1 MKNKEPKKKWT
12 GKKQIWYGA
21 AGLFCLVAA
30 VLVLILGNGMGAQ
43 AESLTMGDK
52 TLDFTLD
59 SKDNYYEIK
68 NPAQLSALGNA
79 TADQTSGKHFKLVN
93 DLKVSSI
100 TAASTG
106 TFAGTFDGK
115 GYVITITEL
124 QISDSTPGQAAQGVL
139 FGTVTGTVRN
149 VIVNI
154 TDDDATYK
162 RTSDAGVTISEQ
174 TSADKVVSGG
184 ETLDQPPKPYVSSA
198 LVSELDDES
207 EYKNAYNQIKGYK
220 DTVDKNNGKVTGK
233 ELEWQVIS
241 ETVKTKTPNSAG
253 EDSFGIICGEL
264 SGSGTVEQVLVD
276 GKDLTVT
283 QKGTEYKD
291 QVVTTTTTTTE
302 SVFYTKEEN
311 YEFKGLNNIE
321 VSLPKPTFY
330 QKEVS
335 EPGANAEVGKRFSI
349 TASAPAY
356 EVAVDSENEY
366 KYSIMYDVTVTS
378 KDNEPHTVQVTPA
391 LSGMTGGTW
400 VQSDVTLT
408 TDGTTKTATA
418 SFTYRGSCTTDSTVV
433 KAHFKASEMVEEQ
446 TVTATTSDLTTT
458 VNKQNEVESEES
470 TPAVQADE
478 LQVTVT
484 GRDEIGTAVSSLSY
498 TVTVKNNSNADI
510 KDVKLNYEGTGWTIT
525 DSSGSANPISVGTL
539 NKGASKSYTF
549 SRTGSF
555 SGRTDP
561 SLTVSASG
569 TKVTENGEQKLVT
582 GNATKTTEVK
592 KSPDGTLSTVTSYG
606 KVDGTAAL
614 QVTINGQNEA
624 VAGTSANGLTYTATI
639 TNLTKQAM
647 SNLKLNWTGPL
658 MKRTGTLPLGAK
670 ETNGVITVDSL
681 GADASITISFTNSS
695 ALTKEKDPLLS
706 ITATADLLNSTS
718 GTEEGG
724 TTPGGTTTSTSV
736 RTDVCT
742 KTTNVLASIASTQ
755 NTVQVGNTAI
765 SPGNLSLKVTAPKY
779 TAKNA
784 EVIYTIEVT
793 SGKAQTVTLSTPAN
807 FLNGTW
813 HDENNALSGAPTIT
827 FTESGRKTYTYQVI
841 PTAAE
846 DLVKVSAWNLTAA
859 TADNAETLSLS
870 VPEVSVYNNEKKS
883 LGTAAENATIKKDE
897 LKFTVS
903 APAVSAASNGTA
915 EIVYTLQNVPKGT
928 VLTASPSGGTWTQGS
943 QTLTADAFTTSGS
956 GAVTY
961 TRSVSELPSGT
972 EHRTVETSFTARQQ
986 KTKTSLYAATNKL
999 STDIY
1004 AENAM
1009 LKEESKTTQRELK
1022 VTVTTLAWTT
1032 SDKPEYTLTLQNTI
1046 ADKRIYIGAISDDW
1060 TLKTGAWD
1068 EESYRSIKNNASVD
1082 TLKGNILAANATVIL
1097 GKSIAE
1103 QDIKAGQK
1111 VTLSGI
1117 QTIREA
1123 DAYRYAKRETKN
1135 LTPEVS
1141 KDNPSILVAN
1151 SLSVGMIAGK
1161 SSSGTIQEIS
1171 GRLNLKAVAATGL
1184 ASNGASLYAGGI
1196 AGHAEGTGLHDLY
1209 VRGSVS
1215 GGNYLLS
1222 TGSVKELQH
1231 VIVTGTSD
1239 VANLGVSNPD
1249 DTVLVGTAAKP
1260 AAGWEKWKD
1269 YSYYQSESDQAGGF
1283 DLEWL
1288 VKEDAFSITPPG
1300 TNAQTVVQ
1308 TKIKNAASGRSYDYY
1323 MAYSARREQ
1332 TDQDHQIYYC
1342 TEPNL
1347 DLGSSGYYKII
1358 KLYATDGYYHYLK
1371 EEDTSYSYPFMTG
1384 NQKPQFFEPG
1394 GWKVVRKDKTSLEDE
1409 IQLTIQDNV
1418 KALTLYYYDEK
1429 QSGWT
1434 ESGAET
1440 IEGKTVKTFP
1450 FQTAAVSIR
1459 TLPQYEQKFYE
1470 EETKKFAVTDHL
1482 PLPAPGV
1489 QVSDFYQ
1496 EGGKENIVD
1505 FKNGN
1510 IYGNQAKMSLTE
1522 GNTKCSY
1529 QYYIAKEEMKENW
1542 RAGQSMQNALG
1553 YVMDLGSFSSVEW
1566 TDITSGF
1573 QMPENSGTWYL
1584 YLKVSADGYAPI
1596 VYQYGSFQ
1604 TAPAATAEI
1613 TVYLDDGTKLEEND
1627 RVASGD
1633 RFRFAFT
1640 MTESEALGM
1649 THLQYLTSVSSLTG
1663 DNLHMADEWKAYTD
1677 TPVTINRPNGA
1688 DEYYIYARIHN
1699 GNGKYQEIKT
1709 YHYTFEDA
1717 AGTVTISPRTVS
1729 VESIADTSAAST
1741 ISSSA
1746 PIYLNAQEEGARILY
1761 LISDRLEDKF
1771 SFTRVTEN
1779 LSGLTDGE
1787 KGYFKVG
1794 SRWYRTDENV
1804 QVYKDSISLYNDG
1817 SRTKPQYIHTAVLGS
1832 GGEPGET
1839 ITYAYQVSPMEQTF
1853 APEAAMDTLHFP
1865 GGEDKDSTKV
1875 RKGASLSFQSLTPG
1889 AEIYYIIGDGSTEV
1903 LDHEEGETHR
1913 YDDKNGIEITG
1924 DYGNQFVIRMKAVKW
1939 STDGTGR
1946 KELKD
1951 SETVRFIYTIADQE
1965 QTVAPTATPST
1976 SDQEPTV
1983 ITPGDKIL
1991 LSTPTKAASI
2001 YYTADGSAPSVTK
2014 SEDGTFDPAGSTL
2027 LYDAGQGIMAP
2038 PSGNGYFTVRAI
2050 AVHPELAN
2058 SPEAKYTY
2066 SFPSDVGI
2074 PYANI
2079 PSGDVDMGTAVIL
2092 KNKTE
2097 GAEIYYTVSR
2107 DGTTPEDPTIS
2118 SSVFDATQPII
2129 INGATVIKAIA
2140 VKDGV
2145 KSGILTLTY
2154 NSREQLS
2161 VPTASIDSG
2170 AMVSRGTRLKLKAAD
2185 GASIY
2190 YTMDGSDPSDQS
2202 NASVISGSELIL
2214 DGAAGSTVT
2223 VKACA
2228 RKDGKSVSEV
2238 VTFTYQISQSAGGV
2252 TADVPNGTL
2261 VSIGSKINLLTD
2273 VTDAEIRYTTDGSS
2287 PADSGI
2293 KGTVVTV
2300 EGTSGSS
2307 FMIKAVAVVD
2317 GDAGTVCTFTYK
2329 IKEKPS
2335 APTASPSGGTLTVAT
2350 RVELNSSAEKIYYTT
2365 DGVTPTES
2373 SSLYKEPILINKT
2386 TNLKAIA
2393 VSADGEVSEVASFQ
2407 YTAALK
2413 AEKPTASHDTGTVLE
2428 PGTVV
2433 ALHTD
2438 TSGAEIYYSTD
2449 GTEPTRDNLDS
2460 LTVYT
2465 EEGITI
2471 NRTVT
2476 IQAVAYREDMQLSA
2490 VTELYYQV
2498 DTIPAVEQKKAEEA
2512 LLEEQQLKD
2521 TDSSGLTRTEE
2532 QQQSTSY
2539 QSRVLRERDCNTVV
2553 SSTWESIPSD
2563 AVLVTEKQEYGQE
2576 ALANVR
2582 QLFGDD
2588 YTIISSYN
2596 MYLMRGSTIAQPQ
2609 GEVEIGMPIPETYE
2623 NAAVT
2628 IVYIDKNNK
2637 ITKKETR
2644 RQDGMAYAKTDHF
2657 SHYALVGLE
2666 EAASDGWTVSYLLL
2680 LEAAAAGTVITGLG
2694 YYISRKWKKM
2704 KRDR

>member
-43 AESLTMGDK
+43 AEPLHMGDK

-59 SKDNYYEIK
+59 STDHYYEIK
-68 NPAQLSALGNA
+68 NSAQLSALGNA
-79 TADQTSGKHFKLVN
+79 TADQTKDKNFKLVK
-93 DLKVSSI
+93 DLKISSI

-115 GYVITITEL
+115 GYVITIEKL
-124 QISDSTPGQAAQGVL
+124 GISDATPGTSSQGVL

-154 TDDDATYK
+154 TDDEATYK
-162 RTSDAGVTISEQ
+162 RTSDAGVTSSEQ
-174 TSADKVVSGG
+174 TPVERVVSGG
-184 ETLDQPPKPYVSSA
+184 KTLDQPPKPYVSSD
-198 LVSELDDES
+198 LVSELDTKN
-207 EYKNAYNQIKGYK
+207 EYRTAYNQIKNYK
-220 DTVDKNNGKVTGK
+220 DTVDGTGK

-241 ETVKTKTPNSAG
+241 ETVKTKTPNSAR

-283 QKGTEYKD
+283 QEGTEHKD
-291 QVVTTTTTTTE
+291 QVVTTTKTTTE
-302 SVFYTKEEN
+302 SVFYKKEEN
-311 YEFKGLNNIE
+311 YEFKGLDNIE
-321 VSLPKPTFY
+321 VSLPTPAFY
-330 QKEVS
+330 EKDVS
-335 EPGANAEVGKRFSI
+335 ETGTNAEVGQRFSI
-349 TASAPAY
+349 TASAPVY
-356 EVAVDSENEY
+356 EVAAYSENEY
-366 KYSIMYDVTVTS
+366 KYSITYDITVTS
-378 KDNEPHTVQVTPA
+378 LDNAQHTVQVTPA
-391 LSGMTGGTW
+391 LSGLTGGTW
-400 VQSDVTLT
+400 DQGNTTLT
-408 TDGTTKTATA
+408 TDATTKKATTK
-418 SFTYRGSCTTDSTVV
+418 FIYKGSCTADSTVV
-433 KAHFKASEMVEEQ
+433 KAHFKASETVGEQ
-446 TVTATTSDLTTT
+446 TVMATTSDLATT
-458 VNKQNEVESEES
+458 VNKQAEVSSTDS
-470 TPAVQADE
+470 TPAVGRNE

-484 GRDEIGTAVSSLSY
+484 GRDEIGTAESSLSY
-498 TVTVKNNSNADI
+498 TVTVKNNSGAAL
-510 KDVKLNYEGTGWTIT
+510 KDVKLNYEGTGWTVT
-525 DSSGSANPISVGTL
+525 NSSGTSVSDTEINIGEL
-539 NKGASKSYTF
+539 SEGRYARYTF

-555 SGRTDP
+555 SVGTNP

-569 TKVTENGEQKLVT
+569 IKVTRNGEQKLVT
-582 GNATKTTEVK
+582 EKVTKTTTVK
-592 KSPDGTLSTVTSYG
+592 QSPNTTSSPVTVSG
-606 KVDGTAAL
+606 KVNGTDAL
-614 QVTINGQNEA
+614 QVTITGPKEA
-624 VAGTSANGLTYTATI
+624 AAGTSANGLTYTATI
-639 TNLTKQAM
+639 TNLTEQAM
-647 SNLKLNWTGPL
+647 SGLKLTWSGPL
-658 MKRTGTLPLGAK
+658 LKTGTLPLGAT
-670 ETNGVITVDSL
+670 ESIGTITVNNL
-681 GADASITISFTNSS
+681 GANASITIPFTNSS
-695 ALTKEKDPLLS
+695 ALTEGNDPSLS
-706 ITATADLLNSTS
+706 ITATANLLNSTS

-724 TTPGGTTTSTSV
+724 TTSGGTSTSTSV
-736 RTDVCT
+736 TTGLCT
-742 KTTNVLASIASTQ
+742 KTTTVLP
-755 NTVQVGNTAI
+755 TVVKTPSSVNAGNAAI
-765 SPGNLSLKVTAPKY
+765 SSGNLTLKVTAPKY

-784 EVIYTIEVT
+784 EVIYTVEVT

-807 FLNGTW
+807 FSNGTW
-813 HDENNALSGAPTIT
+813 YDGNTALSGAPTM
-827 FTESGRKTYTYQVI
+827 TESGTKTYTYQVT
-841 PTAAE
+841 PTAAG
-846 DLVKVSAWNLTAA
+846 DLVNVNAWNLTAA
-859 TADNAETLSLS
+859 SENAETLSLS
-870 VPEVSVYNNEKKS
+870 VPEVSVYNNGKKETS
-883 LGTAAENATIKKDE
+883 PVTNKTIAANELQFTA
-897 LKFTVS
+897 S
-903 APAVSAASNGTA
+903 APAVAAASNGTA
-915 EIVYTLQNVPKGT
+915 EIVYKLKSVPDGT
-928 VLTASPSGGTWTQGS
+928 VLTASTSGGTWKQGS
-943 QTLTADAFTTSGS
+943 QTSTDAAFTTSGS

-961 TRSVSELPSGT
+961 TLSVSELPSGT
-972 EHRTVETSFTARQQ
+972 EYRTVKTSFAARQP
-986 KTKTSLYAATNKL
+986 KTAATLYAATKEL

-1009 LKEESKTTQRELK
+1009 LKGESQTTNGELK
-1022 VTVTTLAWTT
+1022 ATVTTQAWTT
-1032 SDKPEYTLTLQNTI
+1032 SNSAEYTLTLQNTI
-1046 ADKRIYIGAISDDW
+1046 TGKRIYIEAISDDW
-1060 TLKTGAWD
+1060 TLKTGTWD
-1068 EESYRSIKNNASVD
+1068 KGSYTSIKDNAPLG
-1082 TLKGNILAANATVIL
+1082 TLKGKILADNAAVVL
-1097 GKSIAE
+1097 KKSIA
-1103 QDIKAGQK
+1103 KNSVNGQK

-1123 DAYRYAKRETKN
+1123 DAYRYTKRKTKN
-1135 LTPEVS
+1135 QPSEDS
-1141 KDNPSILVAN
+1141 KNNPSILVAN

-1161 SSSGTIQEIS
+1161 SNGGKIQEIS
-1171 GRLNLKAVAATGL
+1171 GQLNLKAVAATGL
-1184 ASNGASLYAGGI
+1184 ASNGASLRAGGI
-1196 AGHAEGTGLHDLY
+1196 VGHAEKTELHDLY

-1215 GGNYLLS
+1215 GGNYLLG
-1222 TGSVKELQH
+1222 TGSVENLQH

-1239 VANLGVSNPD
+1239 VANLGVSNPG
-1249 DTVLVGTAAKP
+1249 DTVLAGTAAEP
-1260 AAGWEKWKD
+1260 ADGWKNWKR

-1283 DLEWL
+1283 DLGWL
-1288 VKEDAFSITPPG
+1288 VKEDAFSITPPV
-1300 TNAQTVVQ
+1300 TNSQTVVQ
-1308 TKIKNAASGRSYDYY
+1308 TKIKDAASGRNYSYY

-1342 TEPNL
+1342 TESNL
-1347 DLGSSGYYKII
+1347 NLGSSGYYKII

-1371 EEDTSYSYPFMTG
+1371 EEDTSYSYPFMTD
-1384 NQKPQFFEPG
+1384 NQKPQFFEAG
-1394 GWKVVRKDKTSLEDE
+1394 GWKVVRKNKTSLEDE
-1409 IQLTIQDNV
+1409 IQLTIHDNV
-1418 KALTLYYYDEK
+1418 KDLTLYYYNEK

-1434 ESGAET
+1434 ESSAET

-1450 FQTAAVSIR
+1450 FQTAEVSIR

-1522 GNTKCSY
+1522 ENTKCSY
-1529 QYYIAKEEMKENW
+1529 QYYIANEEIEENW

-1553 YVMDLGSFSSVEW
+1553 YVMDLSSFSSVEW

-1573 QMPENSGTWYL
+1573 QMPENAGTWYL

-1604 TAPAATAEI
+1604 TAPEATAEI

-1663 DNLHMADEWKAYTD
+1663 DNLHMADEWKSYTD
-1677 TPVTINRPNGA
+1677 TPVTINRPAGA
-1688 DEYYIYARIHN
+1688 DEYYIYARINN

-1729 VESIADTSAAST
+1729 VESIEDTSAAST

-1787 KGYFKVG
+1787 NGYFKVG

-1804 QVYKDSISLYNDG
+1804 QVYTDSISLYNDR
-1817 SRTKPQYIHTAVLGS
+1817 SSTKAQYIHTAVLGS

-1839 ITYAYQVSPMEQTF
+1839 ITYAYQVSPMGQTP
-1853 APEAAMDTLHFP
+1853 APEATMDTLHFP

-1875 RKGASLSFQSLTPG
+1875 QKGTSLSFQSLTSG
-1889 AEIYYIIGDGSTEV
+1889 AELYYIIGDGSTEV
-1903 LDHEEGETHR
+1903 LDHEEGETRR
-1913 YDDKNGIEITG
+1913 YDDKNGIEVTG

-1983 ITPGDKIL
+1983 IRPGDKIL

-2001 YYTADGSAPSVTK
+2001 YYTADGSVPSVTK
-2014 SEDGTFDPAGSTL
+2014 SEDGTFAPEGSTL

-2161 VPTASIDSG
+2161 APTASIDSG

-2185 GASIY
+2185 RASIY

-2261 VSIGSKINLLTD
+2261 VSIGSKINLMTD

-2287 PADSGI
+2287 PADNGI

-2300 EGTSGSS
+2300 DGTSGSS

-2365 DGVTPTES
+2365 DGVTPTEG

-2460 LTVYT
+2460 MTLYT
-2465 EEGITI
+2465 EDGITV

-2476 IQAVAYREDMQLSA
+2476 ILAAAYREDMQLSA

-2609 GEVEIGMPIPETYE
+2609 GEVEIGMPIPEAYE

-2666 EAASDGWTVSYLLL
+2666 EVASDGWTVSYLLI
-2680 LEAAAAGTVITGLG
+2680 LEAAAAVTVIAGLG

>member
-43 AESLTMGDK
+43 AEPLHMGDK

-59 SKDNYYEIK
+59 STDHYYEIK
-68 NPAQLSALGNA
+68 NSAQLSALGNA
-79 TADQTSGKHFKLVN
+79 TADQTKDKNFKLVK
-93 DLKVSSI
+93 DLKISSI

-115 GYVITITEL
+115 GYVITIGKL
-124 QISDSTPGQAAQGVL
+124 QISDATSGTSSQGVL

-154 TDDDATYK
+154 TDDEATYK
-162 RTSDAGVTISEQ
+162 RTSDAGVTSSEQ
-174 TSADKVVSGG
+174 TPVERVVSGG
-184 ETLDQPPKPYVSSA
+184 KTLDQPPKPYVSSD
-198 LVSELDDES
+198 LVSELDTKN
-207 EYKNAYNQIKGYK
+207 EYRTAYNQIKNYK
-220 DTVDKNNGKVTGK
+220 DTVDGTGK

-241 ETVKTKTPNSAG
+241 ETVTTKTPNSAG

-283 QKGTEYKD
+283 QEGTEHKD

-302 SVFYTKEEN
+302 SVFYKKEDN
-311 YEFKGLNNIE
+311 YKFNGLNNIE
-321 VSLPKPTFY
+321 VSLPTPAFY
-330 QKEVS
+330 EKDVS
-335 EPGANAEVGKRFSI
+335 ETGTNAEVGQRFSI
-349 TASAPAY
+349 TASAPVY
-356 EVAVDSENEY
+356 EVAAYSENEY
-366 KYSIMYDVTVTS
+366 KYSITYDVTVTS
-378 KDNEPHTVQVTPA
+378 LNDLQHTVQVTPA
-391 LSGMTGGTW
+391 LSSTTGGTW
-400 VQSDVTLT
+400 NQSNATLT
-408 TDGTTKTATA
+408 TDVTTKKATTT
-418 SFTYRGSCTTDSTVV
+418 FIYKGSCTADSTTV
-433 KAHFKASEMVEEQ
+433 KAHFKASEMVGEQ
-446 TVTATTSDLTTT
+446 TVTATTSDLATT
-458 VNKQNEVESEES
+458 VNKQAEVSRTDS
-470 TPAVQADE
+470 TPAVGANE

-484 GRDEIGTAVSSLSY
+484 GRDEIGTAENSLSY
-498 TVTVKNNSNADI
+498 TVTVKNNSGTTL
-510 KDVKLNYEGTGWTIT
+510 KDVKLNYEETGWTVPN
-525 DSSGSANPISVGTL
+525 SSGTSVSDTEINIGELSKGSSA
-539 NKGASKSYTF
+539 SYTF
-549 SRTGSF
+549 KWTGSF
-555 SGRTDP
+555 SVETDP

-569 TKVTENGEQKLVT
+569 TKVTGNGEQELVT
-582 GNATKTTEVK
+582 KKVTKTTTVK
-592 KSPDGTLSTVTSYG
+592 KSPNKNPSTETFYG
-606 KVDGTAAL
+606 KVDGATENAL
-614 QVTINGQNEA
+614 KVEIKGQNEA

-639 TNLTKQAM
+639 TNLTEQAM
-647 SNLKLNWTGPL
+647 SNLVLNWYGPL
-658 MKRTGTLPLGAK
+658 MERTGTLPPGAT
-670 ETNGVITVDSL
+670 ETKGMITVKSL
-681 GADASITISFTNSS
+681 EAGASITISFTNAS
-695 ALTKEKDPLLS
+695 ALTKGNDPLLS
-706 ITATADLLNSTS
+706 ITATANLLNSTS
-718 GTEEGG
+718 GTSEDG
-724 TTPGGTTTSTSV
+724 TTPGGTITSTPV
-736 RTDVCT
+736 KTDACT
-742 KTTNVLASIASTQ
+742 KTTNVLASIASTPS
-755 NTVQVGNTAI
+755 TVEAGNTAI
-765 SPGNLSLKVTAPKY
+765 LSGNLSLKVTAPKY
-779 TAKNA
+779 TAKNTA
-784 EVIYTIEVT
+784 VIYTIEVR
-793 SGKAQTVTLSTPAN
+793 SKKAQTVTLSTPDI

-813 HDENNALSGAPTIT
+813 YDGNTALSGAPTIT
-827 FTESGRKTYTYQVI
+827 FTESGTKTYTYQVT
-841 PTAAE
+841 PTASAG
-846 DLVKVSAWNLTAA
+846 DLVNAWNLTAA
-859 TADNAETLSLS
+859 TSENAETLSLS
-870 VPEVSVYNNEKKS
+870 VPEVSVYNNGKK
-883 LGTAAENATIKKDE
+883 GTSPVTNKTIAANE
-897 LKFTVS
+897 LQFTVS
-903 APAVSAASNGTA
+903 APAVAAASNGTA
-915 EIVYTLQNVPKGT
+915 EIVYRLANVPKGT
-928 VLTASPSGGTWTQGS
+928 VLTAFPSGGTWKQGS
-943 QTLTADAFTTSGS
+943 QTSTDAAFTASGS
-956 GAVTY
+956 EEVSY
-961 TRSVSELPSGT
+961 TLSVSELPSGT
-972 EHRTVETSFTARQQ
+972 KHRTVKTSFTASQ
-986 KTKTSLYAATNKL
+986 TKIATTLYAATKEL

-1009 LKEESKTTQRELK
+1009 LKGESQTTNGELK
-1022 VTVTTLAWTT
+1022 ATVTTQAWTT
-1032 SDKPEYTLTLQNTI
+1032 SDSTEYTLTLQNTI
-1046 ADKRIYIGAISDDW
+1046 TGKRIYIEAISDDW
-1060 TLKTGAWD
+1060 TLKTGTWD
-1068 EESYRSIKNNASVD
+1068 KGSYTSIKDNAPLG
-1082 TLKGNILAANATVIL
+1082 TLKGKILADNAAVVL
-1097 GKSIAE
+1097 KKSIA
-1103 QDIKAGQK
+1103 KNSVNGQK

-1123 DAYRYAKRETKN
+1123 DAYRYTKRKTKN
-1135 LTPEVS
+1135 PPSEDS
-1141 KDNPSILVAN
+1141 KNNPSILVAN
-1151 SLSVGMIAGK
+1151 SLSVGMIVGK
-1161 SSSGTIQEIS
+1161 SNGGKIQEIS
-1171 GRLNLKAVAATGL
+1171 GQLNLKAVAATGL
-1184 ASNGASLYAGGI
+1184 ASNGASLRAGGI
-1196 AGHAEGTGLHDLY
+1196 VGHAEKTELHDLY

-1215 GGNYLLS
+1215 GGNYLLG
-1222 TGSVKELQH
+1222 TGSVENLQH

-1239 VANLGVSNPD
+1239 VANLGVSNPG
-1249 DTVLVGTAAKP
+1249 DTVLAGMAAEP
-1260 AAGWEKWKD
+1260 ADGWEKWKR

-1283 DLEWL
+1283 DLGWL
-1288 VKEDAFSITPPG
+1288 VKKDAFSITPPV

-1308 TKIKNAASGRSYDYY
+1308 TKIKDAASGRNYSYY

-1347 DLGSSGYYKII
+1347 NLGSSGYYKII

-1371 EEDTSYSYPFMTG
+1371 EEDTSYSYPFMTD
-1384 NQKPQFFEPG
+1384 NQKPQFFEAG
-1394 GWKVVRKDKTSLEDE
+1394 GWKVVRKNKTSLEDE
-1409 IQLTIQDNV
+1409 IQLTIFDNV
-1418 KALTLYYYDEK
+1418 KDLTLYYYNEK

-1434 ESGAET
+1434 ESSAET

-1450 FQTAAVSIR
+1450 FQTAEVSIR

-1522 GNTKCSY
+1522 ENTKCSY
-1529 QYYIAKEEMKENW
+1529 QYYIAKEEIKENW

-1573 QMPENSGTWYL
+1573 QMPENAGTWYL

-1677 TPVTINRPNGA
+1677 TPVTINRPAGA
-1688 DEYYIYARIHN
+1688 DEYYIYARINN

-1729 VESIADTSAAST
+1729 VESIEDTSAAST

-1787 KGYFKVG
+1787 NGYFKVG

-1804 QVYKDSISLYNDG
+1804 QVYTDSISLYNDR
-1817 SRTKPQYIHTAVLGS
+1817 SSTKAQYIHTAVLGS

-1839 ITYAYQVSPMEQTF
+1839 ITYAYQVSPMGQTP
-1853 APEAAMDTLHFP
+1853 APEATMDTLHFP

-1875 RKGASLSFQSLTPG
+1875 QKGASLSFQSLTSG
-1889 AEIYYIIGDGSTEV
+1889 AELYYIIGDGSTEV
-1903 LDHEEGETHR
+1903 LDHEEGETRR
-1913 YDDKNGIEITG
+1913 YDDKNGIEVTG

-1965 QTVAPTATPST
+1965 RAVAPTATPST
-1976 SDQEPTV
+1976 FDQEPTV

-1991 LSTPTKAASI
+1991 LSTPTKGASI

-2014 SEDGTFDPAGSTL
+2014 SEDGTFAPAGSTL
-2027 LYDAGQGIMAP
+2027 LYNAGQGIMAP
-2038 PSGNGYFTVRAI
+2038 SSGNGYFTVRAI

-2079 PSGDVDMGTAVIL
+2079 PSGDVDMGTEVIL

-2185 GASIY
+2185 RSSIY

-2261 VSIGSKINLLTD
+2261 VSIGSKINLMTD

-2287 PADSGI
+2287 PADNGI

-2300 EGTSGSS
+2300 DGTSGSS

-2365 DGVTPTES
+2365 DGVTPTEG

-2460 LTVYT
+2460 MTLYT
-2465 EEGITI
+2465 EDGITV

-2476 IQAVAYREDMQLSA
+2476 ILAAAYREDMQLSA

-2609 GEVEIGMPIPETYE
+2609 GEVEIGMPIPEAYE

-2666 EAASDGWTVSYLLL
+2666 EAASDGWTVSYLLI
-2680 LEAAAAGTVITGLG
+2680 LEAAAAVTVIAGLG

>member
-43 AESLTMGDK
+43 AEPLHMGDK

-59 SKDNYYEIK
+59 STDSYYEIK
-68 NPAQLSALGNA
+68 NSAQLSALGNA
-79 TADQTSGKHFKLVN
+79 TADQTKDKNFKLVK
-93 DLKVSSI
+93 DLKISSI

-115 GYVITITEL
+115 GYVITIGKL
-124 QISDSTPGQAAQGVL
+124 QISDATSGTSSQGVL

-154 TDDDATYK
+154 TDDEATYK
-162 RTSDAGVTISEQ
+162 RTSDAGVTSSEQ
-174 TSADKVVSGG
+174 TPVERVVSGG
-184 ETLDQPPKPYVSSA
+184 KTLDQPPKPYVSSD
-198 LVSELDDES
+198 LVSELDTKN
-207 EYKNAYNQIKGYK
+207 EYRTAYNQIKNYK
-220 DTVDKNNGKVTGK
+220 DTVDGTGK

-241 ETVKTKTPNSAG
+241 ETVTTKTPNSAG

-283 QKGTEYKD
+283 QEGTEHKD

-302 SVFYTKEEN
+302 SVFYKKEDN
-311 YEFKGLNNIE
+311 YKFNGLNNIE
-321 VSLPKPTFY
+321 VSLPTPAFY
-330 QKEVS
+330 EKDVS
-335 EPGANAEVGKRFSI
+335 ETGTNAEVGQRFSI
-349 TASAPAY
+349 TASAPVY
-356 EVAVDSENEY
+356 EVAAYSENEY
-366 KYSIMYDVTVTS
+366 KYSITYDVTVTS
-378 KDNEPHTVQVTPA
+378 LNDLQHTVQVTPA
-391 LSGMTGGTW
+391 LSSTTGGTW
-400 VQSDVTLT
+400 NQSNATLT
-408 TDGTTKTATA
+408 TDVTTKKATTT
-418 SFTYRGSCTTDSTVV
+418 FIYKGSCTADSTTV
-433 KAHFKASEMVEEQ
+433 KAHFKASEMVGEQ
-446 TVTATTSDLTTT
+446 TVTATTSDLATT
-458 VNKQNEVESEES
+458 VNKQAEVSRTDS
-470 TPAVQADE
+470 TPAVGANE

-484 GRDEIGTAVSSLSY
+484 GRDEIGTAENSLSY
-498 TVTVKNNSNADI
+498 TVTVKNNSGTTL
-510 KDVKLNYEGTGWTIT
+510 KDVKLNYEETGWTVPN
-525 DSSGSANPISVGTL
+525 SSGTSVSDTEINIGELSKGSSA
-539 NKGASKSYTF
+539 SYTF
-549 SRTGSF
+549 KWTGSF
-555 SGRTDP
+555 SVETDP

-569 TKVTENGEQKLVT
+569 TKVTGNGEQELVT
-582 GNATKTTEVK
+582 KKVTKTTTVK
-592 KSPDGTLSTVTSYG
+592 KSPNKNPSTETFYG
-606 KVDGTAAL
+606 KVDGATENAL
-614 QVTINGQNEA
+614 KVEIKGQNEA

-639 TNLTKQAM
+639 TNLTEQAM
-647 SNLKLNWTGPL
+647 SNLVLNWYGPL
-658 MKRTGTLPLGAK
+658 MERTGTLPPGAT
-670 ETNGVITVDSL
+670 ETKGMITVKSL
-681 GADASITISFTNSS
+681 EAGASITISFTNAS
-695 ALTKEKDPLLS
+695 ALTKGNDPLLS
-706 ITATADLLNSTS
+706 ITATANLLNSTS
-718 GTEEGG
+718 GTSEDG
-724 TTPGGTTTSTSV
+724 TTPGGTITSTPV
-736 RTDVCT
+736 KTDACT
-742 KTTNVLASIASTQ
+742 KTTNVLASIASTPS
-755 NTVQVGNTAI
+755 TVEAGNTAI
-765 SPGNLSLKVTAPKY
+765 LSGNLSLKVTAPKY
-779 TAKNA
+779 TAKNTA
-784 EVIYTIEVT
+784 VIYTIEVR
-793 SGKAQTVTLSTPAN
+793 SKKAQTVTLSTPDI

-813 HDENNALSGAPTIT
+813 YDGNTALSGAPTIT
-827 FTESGRKTYTYQVI
+827 FTESGTKTYTYQVT
-841 PTAAE
+841 PTASAG
-846 DLVKVSAWNLTAA
+846 DLVNAWNLTAA
-859 TADNAETLSLS
+859 TSENAETLSLS
-870 VPEVSVYNNEKKS
+870 VPEVSVYNNGKK
-883 LGTAAENATIKKDE
+883 GTSPVTNKTIAANE
-897 LKFTVS
+897 LQFTVS
-903 APAVSAASNGTA
+903 APAVAAASNGTA
-915 EIVYTLQNVPKGT
+915 EIVYRLANVPKGT
-928 VLTASPSGGTWTQGS
+928 VLTAFPSGGTWKQGS
-943 QTLTADAFTTSGS
+943 QTSTDAAFTASGS
-956 GAVTY
+956 EEVSY
-961 TRSVSELPSGT
+961 TLSVSELPSGT
-972 EHRTVETSFTARQQ
+972 KHRTVKTSFTASQ
-986 KTKTSLYAATNKL
+986 TKIATTLYAATKEL

-1009 LKEESKTTQRELK
+1009 LKGESQTTNGELK
-1022 VTVTTLAWTT
+1022 ATVTTQAWTT
-1032 SDKPEYTLTLQNTI
+1032 SDSTEYTLTLQNTI
-1046 ADKRIYIGAISDDW
+1046 TGKRIYIEAISDDW
-1060 TLKTGAWD
+1060 TLKTGTWD
-1068 EESYRSIKNNASVD
+1068 KGSYTSIKDNAPLG
-1082 TLKGNILAANATVIL
+1082 TLKGKILADNAAVVL
-1097 GKSIAE
+1097 KKSIA
-1103 QDIKAGQK
+1103 KNSVNGQK

-1123 DAYRYAKRETKN
+1123 DAYRYTKRKTKN
-1135 LTPEVS
+1135 PPSEDS
-1141 KDNPSILVAN
+1141 KNNPSILVAN
-1151 SLSVGMIAGK
+1151 SLSVGMIVGK
-1161 SSSGTIQEIS
+1161 SNGGKIQEIS
-1171 GRLNLKAVAATGL
+1171 GQLNLKAVAATGL
-1184 ASNGASLYAGGI
+1184 ASNGASLRAGGI
-1196 AGHAEGTGLHDLY
+1196 VGHAEKTELHDLY

-1215 GGNYLLS
+1215 GGNYLLG
-1222 TGSVKELQH
+1222 TGSVENLQH

-1239 VANLGVSNPD
+1239 VANLGVSNPG
-1249 DTVLVGTAAKP
+1249 DTVLAGMAAEP
-1260 AAGWEKWKD
+1260 ADGWEKWKR

-1283 DLEWL
+1283 DLGWL
-1288 VKEDAFSITPPG
+1288 VKKDAFSITPPV

-1308 TKIKNAASGRSYDYY
+1308 TKIKDAASGRNYSYY

-1347 DLGSSGYYKII
+1347 NLGSSGYYKII

-1371 EEDTSYSYPFMTG
+1371 EEDTSYSYPFMTD
-1384 NQKPQFFEPG
+1384 NQKPQFFEAG
-1394 GWKVVRKDKTSLEDE
+1394 GWKVVRKNKTSLEDE
-1409 IQLTIQDNV
+1409 IQLTIFDNV
-1418 KALTLYYYDEK
+1418 KDLTLYYYNEK

-1434 ESGAET
+1434 ESSAET

-1450 FQTAAVSIR
+1450 FQTAEVSIR

-1522 GNTKCSY
+1522 ENTKCSY
-1529 QYYIAKEEMKENW
+1529 QYYIAKEEIKENW

-1573 QMPENSGTWYL
+1573 QMPENAGTWYL

-1677 TPVTINRPNGA
+1677 TPVTINRPAGA
-1688 DEYYIYARIHN
+1688 DEYYIYARINN

-1729 VESIADTSAAST
+1729 VESIEDTSAAST

-1787 KGYFKVG
+1787 NGYFKVG

-1804 QVYKDSISLYNDG
+1804 QVYTDSISLYNDR
-1817 SRTKPQYIHTAVLGS
+1817 SSTKAQYIHTAVLGS

-1839 ITYAYQVSPMEQTF
+1839 ITYAYQVSPMGQTP
-1853 APEAAMDTLHFP
+1853 APEATMDTLHFP

-1875 RKGASLSFQSLTPG
+1875 QKGASLSFQSLTSG
-1889 AEIYYIIGDGSTEV
+1889 AELYYIIGDGSTEV
-1903 LDHEEGETHR
+1903 LDHEEGETRR
-1913 YDDKNGIEITG
+1913 YDDKNGIEVTG

-1965 QTVAPTATPST
+1965 RAVAPTATPST

-1991 LSTPTKAASI
+1991 LSTPTKGASI

-2014 SEDGTFDPAGSTL
+2014 SEDGTFAPAGSTL
-2027 LYDAGQGIMAP
+2027 LYNAGQGIMAP
-2038 PSGNGYFTVRAI
+2038 SSGNGYFTVRAI

-2079 PSGDVDMGTAVIL
+2079 PSGDVDMGTEVIL

-2185 GASIY
+2185 RSSIY

-2261 VSIGSKINLLTD
+2261 VSIGSKINLMTD

-2287 PADSGI
+2287 PADNGI

-2300 EGTSGSS
+2300 DGTSGSS

-2365 DGVTPTES
+2365 DGVTPTEG

-2460 LTVYT
+2460 MTLYT
-2465 EEGITI
+2465 EDGITV

-2476 IQAVAYREDMQLSA
+2476 ILAAAYREDMQLSA

-2609 GEVEIGMPIPETYE
+2609 GEVEIGMPIPEAYE

-2666 EAASDGWTVSYLLL
+2666 EAASDGWTVSYLLI
-2680 LEAAAAGTVITGLG
+2680 LEAAAAVTVIAGLG

>member
-30 VLVLILGNGMGAQ
+30 VLILILGNGMGAQ
-43 AESLTMGDK
+43 AEPLHMGDK

-59 SKDNYYEIK
+59 STDHYYEIK
-68 NPAQLSALGNA
+68 NSAQLSALGNA
-79 TADQTSGKHFKLVN
+79 TADQTKDKNFKLVK
-93 DLKVSSI
+93 DLKISSI

-115 GYVITITEL
+115 GYVITIEKL
-124 QISDSTPGQAAQGVL
+124 GISDATPGTSSQGVL

-154 TDDDATYK
+154 TDDEATYK
-162 RTSDAGVTISEQ
+162 RTSDAGVTSSEQ
-174 TSADKVVSGG
+174 TPVERVVSGG
-184 ETLDQPPKPYVSSA
+184 KTLDQPPKPYVSSD
-198 LVSELDDES
+198 LVSELDTKN
-207 EYKNAYNQIKGYK
+207 EYRTAYNQIKNYK
-220 DTVDKNNGKVTGK
+220 DTVDGTGK

-241 ETVKTKTPNSAG
+241 ETVTTKTPNSAG

-283 QKGTEYKD
+283 QEGTEHKD

-302 SVFYTKEEN
+302 SVFYKKEEN
-311 YEFKGLNNIE
+311 YKFNGLNNIE
-321 VSLPKPTFY
+321 VSLPTPAFY
-330 QKEVS
+330 EKDVS
-335 EPGANAEVGKRFSI
+335 ETGTNAEVGQRFSI
-349 TASAPAY
+349 TASAPVY
-356 EVAVDSENEY
+356 EVAAYSENEY
-366 KYSIMYDVTVTS
+366 KYSITYDVTVTS
-378 KDNEPHTVQVTPA
+378 LNDLQHTVQVTPA
-391 LSGMTGGTW
+391 LSSTTGGTW
-400 VQSDVTLT
+400 NQSNATLT
-408 TDGTTKTATA
+408 TDVTTKKATTTFIYKGPCTA
-418 SFTYRGSCTTDSTVV
+418 DSTTV
-433 KAHFKASEMVEEQ
+433 KAHFKASEMVGEQ
-446 TVTATTSDLTTT
+446 TVTATTSDLATT
-458 VNKQNEVESEES
+458 VNKQAEVSS
-470 TPAVQADE
+470 TDSIPAVGTNE

-484 GRDEIGTAVSSLSY
+484 GRDEIGTAESSLSY
-498 TVTVKNNSNADI
+498 TVTVKNNSGATL
-510 KDVKLNYEGTGWTIT
+510 KDVKLNYEGTEWTVA
-525 DSSGSANPISVGTL
+525 DSSGSTNPISVGTL
-539 NKGASKSYTF
+539 NADVSKEYTF
-549 SRTGSF
+549 TRTDSF
-555 SGRTDP
+555 SVGTNP
-561 SLTVSASG
+561 SLSVSASG
-569 TKVTENGEQKLVT
+569 TKVTGNGEQKLVT

-592 KSPDGTLSTVTSYG
+592 KSPDGTPSTVTSYG
-606 KVDGTAAL
+606 KVNGTTGNVL
-614 QVTINGQNEA
+614 QVTIEGQKEA
-624 VAGTSANGLTYTATI
+624 VTGTKAGSLTYTATI
-639 TNLTKQAM
+639 TNLTEQAM
-647 SNLKLNWTGPL
+647 SNLVLNWYGPL
-658 MKRTGTLPLGAK
+658 MERTGTLPPGAT
-670 ETNGVITVDSL
+670 ETKGMITVKSL
-681 GADASITISFTNSS
+681 EAGASITISFTNAS
-695 ALTKEKDPLLS
+695 ALTKGNDPLLS
-706 ITATADLLNSTS
+706 ITATANLLNSTS
-718 GTEEGG
+718 GTSEDG
-724 TTPGGTTTSTSV
+724 TTPGGTITSTPV
-736 RTDVCT
+736 KTDACT
-742 KTTNVLASIASTQ
+742 KTTNVLASIASTPS
-755 NTVQVGNTAI
+755 TVEAGNTAI
-765 SPGNLSLKVTAPKY
+765 LSGNLSLKVTAPKY
-779 TAKNA
+779 TAKNTA
-784 EVIYTIEVT
+784 VIYTIEVR
-793 SGKAQTVTLSTPAN
+793 SKKAQTVTLSTPDI

-813 HDENNALSGAPTIT
+813 YDGNTALSGAPTIT
-827 FTESGRKTYTYQVI
+827 FTESGTKTYTYQVT
-841 PTAAE
+841 PTASAG
-846 DLVKVSAWNLTAA
+846 DLVNAWNLTAA
-859 TADNAETLSLS
+859 TSENAETLSLS
-870 VPEVSVYNNEKKS
+870 VPEVSVYNNGKK
-883 LGTAAENATIKKDE
+883 GTSPVTNKTIAANE
-897 LKFTVS
+897 LQFTVS
-903 APAVSAASNGTA
+903 APAVAAASNGTA
-915 EIVYTLQNVPKGT
+915 EIVYRLANVPKGT
-928 VLTASPSGGTWTQGS
+928 VLTAFPSGGTWKQGS
-943 QTLTADAFTTSGS
+943 QTSTDAAFTASGS
-956 GAVTY
+956 EEVSY
-961 TRSVSELPSGT
+961 TLSVSELPSGT
-972 EHRTVETSFTARQQ
+972 KHRTVKTSFTASQ
-986 KTKTSLYAATNKL
+986 TKIATTLYAATKEL

-1009 LKEESKTTQRELK
+1009 LKGESQTTNGELK
-1022 VTVTTLAWTT
+1022 ATVTTQAWTT
-1032 SDKPEYTLTLQNTI
+1032 SDSTEYTLTLQNTI
-1046 ADKRIYIGAISDDW
+1046 TGKRIYIEAISDDW
-1060 TLKTGAWD
+1060 TLKTGTWD
-1068 EESYRSIKNNASVD
+1068 KGSYTSIKDNAPLG
-1082 TLKGNILAANATVIL
+1082 TLKGKILADNAAVVL
-1097 GKSIAE
+1097 KKSIA
-1103 QDIKAGQK
+1103 KNSVNGQK

-1123 DAYRYAKRETKN
+1123 DAYRYTKRKTKN
-1135 LTPEVS
+1135 PPSEDS
-1141 KDNPSILVAN
+1141 KNNPSILVAN

-1161 SSSGTIQEIS
+1161 SNGGKIQEIS
-1171 GRLNLKAVAATGL
+1171 GQLNLKAVAATGL
-1184 ASNGASLYAGGI
+1184 ASNGASLRAGGI
-1196 AGHAEGTGLHDLY
+1196 VGHAEKTELHDLY

-1215 GGNYLLS
+1215 GGNYLLG
-1222 TGSVKELQH
+1222 TGSVENLQH

-1239 VANLGVSNPD
+1239 VANLGVSNPG
-1249 DTVLVGTAAKP
+1249 DTVLAGMAAEP
-1260 AAGWEKWKD
+1260 ADGWEKWKR

-1283 DLEWL
+1283 DLGWL
-1288 VKEDAFSITPPG
+1288 VKKDAFSITPPV

-1308 TKIKNAASGRSYDYY
+1308 TKIKDAASGRNYSYY

-1347 DLGSSGYYKII
+1347 NLGSSGYYKII

-1371 EEDTSYSYPFMTG
+1371 EEDTSYSYPFMTD
-1384 NQKPQFFEPG
+1384 NQKPQFFEAG
-1394 GWKVVRKDKTSLEDE
+1394 GWKVVRKNKTSLEDE
-1409 IQLTIQDNV
+1409 IQLTIFDNV
-1418 KALTLYYYDEK
+1418 KDLTLYYYNEK

-1434 ESGAET
+1434 ESSAET

-1450 FQTAAVSIR
+1450 FQTAEVSIR

-1522 GNTKCSY
+1522 ENTKCSY
-1529 QYYIAKEEMKENW
+1529 QYYIAKEEIKENW

-1573 QMPENSGTWYL
+1573 QMPENAGTWYL

-1677 TPVTINRPNGA
+1677 TPVTINRPAGA
-1688 DEYYIYARIHN
+1688 DEYYIYARINN

-1729 VESIADTSAAST
+1729 VESIEDTSAAST

-1787 KGYFKVG
+1787 NGYFKVG

-1804 QVYKDSISLYNDG
+1804 QVYTDSISLYNDR
-1817 SRTKPQYIHTAVLGS
+1817 SSTKAQYIHTAVLGS

-1839 ITYAYQVSPMEQTF
+1839 ITYAYQVSPMGQTP
-1853 APEAAMDTLHFP
+1853 APEATMDTLHFP

-1875 RKGASLSFQSLTPG
+1875 QKGASLSFQSLTSG
-1889 AEIYYIIGDGSTEV
+1889 AELYYIIGDGSTEV
-1903 LDHEEGETHR
+1903 LDHEEGETRR
-1913 YDDKNGIEITG
+1913 YDDKNGIEVTG

-1983 ITPGDKIL
+1983 IRPGDKIL

-2001 YYTADGSAPSVTK
+2001 YYTADGSVPSVTK
-2014 SEDGTFDPAGSTL
+2014 SEDGTFAPEGSTL

-2161 VPTASIDSG
+2161 APTASIDSG

-2185 GASIY
+2185 RASIY

-2261 VSIGSKINLLTD
+2261 VSIGSKINLMTD

-2287 PADSGI
+2287 PADNGI

-2300 EGTSGSS
+2300 DGTSGSS

-2365 DGVTPTES
+2365 DGVTPTEG

-2460 LTVYT
+2460 MTLYT
-2465 EEGITI
+2465 EDGITV

-2476 IQAVAYREDMQLSA
+2476 ILAAAYREDMQLSA

-2609 GEVEIGMPIPETYE
+2609 GEVEIGMPIPEAYE

-2666 EAASDGWTVSYLLL
+2666 EVASDGWTVSYLLI
-2680 LEAAAAGTVITGLG
+2680 LEAAAAVTVIAGLG

>member
-43 AESLTMGDK
+43 AEPLTMGDK

-59 SKDNYYEIK
+59 STDNYYEIK
-68 NPAQLSALGNA
+68 NSAQLSALGNA
-79 TADQTSGKHFKLVN
+79 TEEQTKGKNFKLVN

-106 TFAGTFDGK
+106 IFAGTFDGK
-115 GYVITITEL
+115 GYVITIGKL
-124 QISDSTPGQAAQGVL
+124 QISDATSGTSSQGVL

-162 RTSDAGVTISEQ
+162 RTSDAGVTSSEQ
-174 TSADKVVSGG
+174 TPVERVVSGG
-184 ETLDQPPKPYVSSA
+184 ETLEQPPKPYVSSD
-198 LVSELDDES
+198 LVSELDTEDEY
-207 EYKNAYNQIKGYK
+207 ETAYEQIKNYK
-220 DTVDKNNGKVTGK
+220 DTVDGTGK

-241 ETVKTKTPNSAG
+241 ETVKTKTPNSAR

-283 QKGTEYKD
+283 QEGTEHKD
-291 QVVTTTTTTTE
+291 QVVTTTKTTTE

-311 YEFKGLNNIE
+311 YEFNRLGDGDIE
-321 VSLPKPTFY
+321 VSLPVPAFY
-330 QKEVS
+330 ET
-335 EPGANAEVGKRFSI
+335 EALETGTNAEVRQRFSI
-349 TASAPAY
+349 TASAPVY
-356 EVAVDSENEY
+356 EVAAYSENEY
-366 KYSIMYDVTVTS
+366 KYSITYDVTVTS
-378 KDNEPHTVQVTPA
+378 VDNAQHTVQVTPA
-391 LSGMTGGTW
+391 LSGLTGGTW
-400 VQSDVTLT
+400 DQGNTTLT
-408 TDGTTKTATA
+408 TDATTKKATTK
-418 SFTYRGSCTTDSTVV
+418 FIYKGSCTADSTVV
-433 KAHFKASEMVEEQ
+433 KAHFKASETVGEQ
-446 TVTATTSDLTTT
+446 TVTATTSDLATT
-458 VNKQNEVESEES
+458 VNKQAEVSSTDS
-470 TPAVQADE
+470 TPAVGTNE

-484 GRDEIGTAVSSLSY
+484 GRDEIGTAESSLSY
-498 TVTVKNNSNADI
+498 TVTVKNNSGAAL
-510 KDVKLNYEGTGWTIT
+510 KDVKLNYEGTGWTVN
-525 DSSGSANPISVGTL
+525 DSSGSTTSISVGTL
-539 NKGASKSYTF
+539 NTGASKEYTF
-549 SRTGSF
+549 IKRGSF
-555 SGRTDP
+555 SVETNP

-569 TKVTENGEQKLVT
+569 TKVTGNGEQKLVT
-582 GNATKTTEVK
+582 EKVTKTTTVK
-592 KSPDGTLSTVTSYG
+592 QSPNTTSSPVTVSGT
-606 KVDGTAAL
+606 VDGTAAL
-614 QVTINGQNEA
+614 QVTIKGQNEA

-639 TNLTKQAM
+639 TNLTEQAM
-647 SNLKLNWTGPL
+647 SGLKLTWSGPL
-658 MKRTGTLPLGAK
+658 LKTGTLPLGAT
-670 ETNGVITVDSL
+670 ESIGTITVNSL
-681 GADASITISFTNSS
+681 GANASITIPFTNSS
-695 ALTKEKDPLLS
+695 ALTEGNDPSLS
-706 ITATADLLNSTS
+706 ITATVNLLNSTS
-718 GTEEGG
+718 GTGEGG
-724 TTPGGTTTSTSV
+724 TTSGGTSTSTSV
-736 RTDVCT
+736 TTGPCI
-742 KTTNVLASIASTQ
+742 KTTNVLASIAPTQSTV
-755 NTVQVGNTAI
+755 NAGNTAI
-765 SPGNLSLKVTAPKY
+765 SSENLTLKVTAPKY
-779 TAKNA
+779 TEKNA
-784 EVIYTIEVT
+784 AVIYTIEVT

-807 FLNGTW
+807 FSTGIW
-813 HDENNALSGAPTIT
+813 HGGNTALTGVPTII
-827 FTESGRKTYTYQVI
+827 FTESGTKTYTYQVT
-841 PTAAE
+841 PTVAE
-846 DLVKVSAWNLTAA
+846 DLVKVNPWNLTAA
-859 TADNAETLSLS
+859 TSENAETLSLS
-870 VPEVSVYNNEKKS
+870 VPEVSVYNNEKKETS
-883 LGTAAENATIKKDE
+883 SVTNETIAANELQFTA
-897 LKFTVS
+897 S
-903 APAVSAASNGTA
+903 APAVTAASNGTA
-915 EIVYTLQNVPKGT
+915 EIVYRLANVPKGT
-928 VLTASPSGGTWTQGS
+928 VLTASTSGGTWKQGRL
-943 QTLTADAFTTSGS
+943 TLTDAAFTTPGS
-956 GAVTY
+956 EEVTY
-961 TRSVSELPSGT
+961 TLPVSELPSGT
-972 EHRTVETSFTARQQ
+972 KYRTVKTSFTARQP
-986 KTKTSLYAATNKL
+986 KTAATLYAATEEL

-1009 LKEESKTTQRELK
+1009 LKGESQTTNGELK
-1022 VTVTTLAWTT
+1022 ATVTTQAWTT
-1032 SDKPEYTLTLQNTI
+1032 SDSAEYTLTLQNTI
-1046 ADKRIYIGAISDDW
+1046 TGKRIYIKEILTDW
-1060 TLKTGAWD
+1060 ALKTGTWD
-1068 EESYRSIKNNASVD
+1068 NGSYKSIKNNASLG
-1082 TLKGNILAANATVIL
+1082 TLKGKILADNDTVVL
-1097 GKSIAE
+1097 KKSIA
-1103 QDIKAGQK
+1103 KNSVNGQK

-1123 DAYRYAKRETKN
+1123 DAYRYKKRETQNSPSEDSKN
-1135 LTPEVS
+1135 
-1141 KDNPSILVAN
+1141 NPSILVAN

-1161 SSSGTIQEIS
+1161 SNGGKIQEIS
-1171 GRLNLKAVAATGL
+1171 GQLNLKAVAATGL
-1184 ASNGASLYAGGI
+1184 ASNGASLHAGGI
-1196 AGHAEGTGLHDLY
+1196 VGHAEKTKLHDLY

-1215 GGNYLLS
+1215 GGNYLLG
-1222 TGSVKELQH
+1222 TGSVENLQY

-1239 VANLGVSNPD
+1239 VANLGVSDPG
-1249 DTVLVGTAAKP
+1249 DTVLAGTAAEP
-1260 AAGWEKWKD
+1260 ADGWEKWKR

-1283 DLEWL
+1283 DLGWL
-1288 VKEDAFSITPPG
+1288 VKEDAFSITPPV

-1308 TKIKNAASGRSYDYY
+1308 TKIKDAASGRNYSYY

-1342 TEPNL
+1342 TGPNL

-1371 EEDTSYSYPFMTG
+1371 EEDTSYSYPFMTD
-1384 NQKPQFFEPG
+1384 NQKPQFFEAG
-1394 GWKVVRKDKTSLEDE
+1394 GWKVVRKNKTSLEDE
-1409 IQLTIQDNV
+1409 IQLTIHDNV
-1418 KALTLYYYDEK
+1418 KDLTLYYYNEK

-1434 ESGAET
+1434 ESSAET

-1450 FQTAAVSIR
+1450 FQTAEVSIR

-1522 GNTKCSY
+1522 ENTKCSY
-1529 QYYIAKEEMKENW
+1529 QYYIANEEIEENW

-1553 YVMDLGSFSSVEW
+1553 YVMDLSSFSSVEW

-1573 QMPENSGTWYL
+1573 QMPENAGTWYL

-1604 TAPAATAEI
+1604 TAPEATAEI

-1649 THLQYLTSVSSLTG
+1649 THLQYLTSVSSLIG

-1677 TPVTINRPNGA
+1677 TPVTINRPAGA
-1688 DEYYIYARIHN
+1688 DEYYIYARINN

-1729 VESIADTSAAST
+1729 VESIEDTSAAST

-1787 KGYFKVG
+1787 NGYFKVG

-1804 QVYKDSISLYNDG
+1804 QVYTDSISLYNDR
-1817 SRTKPQYIHTAVLGS
+1817 SSTKAQYIHTAVLGS

-1839 ITYAYQVSPMEQTF
+1839 ITYAYQVSPMGQTP
-1853 APEAAMDTLHFP
+1853 APEATMDTLHFP

-1875 RKGASLSFQSLTPG
+1875 QKGASLSFQSLTSG
-1889 AEIYYIIGDGSTEV
+1889 AELYYIIGDGSTEV
-1903 LDHEEGETHR
+1903 LDHEEGETRR
-1913 YDDKNGIEITG
+1913 YDDKNGIEVTG

-1991 LSTPTKAASI
+1991 LSTPTKGASI

-2014 SEDGTFDPAGSTL
+2014 SEDGTFAPAGSTL

-2118 SSVFDATQPII
+2118 SSVFDTTQPII

-2161 VPTASIDSG
+2161 APTASIDSG

-2185 GASIY
+2185 RASIY

-2261 VSIGSKINLLTD
+2261 VSIGSKINLMTD

-2287 PADSGI
+2287 PADNGI

-2300 EGTSGSS
+2300 DGTSGSS

-2365 DGVTPTES
+2365 DGVTPTEG

-2393 VSADGEVSEVASFQ
+2393 VSADGEVSEVAYFQ

-2460 LTVYT
+2460 MTLYT
-2465 EEGITI
+2465 EDGITV

-2476 IQAVAYREDMQLSA
+2476 ILAAAYREDMQLSA

-2609 GEVEIGMPIPETYE
+2609 GEVEIGMPIPEAYE

-2666 EAASDGWTVSYLLL
+2666 EAASDGWTVSYLLI
-2680 LEAAAAGTVITGLG
+2680 LEAAAAVTVIAGLG

>member
-30 VLVLILGNGMGAQ
+30 VLILILGNGMGAQ
-43 AESLTMGDK
+43 AEPLHMGDK

-59 SKDNYYEIK
+59 STDHYYEIK
-68 NPAQLSALGNA
+68 NSAQLSALGNA
-79 TADQTSGKHFKLVN
+79 TADQTKDKNFKLVK
-93 DLKVSSI
+93 DLKISSI

-115 GYVITITEL
+115 GYVITIGKLE
-124 QISDSTPGQAAQGVL
+124 ISDATSGTSSQGIL

-154 TDDDATYK
+154 TDDEATYK
-162 RTSDAGVTISEQ
+162 RTSDAGVTSSEQ
-174 TSADKVVSGG
+174 TPVERVVSGG
-184 ETLDQPPKPYVSSA
+184 ETLEQPPKPYVSSD
-198 LVSELDDES
+198 LVSELDTED
-207 EYKNAYNQIKGYK
+207 EYKTAYEQIKNYK
-220 DTVDKNNGKVTGK
+220 DTVDGTGK

-241 ETVKTKTPNSAG
+241 ETVKTKTPNSAR

-283 QKGTEYKD
+283 QEGTEYED
-291 QVVTTTTTTTE
+291 QVVTTTKTTTE
-302 SVFYTKEEN
+302 SVFYKKEEN
-311 YEFKGLNNIE
+311 YEFKGLDNIE
-321 VSLPKPTFY
+321 VSLPTPAFY
-330 QKEVS
+330 EKDVS
-335 EPGANAEVGKRFSI
+335 ETGTNAEVGQRFSI
-349 TASAPAY
+349 TASAPVY
-356 EVAVDSENEY
+356 EVAAYSENEY
-366 KYSIMYDVTVTS
+366 KYSITYDVTVTS
-378 KDNEPHTVQVTPA
+378 VDNAQHTVQVTPA
-391 LSGMTGGTW
+391 LSGITSGTW
-400 VQSDVTLT
+400 DKSNATLT
-408 TDGTTKTATA
+408 TEATTKKVTTT
-418 SFTYRGSCTTDSTVV
+418 FTYKGSCTADSTVV
-433 KAHFKASEMVEEQ
+433 KAHFKASETVGEQ
-446 TVTATTSDLTTT
+446 TVTATTSDLATT
-458 VNKQNEVESEES
+458 VNKQAEVSSTDS
-470 TPAVQADE
+470 TPAAGTNE

-484 GRDEIGTAVSSLSY
+484 GRDEIGTAESSLSY
-498 TVTVKNNSNADI
+498 TVTVKNNSGATL
-510 KDVKLNYEGTGWTIT
+510 KDVKLNYEGTGWTVT
-525 DSSGSANPISVGTL
+525 NSSGTSVSDTEINIGEL
-539 NKGASKSYTF
+539 SEGRYARYTF

-555 SGRTDP
+555 SVGTNP

-569 TKVTENGEQKLVT
+569 RKVTGNVEQKLVT
-582 GNATKTTEVK
+582 EKVTKTTTVK
-592 KSPDGTLSTVTSYG
+592 QSPNTTSSPVTVSGT
-606 KVDGTAAL
+606 VDGTAAL
-614 QVTINGQNEA
+614 QVTIKGQNEA
-624 VAGTSANGLTYTATI
+624 VAETSANGLTYTATI
-639 TNLTKQAM
+639 TNLTEQAM
-647 SNLKLNWTGPL
+647 SGLKLTWSGPL
-658 MKRTGTLPLGAK
+658 LKTGTLPLGAT
-670 ETNGVITVDSL
+670 ESIGTITVNSL
-681 GADASITISFTNSS
+681 GANASITIPFTNSS
-695 ALTKEKDPLLS
+695 ALTEGNDPSLS
-706 ITATADLLNSTS
+706 ITATVNLLNSTS
-718 GTEEGG
+718 GTGEGG
-724 TTPGGTTTSTSV
+724 TTPGGTSTSTFV
-736 RTDVCT
+736 TTGPCT

-755 NTVQVGNTAI
+755 STVNAGNTAI
-765 SPGNLSLKVTAPKY
+765 SSGNLTLKVTAPKY

-784 EVIYTIEVT
+784 AVIYRIEVT

-807 FLNGTW
+807 FSNGTW
-813 HDENNALSGAPTIT
+813 YDGNTALSSVPTIT
-827 FTESGRKTYTYQVI
+827 FTESGTKTYTYQVT
-841 PTAAE
+841 PTASAG
-846 DLVKVSAWNLTAA
+846 DLVNAWNLTAA
-859 TADNAETLSLS
+859 TSENAETLSLS
-870 VPEVSVYNNEKKS
+870 VPEVSVYNNGKK
-883 LGTAAENATIKKDE
+883 GTSPVTNETIAANE
-897 LKFTVS
+897 LQFTVS
-903 APAVSAASNGTA
+903 APAVTAASNGTA
-915 EIVYTLQNVPKGT
+915 EIVYRLANVPKGT
-928 VLTASPSGGTWTQGS
+928 VLTASTSGGTWKQGRV
-943 QTLTADAFTTSGS
+943 TLTDAAFTTSGS
-956 GAVTY
+956 EEVTY
-961 TRSVSELPSGT
+961 TLPVSELPSRT
-972 EHRTVETSFTARQQ
+972 EYRTVKTSFTARQP
-986 KTKTSLYAATNKL
+986 KTAATLYAATEEL

-1009 LKEESKTTQRELK
+1009 LKGESQTTNGELK
-1022 VTVTTLAWTT
+1022 ATVTTQAWTT
-1032 SDKPEYTLTLQNTI
+1032 SDSAEYTLTLQNTI
-1046 ADKRIYIGAISDDW
+1046 TGKRIYIKEILTDW
-1060 TLKTGAWD
+1060 ALKTGIWD
-1068 EESYRSIKNNASVD
+1068 NGSYTSIKNNASLG
-1082 TLKGNILAANATVIL
+1082 TLKGKILADNAAVVL
-1097 GKSIAE
+1097 KKSIAN
-1103 QDIKAGQK
+1103 DSVNGQK

-1123 DAYRYAKRETKN
+1123 DAYRYTKRKTKN
-1135 LTPEVS
+1135 QPSEDS
-1141 KDNPSILVAN
+1141 KNNPSILVAN
-1151 SLSVGMIAGK
+1151 SLSVGMIVGK
-1161 SSSGTIQEIS
+1161 SNGGKIQEIS
-1171 GRLNLKAVAATGL
+1171 GQLNLKAVAATGL
-1184 ASNGASLYAGGI
+1184 ASNGASLRAGGI
-1196 AGHAEGTGLHDLY
+1196 VGHAEKTELHDLY

-1215 GGNYLLS
+1215 GGNYLLG
-1222 TGSVKELQH
+1222 TGSVENLQH

-1239 VANLGVSNPD
+1239 VANLGVSNPG
-1249 DTVLVGTAAKP
+1249 DTVLAGTAAEP
-1260 AAGWEKWKD
+1260 ADGWKNWKR

-1283 DLEWL
+1283 DLGWL
-1288 VKEDAFSITPPG
+1288 VKEDAFSITPPV

-1308 TKIKNAASGRSYDYY
+1308 TKIKDAASGRNYSYY

-1342 TEPNL
+1342 TESNL
-1347 DLGSSGYYKII
+1347 NLGSSGYYKII

-1371 EEDTSYSYPFMTG
+1371 EEDTSYSYPFMTD
-1384 NQKPQFFEPG
+1384 NQKPQFFEAG
-1394 GWKVVRKDKTSLEDE
+1394 GWKVVRKNKTFLEDE
-1409 IQLTIQDNV
+1409 IQLTIFDNV
-1418 KALTLYYYDEK
+1418 KDLTLYYYNEK

-1434 ESGAET
+1434 ESSAET

-1450 FQTAAVSIR
+1450 FQTAEVSIR

-1522 GNTKCSY
+1522 ENTKCSY
-1529 QYYIAKEEMKENW
+1529 QYYIAKEEIKENW

-1573 QMPENSGTWYL
+1573 QMPENAGTWYL

-1604 TAPAATAEI
+1604 TAPEATAEI

-1663 DNLHMADEWKAYTD
+1663 DNLHMADEWKSYTD
-1677 TPVTINRPNGA
+1677 TPVTINRPAGA
-1688 DEYYIYARIHN
+1688 DEYYIYARINN

-1729 VESIADTSAAST
+1729 VESIEDTSAAST

-1787 KGYFKVG
+1787 NGYFKVG

-1804 QVYKDSISLYNDG
+1804 QVYTDSISLYNDR
-1817 SRTKPQYIHTAVLGS
+1817 SSTKAQYIHTAVLGS

-1839 ITYAYQVSPMEQTF
+1839 ITYAYQVSPMGQTP
-1853 APEAAMDTLHFP
+1853 APEATMDTLHFP

-1875 RKGASLSFQSLTPG
+1875 QKGASLSFQSLTSG
-1889 AEIYYIIGDGSTEV
+1889 AELYYIIGDGSTEV

-1913 YDDKNGIEITG
+1913 YDDKNGIEVTG

-1939 STDGTGR
+1939 SMDGTGR

-1983 ITPGDKIL
+1983 IMPGDKIL
-1991 LSTPTKAASI
+1991 LSTPTKGASI

-2014 SEDGTFDPAGSTL
+2014 SEDGTFAPEGSTL

-2161 VPTASIDSG
+2161 APTASIDSG

-2185 GASIY
+2185 RASIY

-2214 DGAAGSTVT
+2214 DGAAGSTVI

-2261 VSIGSKINLLTD
+2261 VSIGSKINLMTD

-2287 PADSGI
+2287 PADNGI

-2300 EGTSGSS
+2300 DGTSGSS

-2365 DGVTPTES
+2365 DGVTPTEG

-2460 LTVYT
+2460 MTLYT
-2465 EEGITI
+2465 EDGITV

-2476 IQAVAYREDMQLSA
+2476 ILAAAYREDMQLSA

-2609 GEVEIGMPIPETYE
+2609 GEVEIGMPIPEAYE

-2657 SHYALVGLE
+2657 SNYALVGLE
-2666 EAASDGWTVSYLLL
+2666 EAASDGWTVSYLLI
-2680 LEAAAAGTVITGLG
+2680 LEAAAAVTVIAGLG

>member
-43 AESLTMGDK
+43 AEPLHMGDK

-59 SKDNYYEIK
+59 STDHYYEIK
-68 NPAQLSALGNA
+68 NSAQLSALGNA
-79 TADQTSGKHFKLVN
+79 TADQTKDKNFKLVK
-93 DLKVSSI
+93 DLKISSI

-106 TFAGTFDGK
+106 IFAGTFDGK
-115 GYVITITEL
+115 GYVITIGKL
-124 QISDSTPGQAAQGVL
+124 QISDATSGTSSQGVL

-154 TDDDATYK
+154 TDDEATYK
-162 RTSDAGVTISEQ
+162 RTSDAGVTSSEQ
-174 TSADKVVSGG
+174 TPVERVVSGG
-184 ETLDQPPKPYVSSA
+184 ETLEQPPKPYVSSD
-198 LVSELDDES
+198 LVSELDTEG
-207 EYKNAYNQIKGYK
+207 EYKTAYEQIKNYK
-220 DTVDKNNGKVTGK
+220 DTVDGTGK

-241 ETVKTKTPNSAG
+241 ETVKTKTPNSAR

-283 QKGTEYKD
+283 QEGTEHKD
-291 QVVTTTTTTTE
+291 QVVTTTKTTTE

-311 YEFKGLNNIE
+311 YEFNRLGDGDIE
-321 VSLPKPTFY
+321 VSLPVPAFY
-330 QKEVS
+330 EKEAS
-335 EPGANAEVGKRFSI
+335 ETGTNAEVGQRFSI
-349 TASAPAY
+349 TASAPVY
-356 EVAVDSENEY
+356 EVAASSENEY
-366 KYSIMYDVTVTS
+366 KYSITYDVTVTS
-378 KDNEPHTVQVTPA
+378 VDDAQHTVQVTPA
-391 LSGMTGGTW
+391 LSGLTGGTW
-400 VQSDVTLT
+400 DKGNVTLT
-408 TDGTTKTATA
+408 MDRAQKTETA
-418 SFTYRGSCTTDSTVV
+418 SFTYQGSCTADSTVV
-433 KAHFKASEMVEEQ
+433 KAHFKASETVGEQ
-446 TVTATTSDLTTT
+446 TVTATTSDLATT
-458 VNKQNEVESEES
+458 VNKQAEVSSTDS
-470 TPAVQADE
+470 TPAVGTNE

-484 GRDEIGTAVSSLSY
+484 GRDEIGTAESSLSY
-498 TVTVKNNSNADI
+498 TVTVKNNSGATL
-510 KDVKLNYEGTGWTIT
+510 KDVKLNYEETGWTVPN
-525 DSSGSANPISVGTL
+525 SSGTSVSDTEINIGELSKGSSA
-539 NKGASKSYTF
+539 SYTF
-549 SRTGSF
+549 KWTGSF
-555 SGRTDP
+555 SVETDP

-569 TKVTENGEQKLVT
+569 TKVTGNGEQELVT
-582 GNATKTTEVK
+582 KKVTKTTTVK
-592 KSPDGTLSTVTSYG
+592 KSPNKNPSTETFYG
-606 KVDGTAAL
+606 KVDGATENAL
-614 QVTINGQNEA
+614 KVEIKGQNEA

-639 TNLTKQAM
+639 TNLTEQAM
-647 SNLKLNWTGPL
+647 SGLKLTWSGPL
-658 MKRTGTLPLGAK
+658 LKTGTLPLGAT
-670 ETNGVITVDSL
+670 ESIGTITVNSL
-681 GADASITISFTNSS
+681 GANASITIPFTNSS
-695 ALTKEKDPLLS
+695 ALTEGNDPSLS
-706 ITATADLLNSTS
+706 ITATVNLLNSTS
-718 GTEEGG
+718 GTGEGG
-724 TTPGGTTTSTSV
+724 TTPGGTSTSTSV
-736 RTDVCT
+736 TTGPCT
-742 KTTNVLASIASTQ
+742 KTTNVLASIAPTQSTV
-755 NTVQVGNTAI
+755 NAGNAAI
-765 SPGNLSLKVTAPKY
+765 SSGNLTLKVTAPKY

-784 EVIYTIEVT
+784 AVIYTVEVI

-807 FLNGTW
+807 FSNGTW
-813 HDENNALSGAPTIT
+813 YDGNTALSGAPTIT
-827 FTESGRKTYTYQVI
+827 FTESGTKTYTYQVT
-841 PTAAE
+841 PTASAG
-846 DLVKVSAWNLTAA
+846 DLVNAWNLTAA
-859 TADNAETLSLS
+859 TSENAETLSLS
-870 VPEVSVYNNEKKS
+870 VPEVSVYNNGKK
-883 LGTAAENATIKKDE
+883 GTSPVTNKTIAANE
-897 LKFTVS
+897 LQFTVS
-903 APAVSAASNGTA
+903 APAVAAASNGTA
-915 EIVYTLQNVPKGT
+915 EIVYRLANVPKGT
-928 VLTASPSGGTWTQGS
+928 VLTAFPSGGTWKQGS
-943 QTLTADAFTTSGS
+943 QTSTDAAFTASGS
-956 GAVTY
+956 EEVSY
-961 TRSVSELPSGT
+961 TLSVSELPSGT
-972 EHRTVETSFTARQQ
+972 KHRTVKTSFTASQ
-986 KTKTSLYAATNKL
+986 TKIATTLYAATKEL

-1009 LKEESKTTQRELK
+1009 LKEESQTTNGELK
-1022 VTVTTLAWTT
+1022 ATVTTLAWTT
-1032 SDKPEYTLTLQNTI
+1032 SDRPEYTLILQNTI
-1046 ADKRIYIGAISDDW
+1046 TDKRIYIEAISDDW
-1060 TLKTGAWD
+1060 TLKTGTWD
-1068 EESYRSIKNNASVD
+1068 KGSYKSIKDNAPLG
-1082 TLKGNILAANATVIL
+1082 TLKGKILADNAAVVL
-1097 GKSIAE
+1097 KKSIA
-1103 QDIKAGQK
+1103 KNSVNGQK

-1123 DAYRYAKRETKN
+1123 DAYRYTKRKTKN
-1135 LTPEVS
+1135 QPSEDS
-1141 KDNPSILVAN
+1141 KNNPSILVAN

-1161 SSSGTIQEIS
+1161 SNGGKIQEIS
-1171 GRLNLKAVAATGL
+1171 GQLNLKAVAATGL
-1184 ASNGASLYAGGI
+1184 ASNGASLRAGGI
-1196 AGHAEGTGLHDLY
+1196 VGHAEKTELHDLY

-1215 GGNYLLS
+1215 GGNYLLG
-1222 TGSVKELQH
+1222 TGSVEKLQH

-1239 VANLGVSNPD
+1239 VANLGVSNPG
-1249 DTVLVGTAAKP
+1249 DTVLAGTAAEP
-1260 AAGWEKWKD
+1260 ADGWENWKR

-1283 DLEWL
+1283 DLGWL
-1288 VKEDAFSITPPG
+1288 VKKDAFSITPPV

-1308 TKIKNAASGRSYDYY
+1308 TKIKDAASGRNYSYY

-1342 TEPNL
+1342 TGPNL

-1371 EEDTSYSYPFMTG
+1371 EEDTSYSYPFMTD
-1384 NQKPQFFEPG
+1384 NQKPQFFEAG
-1394 GWKVVRKDKTSLEDE
+1394 GWKVVRKNKTSLEDE
-1409 IQLTIQDNV
+1409 IQLTIFDNV
-1418 KALTLYYYDEK
+1418 KDLTLYYYNEK

-1434 ESGAET
+1434 ESSAET

-1450 FQTAAVSIR
+1450 FQTAEVSIR

-1522 GNTKCSY
+1522 ENTKCSY
-1529 QYYIAKEEMKENW
+1529 QYYIAKEEIKENW

-1573 QMPENSGTWYL
+1573 QMPENAGTWYL

-1677 TPVTINRPNGA
+1677 TPVTINRSNGA
-1688 DEYYIYARIHN
+1688 DEYYIYARINN

-1729 VESIADTSAAST
+1729 VESIKDTSAAST

-1787 KGYFKVG
+1787 NGYFKVG

-1991 LSTPTKAASI
+1991 LSTPTKGASI

-2014 SEDGTFDPAGSTL
+2014 SEDGTFAPAGSTL

-2118 SSVFDATQPII
+2118 SSVFDTTQPII

-2161 VPTASIDSG
+2161 APTASIDSG

-2185 GASIY
+2185 RASIY

-2214 DGAAGSTVT
+2214 DGAAGSTVI

-2261 VSIGSKINLLTD
+2261 VSIGSKINLMTD

-2287 PADSGI
+2287 PADNGI

-2300 EGTSGSS
+2300 DGTSGSS

-2365 DGVTPTES
+2365 DGVTPTEG

-2460 LTVYT
+2460 MTLYT
-2465 EEGITI
+2465 EDGITV

-2476 IQAVAYREDMQLSA
+2476 ILAAAYREDMQLSA

-2521 TDSSGLTRTEE
+2521 TDSSGLARTEE

-2609 GEVEIGMPIPETYE
+2609 GEVEIGMPIPEAYE

-2666 EAASDGWTVSYLLL
+2666 ETASDGWTVSYLLI
-2680 LEAAAAGTVITGLG
+2680 LEAAAAVTVIAGLG

>member
-43 AESLTMGDK
+43 AEPLHMGDK

-59 SKDNYYEIK
+59 STDHYYEIK
-68 NPAQLSALGNA
+68 NSAQLSALGNA
-79 TADQTSGKHFKLVN
+79 TADQTKDKNFKLVK
-93 DLKVSSI
+93 DLKISSI
-100 TAASTG
+100 KAASTG
-106 TFAGTFDGK
+106 IFAGTFDGK
-115 GYVITITEL
+115 GYVITIGKL
-124 QISDSTPGQAAQGVL
+124 QISDATSGTSSQGVL

-154 TDDDATYK
+154 TDDEATYK
-162 RTSDAGVTISEQ
+162 RTSDAGVTSSEQ
-174 TSADKVVSGG
+174 TPVERVVSGG
-184 ETLDQPPKPYVSSA
+184 ETLKQPPKPYVSSD
-198 LVSELDDES
+198 LVSELDTKA
-207 EYKNAYNQIKGYK
+207 EYKTAYGQIKKYK
-220 DTVDKNNGKVTGK
+220 DTVDGTGK

-241 ETVKTKTPNSAG
+241 ETVKTKTPNSAS

-283 QKGTEYKD
+283 QEGTEHED

-321 VSLPKPTFY
+321 VSLPIPAFY
-330 QKEVS
+330 EKEVS
-335 EPGANAEVGKRFSI
+335 KPGTNAEVRQRFSI
-349 TASAPAY
+349 TASAPVY
-356 EVAVDSENEY
+356 EVAAYSENEY
-366 KYSIMYDVTVTS
+366 KYSITYDVTVTS
-378 KDNEPHTVQVTPA
+378 VDNAQHTVQVTPA
-391 LSGMTGGTW
+391 LSGLTGGTW
-400 VQSDVTLT
+400 DQGNTTLT
-408 TDGTTKTATA
+408 TDATTKKATTKFIYKGFCTA
-418 SFTYRGSCTTDSTVV
+418 DSTVV
-433 KAHFKASEMVEEQ
+433 KAHFKASETVGEQ
-446 TVTATTSDLTTT
+446 TVTATTSDLATT
-458 VNKQNEVESEES
+458 VNKQAEVSSTDS
-470 TPAVQADE
+470 TPAVGANE

-484 GRDEIGTAVSSLSY
+484 GRDEIGTAESPLSY
-498 TVTVKNNSNADI
+498 TVTVKNNSGAAL
-510 KDVKLNYEGTGWTIT
+510 KDVKLNYEGTGWTVA
-525 DSSGSANPISVGTL
+525 DSSGSTNPISVGTL
-539 NKGASKSYTF
+539 NADASKEYTF
-549 SRTGSF
+549 TRTGSF
-555 SGRTDP
+555 SVGTDP
-561 SLTVSASG
+561 SLSVSASG
-569 TKVTENGEQKLVT
+569 TKVTGNGEQKLVT
-582 GNATKTTEVK
+582 GKATKTTEVK
-592 KSPDGTLSTVTSYG
+592 ESPDGTLSTVTSYG
-606 KVDGTAAL
+606 KVNGTTVNVL
-614 QVTINGQNEA
+614 QVTINGRKEA
-624 VAGTSANGLTYTATI
+624 VTGTKAGSLTYTATI
-639 TNLTKQAM
+639 TNLTEQAM
-647 SNLKLNWTGPL
+647 SNLKLKWYGPL
-658 MKRTGTLPLGAK
+658 MQRTGTLPLGATETK
-670 ETNGVITVDSL
+670 ETITVNNL
-681 GADASITISFTNSS
+681 GAGASITISFTNSS
-695 ALTKEKDPLLS
+695 ALTKGNDPLLS

-718 GTEEGG
+718 GTGEDG
-724 TTPGGTTTSTSV
+724 TTPGGTITSTPV
-736 RTDVCT
+736 TTDACT
-742 KTTNVLASIASTQ
+742 KTTKVLASIASTPS
-755 NTVQVGNTAI
+755 TVEAGNTAI
-765 SPGNLSLKVTAPKY
+765 LSGNLSLKVTAPKY
-779 TAKNA
+779 TAKNTA
-784 EVIYTIEVT
+784 VIYTIEVT
-793 SGKAQTVTLSTPAN
+793 SGKAQTVTLSTPDN
-807 FLNGTW
+807 LLNGTW
-813 HDENNALSGAPTIT
+813 YDGNTAFSGVPTIN
-827 FTESGRKTYTYQVI
+827 FTESGTKTYTYRVT

-846 DLVKVSAWNLTAA
+846 DLVKVNAGNLTAA
-859 TADNAETLSLS
+859 TSDNAETLTVS
-870 VPEVSVYNNEKKS
+870 VPEVSVYNNGKK
-883 LGTAAENATIKKDE
+883 GTSPVTNKTIAANE
-897 LKFTVS
+897 LQFTVS

-915 EIVYTLQNVPKGT
+915 EIVYRLTSVPDGT
-928 VLTASPSGGTWTQGS
+928 VLTASSSGGTWKQGS
-943 QTLTADAFTTSGS
+943 KTSTDAAFTTSGS

-961 TRSVSELPSGT
+961 TLSVSELPSGT
-972 EHRTVETSFTARQQ
+972 AHRTVETSFTARQP
-986 KTKTSLYAATNKL
+986 KTAATLYAATEEL

-1009 LKEESKTTQRELK
+1009 LKGESQTTNGELK
-1022 VTVTTLAWTT
+1022 ATVTTLAWTT

-1046 ADKRIYIGAISDDW
+1046 ADKRIYIEAISDDW

-1068 EESYRSIKNNASVD
+1068 KGSYRSIKDNELLD
-1082 TLKGNILAANATVIL
+1082 TLNGKILAADDTVVL
-1097 GKSIAE
+1097 KKSIAE
-1103 QDIKAGQK
+1103 NSANGQK

-1117 QTIREA
+1117 QIIREA

-1135 LTPEVS
+1135 SSPEAS
-1141 KDNPSILVAN
+1141 KNNPSILVAN
-1151 SLSVGMIAGK
+1151 RLSVGMIAGK
-1161 SSSGTIQEIS
+1161 SNGGKIQEIS
-1171 GRLNLKAVAATGL
+1171 GQLNLKAVAATGL
-1184 ASNGASLYAGGI
+1184 ASNGASLHAGGI
-1196 AGHAEGTGLHDLY
+1196 AGHAEGTELHDLY

-1215 GGNYLLS
+1215 GGNYLLG
-1222 TGSVKELQH
+1222 TGSVKNLQH

-1239 VANLGVSNPD
+1239 VANLGVSDPGN
-1249 DTVLVGTAAKP
+1249 TVLAGTAAEP
-1260 AAGWEKWKD
+1260 ADGWKNWKR

-1283 DLEWL
+1283 DLGWL
-1288 VKEDAFSITPPG
+1288 VKENAFSITPPV

-1308 TKIKNAASGRSYDYY
+1308 TKIKDAASGRNYSYY

-1347 DLGSSGYYKII
+1347 NLGNSGYYKII

-1371 EEDTSYSYPFMTG
+1371 EEDTSYNYPFMTD
-1384 NQKPQFFEPG
+1384 NQKPQFFEAG

-1409 IQLTIQDNV
+1409 IQLTIHDNV
-1418 KALTLYYYDEK
+1418 KDLTLYYYNEK

-1434 ESGAET
+1434 ESSAET

-1450 FQTAAVSIR
+1450 FQTAEVSIR

-1522 GNTKCSY
+1522 ENTKCSY
-1529 QYYIAKEEMKENW
+1529 QYYIANEEIEENW

-1553 YVMDLGSFSSVEW
+1553 YVMDLSSFSSVEW

-1573 QMPENSGTWYL
+1573 QMPENAGTWYL

-1604 TAPAATAEI
+1604 TAPEATAEI

-1640 MTESEALGM
+1640 MIESEALGM

-1677 TPVTINRPNGA
+1677 TPVTINRPAGA
-1688 DEYYIYARIHN
+1688 DEYYIYARINN

-1729 VESIADTSAAST
+1729 VESIEDTSAAST

-1787 KGYFKVG
+1787 NGYFKVG

-1839 ITYAYQVSPMEQTF
+1839 ITYAYQVSPMGQTP
-1853 APEAAMDTLHFP
+1853 APEATMDTLHFP

-1875 RKGASLSFQSLTPG
+1875 QKGASLSFQSLTSG
-1889 AEIYYIIGDGSTEV
+1889 AELYYIIGDGSTEV
-1903 LDHEEGETHR
+1903 LDHEEGETRR
-1913 YDDKNGIEITG
+1913 YDDKNGIEVTG

-1965 QTVAPTATPST
+1965 RAVAPTATPST

-1991 LSTPTKAASI
+1991 LSTPTKGASI
-2001 YYTADGSAPSVTK
+2001 YYTVDGSAPSVTK
-2014 SEDGTFDPAGSTL
+2014 SEDGTFAPAGSTL
-2027 LYDAGQGIMAP
+2027 LYNAGQGIMTP
-2038 PSGNGYFTVRAI
+2038 SSGNGYFTVRAI

-2154 NSREQLS
+2154 NSRDQLS
-2161 VPTASIDSG
+2161 APTASIDSG

-2214 DGAAGSTVT
+2214 DGTAGSMVT

-2261 VSIGSKINLLTD
+2261 VSIGSKINLMTD

-2287 PADSGI
+2287 PADNGI

-2317 GDAGTVCTFTYK
+2317 GDAGSVCTFTYK

-2365 DGVTPTES
+2365 DGVTPTEG

-2413 AEKPTASHDTGTVLE
+2413 AAKPTASHDTGTVLE

-2438 TSGAEIYYSTD
+2438 TSGAEIYYSTN

-2460 LTVYT
+2460 MTLYT
-2465 EEGITI
+2465 EDGITV

-2476 IQAVAYREDMQLSA
+2476 ILAAAYREDMQLSA

-2609 GEVEIGMPIPETYE
+2609 GEVEIGMPIPEAYE

-2644 RQDGMAYAKTDHF
+2644 RQDGMAYAKIDHF

-2666 EAASDGWTVSYLLL
+2666 EAASDGWTVSYLLI
-2680 LEAAAAGTVITGLG
+2680 LEAAAAVTVIAGLG

>member
-43 AESLTMGDK
+43 AEPLHMGDK

-59 SKDNYYEIK
+59 STDHYYEIK
-68 NPAQLSALGNA
+68 NSAQLSALGNA
-79 TADQTSGKHFKLVN
+79 TADQTKDKNFKLVK
-93 DLKVSSI
+93 DLKISSI

-106 TFAGTFDGK
+106 IFAGTFDGK
-115 GYVITITEL
+115 GYVITIGKL
-124 QISDSTPGQAAQGVL
+124 QISDATSGTSSQGVL

-154 TDDDATYK
+154 TDDEATYK
-162 RTSDAGVTISEQ
+162 RTSDAGVTSSEQ
-174 TSADKVVSGG
+174 TPVERVVSGG
-184 ETLDQPPKPYVSSA
+184 ETLEQPPKPYVSSD
-198 LVSELDDES
+198 LVSELDTEDEY
-207 EYKNAYNQIKGYK
+207 ETAYEQIKNYK
-220 DTVDKNNGKVTGK
+220 DTVDGTGK

-241 ETVKTKTPNSAG
+241 ETVKTKTPNSAR

-283 QKGTEYKD
+283 QEGTEHKD
-291 QVVTTTTTTTE
+291 QVVTTTKTTTE

-311 YEFKGLNNIE
+311 YEFNRLGDGDIE
-321 VSLPKPTFY
+321 VSLPVPAFY
-330 QKEVS
+330 ET
-335 EPGANAEVGKRFSI
+335 EALETGTNAEVRQRFSI
-349 TASAPAY
+349 TASAPVY
-356 EVAVDSENEY
+356 EVAAYSENEY
-366 KYSIMYDVTVTS
+366 KYSITYDVTVTS
-378 KDNEPHTVQVTPA
+378 VDNAQHTVQVTPA
-391 LSGMTGGTW
+391 LSGLTGGTW
-400 VQSDVTLT
+400 DQGNTTLT
-408 TDGTTKTATA
+408 TDATTKKATTK
-418 SFTYRGSCTTDSTVV
+418 FIYKGSCTADSTVV
-433 KAHFKASEMVEEQ
+433 KAHFKASETVGEQ
-446 TVTATTSDLTTT
+446 TVTATTSDLATT
-458 VNKQNEVESEES
+458 VNKQAEVSSTDS
-470 TPAVQADE
+470 TPAVGRNE

-484 GRDEIGTAVSSLSY
+484 GRDEIGTAESSLSY
-498 TVTVKNNSNADI
+498 TVTVKNNSGAAL
-510 KDVKLNYEGTGWTIT
+510 KDVKLNYEGTGWTVT
-525 DSSGSANPISVGTL
+525 NSSGTSVSDTEINIGEL
-539 NKGASKSYTF
+539 SEGRYARYTF

-555 SGRTDP
+555 SVGTNP

-569 TKVTENGEQKLVT
+569 IKVTRNGEQKLVT
-582 GNATKTTEVK
+582 ERVTKTTTVK
-592 KSPDGTLSTVTSYG
+592 QSPNTTSSPVTVSG
-606 KVDGTAAL
+606 KVNGTDAL
-614 QVTINGQNEA
+614 QVTITGPKEA
-624 VAGTSANGLTYTATI
+624 AAGTSANGLTYTATI
-639 TNLTKQAM
+639 TNLTEQAM
-647 SNLKLNWTGPL
+647 SGLKLTWSGPL
-658 MKRTGTLPLGAK
+658 LKTGTLPLGAT
-670 ETNGVITVDSL
+670 ESIGTITVNNL
-681 GADASITISFTNSS
+681 GANASITIPFTNSS
-695 ALTKEKDPLLS
+695 ALTEGNDPSLS
-706 ITATADLLNSTS
+706 ITATANLLNSTS

-724 TTPGGTTTSTSV
+724 TTSGGTSTSTSV
-736 RTDVCT
+736 TTGLCT
-742 KTTNVLASIASTQ
+742 KTTTVLP
-755 NTVQVGNTAI
+755 TVVKTPSSVNAGNAAI
-765 SPGNLSLKVTAPKY
+765 SSGNLTLKVTAPKY

-784 EVIYTIEVT
+784 EVIYTVEVT

-807 FLNGTW
+807 FSNGTW
-813 HDENNALSGAPTIT
+813 YDGNTALSGAPTM
-827 FTESGRKTYTYQVI
+827 TESGTKTYTYQVT
-841 PTAAE
+841 PTAAG
-846 DLVKVSAWNLTAA
+846 DLVNVNAWNLTAA
-859 TADNAETLSLS
+859 SENAETLSLS
-870 VPEVSVYNNEKKS
+870 VPEVSVYNNGKKETS
-883 LGTAAENATIKKDE
+883 PVTNKTIAANELQFTA
-897 LKFTVS
+897 S
-903 APAVSAASNGTA
+903 APAVAAASNGTA
-915 EIVYTLQNVPKGT
+915 EIVYKLKSVPDGT
-928 VLTASPSGGTWTQGS
+928 VLTASTSGGTWKQGS
-943 QTLTADAFTTSGS
+943 QTSTDAAFTTSGS

-961 TRSVSELPSGT
+961 TLSVSELPSGT
-972 EHRTVETSFTARQQ
+972 EYRTVKTSFAARQP
-986 KTKTSLYAATNKL
+986 KTAATLYAATKEL

-1009 LKEESKTTQRELK
+1009 LKGESQTTNGELK
-1022 VTVTTLAWTT
+1022 ATVTTQAWTT
-1032 SDKPEYTLTLQNTI
+1032 SNSAEYTLTLQNTI
-1046 ADKRIYIGAISDDW
+1046 TGKRIYIEAISDDW
-1060 TLKTGAWD
+1060 TLKTGTWD
-1068 EESYRSIKNNASVD
+1068 KGSYTSIKDNAPLG
-1082 TLKGNILAANATVIL
+1082 TLKGKILADNAAVVL
-1097 GKSIAE
+1097 KKSIA
-1103 QDIKAGQK
+1103 KNSVNGQK

-1123 DAYRYAKRETKN
+1123 DAYRYTKRKTKN
-1135 LTPEVS
+1135 QPSEDS
-1141 KDNPSILVAN
+1141 KNNPSILVAN

-1161 SSSGTIQEIS
+1161 SNGGKIQEIS
-1171 GRLNLKAVAATGL
+1171 GQLNLKAVAATGL
-1184 ASNGASLYAGGI
+1184 ASNGASLRAGGI
-1196 AGHAEGTGLHDLY
+1196 VGHAEKTELHDLY

-1215 GGNYLLS
+1215 GGNYLLG
-1222 TGSVKELQH
+1222 TGSVENLQH

-1239 VANLGVSNPD
+1239 VANLGVSNPG
-1249 DTVLVGTAAKP
+1249 DTVLAGTAAEP
-1260 AAGWEKWKD
+1260 ADGWKNWKR

-1283 DLEWL
+1283 DLGWL
-1288 VKEDAFSITPPG
+1288 VKEDAFSITPPV

-1308 TKIKNAASGRSYDYY
+1308 TKIKDAASGRNYSYY
-1323 MAYSARREQ
+1323 MAYSARRKQ

-1342 TEPNL
+1342 TESNL
-1347 DLGSSGYYKII
+1347 NLGSSGYYKII

-1371 EEDTSYSYPFMTG
+1371 EEDTSYSYPFMTD
-1384 NQKPQFFEPG
+1384 NQKPQFFEAG
-1394 GWKVVRKDKTSLEDE
+1394 GWKVVRKNKTFLEDE
-1409 IQLTIQDNV
+1409 IQLTIFDNV
-1418 KALTLYYYDEK
+1418 KDLTLYYYNEK

-1434 ESGAET
+1434 ESSAET

-1450 FQTAAVSIR
+1450 FQTAEVSIR

-1522 GNTKCSY
+1522 ENTKCSY
-1529 QYYIAKEEMKENW
+1529 QYYIANEEIEENW

-1553 YVMDLGSFSSVEW
+1553 YVMDLSSFSSVEW

-1573 QMPENSGTWYL
+1573 QMPENAGTWYL

-1604 TAPAATAEI
+1604 TTPEATAEI

-1663 DNLHMADEWKAYTD
+1663 DNLHMADEWKSYTD
-1677 TPVTINRPNGA
+1677 TPVTINRPAGA
-1688 DEYYIYARIHN
+1688 DEYYIYARINN

-1729 VESIADTSAAST
+1729 VESIEDTSAAST

-1787 KGYFKVG
+1787 NGYFKVG

-1804 QVYKDSISLYNDG
+1804 QVYTDSISLYNDR
-1817 SRTKPQYIHTAVLGS
+1817 SSTKAQYIHTAVLGS

-1839 ITYAYQVSPMEQTF
+1839 ITYAYQVSPMGQTP
-1853 APEAAMDTLHFP
+1853 APEATMDTLHFP

-1875 RKGASLSFQSLTPG
+1875 QKGASLSFQSLTSG
-1889 AEIYYIIGDGSTEV
+1889 AELYYIIGDGSTEV

-1913 YDDKNGIEITG
+1913 YDDKNGIEVTG

-1983 ITPGDKIL
+1983 IRPGDKIL

-2001 YYTADGSAPSVTK
+2001 YYTADGSVPSVTK
-2014 SEDGTFDPAGSTL
+2014 SEDGTFAPEGSTL

-2161 VPTASIDSG
+2161 APTASIDSG

-2185 GASIY
+2185 RASIY

-2261 VSIGSKINLLTD
+2261 VSIGSKINLMTD

-2307 FMIKAVAVVD
+2307 FMIKAVVVVD

-2365 DGVTPTES
+2365 DGVTPTEG

-2460 LTVYT
+2460 MTLYT
-2465 EEGITI
+2465 EDGITV

-2476 IQAVAYREDMQLSA
+2476 ILAAAYREDMQLSA

-2609 GEVEIGMPIPETYE
+2609 GEVEIGMPIPEAYE

-2666 EAASDGWTVSYLLL
+2666 EVASDGWTVSYLLI
-2680 LEAAAAGTVITGLG
+2680 LEAAAAVTVIAGLG

>member
-43 AESLTMGDK
+43 AESLHMGDK

-59 SKDNYYEIK
+59 STDHYFEIK

-79 TADQTSGKHFKLVN
+79 TADQTKDKNFKLIK
-93 DLKVSSI
+93 DLKISSI

-115 GYVITITEL
+115 GYVITIEKL
-124 QISDSTPGQAAQGVL
+124 EISDATPGTSSQGVL

-162 RTSDAGVTISEQ
+162 RTSDAGVTSSEQ
-174 TSADKVVSGG
+174 TPVERVVSGG
-184 ETLDQPPKPYVSSA
+184 ETLKQPPKPYVSSD
-198 LVSELDDES
+198 LVSELDTKA
-207 EYKNAYNQIKGYK
+207 EYKTAYGQIKKYK
-220 DTVDKNNGKVTGK
+220 DTVDGTGK

-241 ETVKTKTPNSAG
+241 ETVKTKTPNSAS

-283 QKGTEYKD
+283 QEGTEHED

-321 VSLPKPTFY
+321 VSLPTPAFY
-330 QKEVS
+330 EKEVS
-335 EPGANAEVGKRFSI
+335 ETGTNAEVGQRFSI
-349 TASAPAY
+349 TASAPVY
-356 EVAVDSENEY
+356 EVAASSENEY
-366 KYSIMYDVTVTS
+366 KYSITYDVTVTS
-378 KDNEPHTVQVTPA
+378 VDDAQHTVQVTPA
-391 LSGMTGGTW
+391 LSGITGGTW
-400 VQSDVTLT
+400 DKSNATLT
-408 TDGTTKTATA
+408 TEATTKKATTT
-418 SFTYRGSCTTDSTVV
+418 FTYEGSCTADSTVV
-433 KAHFKASEMVEEQ
+433 KAHFKASETVEEQ

-470 TPAVQADE
+470 TPVVQANE

-484 GRDEIGTAVSSLSY
+484 GRDEIGTAESPLSY
-498 TVTVKNNSNADI
+498 TVTVKNNSGAAL
-510 KDVKLNYEGTGWTIT
+510 KDVKLNYEGTEWTVT

-539 NKGASKSYTF
+539 NAGASKEYTF
-549 SRTGSF
+549 IKTGRF
-555 SGRTDP
+555 SVGTNP

-569 TKVTENGEQKLVT
+569 TKVTGNVEQKLVT
-582 GNATKTTEVK
+582 EKVTKTTTVK
-592 KSPDGTLSTVTSYG
+592 QSPNTSPSPVTVSG

-614 QVTINGQNEA
+614 QVTITGPKEA
-624 VAGTSANGLTYTATI
+624 VAGTSENGLKYTATI
-639 TNLTKQAM
+639 TNLTEQAM
-647 SNLKLNWTGPL
+647 SNLKLKWYGPL
-658 MKRTGTLPLGAK
+658 MQRTGTLPLGATETK
-670 ETNGVITVDSL
+670 ETITVNNL
-681 GADASITISFTNSS
+681 GAGASITISFTNSS
-695 ALTKEKDPLLS
+695 ALTKGNDPLLS

-718 GTEEGG
+718 GTGEDG
-724 TTPGGTTTSTSV
+724 TTPGGTITSTPV
-736 RTDVCT
+736 TTDACT
-742 KTTNVLASIASTQ
+742 KTTKVLASIASTPS
-755 NTVQVGNTAI
+755 TVEAGNTAI
-765 SPGNLSLKVTAPKY
+765 LSGNLSLKVTAPKY
-779 TAKNA
+779 TAKNTA
-784 EVIYTIEVT
+784 VIYTIEVT
-793 SGKAQTVTLSTPAN
+793 SGKAQTVTLSTPDN
-807 FLNGTW
+807 LLNGTW
-813 HDENNALSGAPTIT
+813 YDGNTALSGAPTM
-827 FTESGRKTYTYQVI
+827 TESGTKTYTYQI
-841 PTAAE
+841 TPTAAG
-846 DLVKVSAWNLTAA
+846 DLEKVNAWNLTAV
-859 TADNAETLSLS
+859 TSENTETLSLS
-870 VPEVSVYNNEKKS
+870 VPEVSVYNNEKRETSSVTNETIAANK
-883 LGTAAENATIKKDE
+883 LQFTA
-897 LKFTVS
+897 S
-903 APAVSAASNGTA
+903 APAVTAASNGTA
-915 EIVYTLQNVPKGT
+915 EIVYRLTSVPDGT
-928 VLTASPSGGTWTQGS
+928 VLTASSSGGTWKQGS
-943 QTLTADAFTTSGS
+943 KTSTDAAFTTSGS

-961 TRSVSELPSGT
+961 TLSVSELPSGT
-972 EHRTVETSFTARQQ
+972 AHRTVETSFTARQP
-986 KTKTSLYAATNKL
+986 KTAATLYAATEEL

-1009 LKEESKTTQRELK
+1009 LKGESQTTNGELK
-1022 VTVTTLAWTT
+1022 ATVTTQAWTT

-1046 ADKRIYIGAISDDW
+1046 ADKRIYIKAISDDW

-1068 EESYRSIKNNASVD
+1068 KGSYRSIKDNELLD
-1082 TLKGNILAANATVIL
+1082 TLNGKILAADDTVVL
-1097 GKSIAE
+1097 KKSIAE
-1103 QDIKAGQK
+1103 NSANGQK

-1117 QTIREA
+1117 QIIREA
-1123 DAYRYAKRETKN
+1123 DAYRYARRKTQNPPPEDSKN
-1135 LTPEVS
+1135 
-1141 KDNPSILVAN
+1141 NPSILVAN

-1161 SSSGTIQEIS
+1161 SNGGKIQKIS
-1171 GRLNLKAVAATGL
+1171 GQLNLKAVAATGL
-1184 ASNGASLYAGGI
+1184 ASNGASLHAGGI
-1196 AGHAEGTGLHDLY
+1196 VGHAEKTELHDLY

-1215 GGNYLLS
+1215 GGNYLLG
-1222 TGSVKELQH
+1222 TGSVEKLQH

-1239 VANLGVSNPD
+1239 VANLGVSNPG
-1249 DTVLVGTAAKP
+1249 DTVLAGTAAEP
-1260 AAGWEKWKD
+1260 ADGWENWKR

-1283 DLEWL
+1283 DLGWL
-1288 VKEDAFSITPPG
+1288 VKENAFSITPPV

-1308 TKIKNAASGRSYDYY
+1308 TKIKDAASGRNYVYY

-1347 DLGSSGYYKII
+1347 NLGNSGYYKII

-1371 EEDTSYSYPFMTG
+1371 EEDTSYSYPFMTD

-1394 GWKVVRKDKTSLEDE
+1394 GWKVVRKNKTSLEDE
-1409 IQLTIQDNV
+1409 IQLTILDNV
-1418 KALTLYYYDEK
+1418 KDLTLYYYNEK

-1434 ESGAET
+1434 ESSAET

-1450 FQTAAVSIR
+1450 FQTAEVSIR

-1522 GNTKCSY
+1522 ENTKCSY
-1529 QYYIAKEEMKENW
+1529 QYYIAKEEIKENW

-1573 QMPENSGTWYL
+1573 QMPENAGTWYL

-1596 VYQYGSFQ
+1596 VYQYGSFK
-1604 TAPAATAEI
+1604 TAPEATAEI

-1677 TPVTINRPNGA
+1677 TPVTINRPAGA
-1688 DEYYIYARIHN
+1688 DEYYIYARINN

-1729 VESIADTSAAST
+1729 VESIEDTSAAST

-1787 KGYFKVG
+1787 NGYFKVG

-1839 ITYAYQVSPMEQTF
+1839 ITYAYQVSPMGQTP
-1853 APEAAMDTLHFP
+1853 APEATMDTLHFP

-1875 RKGASLSFQSLTPG
+1875 QKGASLSFQSLTSG
-1889 AEIYYIIGDGSTEV
+1889 AELYYIIGDGSTEV
-1903 LDHEEGETHR
+1903 LDHEEGETRR
-1913 YDDKNGIEITG
+1913 YDDKNGIEVTG

-1965 QTVAPTATPST
+1965 RAVAPTATPST

-1991 LSTPTKAASI
+1991 LSTPTKGASI
-2001 YYTADGSAPSVTK
+2001 YYTVDGSAPSVTK
-2014 SEDGTFDPAGSTL
+2014 SEDGTFAPAGSTL
-2027 LYDAGQGIMAP
+2027 LYNAGQGIMTP
-2038 PSGNGYFTVRAI
+2038 SSGNGYFTVRAI

-2154 NSREQLS
+2154 NSRDQLS
-2161 VPTASIDSG
+2161 APTASIDSG

-2185 GASIY
+2185 RASIY

-2261 VSIGSKINLLTD
+2261 VSIGSKINLMTD

-2287 PADSGI
+2287 PADNGI

-2300 EGTSGSS
+2300 DGTSGSS

-2365 DGVTPTES
+2365 DGVTPTEG

-2449 GTEPTRDNLDS
+2449 GTEPTGDNLDS
-2460 LTVYT
+2460 MTLYT
-2465 EEGITI
+2465 EDGITV

-2476 IQAVAYREDMQLSA
+2476 ILAAAYREDMQLSA

-2609 GEVEIGMPIPETYE
+2609 GEVEIGMPIPEAYE

-2657 SHYALVGLE
+2657 SYYALVGLE
-2666 EAASDGWTVSYLLL
+2666 EAASDGWTVSYLLI
-2680 LEAAAAGTVITGLG
+2680 LEAAAAVTVIAGLG

>member
-30 VLVLILGNGMGAQ
+30 VLILILGNGMGAQ
-43 AESLTMGDK
+43 AEPLHMGDK

-59 SKDNYYEIK
+59 STDHYYEIK
-68 NPAQLSALGNA
+68 NSAQLSALGNA
-79 TADQTSGKHFKLVN
+79 TADQTKDKNFKLVK
-93 DLKVSSI
+93 DLKISSI

-106 TFAGTFDGK
+106 IFAGTFDGK
-115 GYVITITEL
+115 GYVITIGKL
-124 QISDSTPGQAAQGVL
+124 QISDATSGTSSQGVL

-154 TDDDATYK
+154 TDDEATYK
-162 RTSDAGVTISEQ
+162 RTSDAGVTSSEQ
-174 TSADKVVSGG
+174 TPVERVVSGG
-184 ETLDQPPKPYVSSA
+184 ETLEQPPKPYVSSD
-198 LVSELDDES
+198 LVSELDTEDEY
-207 EYKNAYNQIKGYK
+207 ETAYEQIKNYK
-220 DTVDKNNGKVTGK
+220 DTVDGTGK

-241 ETVKTKTPNSAG
+241 ETVKTKTPNSAR

-283 QKGTEYKD
+283 QEGTEHKD
-291 QVVTTTTTTTE
+291 QVVTTTKTTTE

-311 YEFKGLNNIE
+311 YEFNRLGDGDIE
-321 VSLPKPTFY
+321 VSLPVPAFY
-330 QKEVS
+330 ET
-335 EPGANAEVGKRFSI
+335 EALETGTNAEVRQRFSI
-349 TASAPAY
+349 TASAPVY
-356 EVAVDSENEY
+356 EVAAYSENEY
-366 KYSIMYDVTVTS
+366 KYSITYDVTVTS
-378 KDNEPHTVQVTPA
+378 VDNAQHTVQVTPA
-391 LSGMTGGTW
+391 LSGLTGGTW
-400 VQSDVTLT
+400 DQGNTTLT
-408 TDGTTKTATA
+408 TDATTKKATTK
-418 SFTYRGSCTTDSTVV
+418 FIYKGSCTADSTVV
-433 KAHFKASEMVEEQ
+433 KAHFKASETVGEQ
-446 TVTATTSDLTTT
+446 TVTATTSDLATT
-458 VNKQNEVESEES
+458 VNKQAEVSRTDS
-470 TPAVQADE
+470 TPAVGANE

-484 GRDEIGTAVSSLSY
+484 GRDEIGTAESSLSY
-498 TVTVKNNSNADI
+498 TVTVKNNSGATL
-510 KDVKLNYEGTGWTIT
+510 KDVKLNYEGTGWTVT
-525 DSSGSANPISVGTL
+525 NSSGTSVSDTEINIGEL
-539 NKGASKSYTF
+539 SEGRYARYTF

-555 SGRTDP
+555 SVGTNP

-569 TKVTENGEQKLVT
+569 TKVTVNGEQELVT
-582 GNATKTTEVK
+582 EKVTKTTTVK
-592 KSPDGTLSTVTSYG
+592 QSPNTTSSPVTVSGT
-606 KVDGTAAL
+606 VDGTAAL
-614 QVTINGQNEA
+614 QVTIKGQNEA

-639 TNLTKQAM
+639 TNLTEQAM
-647 SNLKLNWTGPL
+647 SGLKLTWSGPL
-658 MKRTGTLPLGAK
+658 LKTGTLPLGAT
-670 ETNGVITVDSL
+670 ESIGTITVNNL
-681 GADASITISFTNSS
+681 GANASITIPFTNSS
-695 ALTKEKDPLLS
+695 ALTEGNDPSLS
-706 ITATADLLNSTS
+706 ITATANLLNSTS

-724 TTPGGTTTSTSV
+724 TTSGGTSTSTSV
-736 RTDVCT
+736 TTGLCT
-742 KTTNVLASIASTQ
+742 KTTTVLP
-755 NTVQVGNTAI
+755 TVVKTPSSVNAGNAAI
-765 SPGNLSLKVTAPKY
+765 SSGNLTLKVTAPKY

-784 EVIYTIEVT
+784 EVIYTVEVT

-807 FLNGTW
+807 FSNGTW
-813 HDENNALSGAPTIT
+813 YDGNTALSGAPTM
-827 FTESGRKTYTYQVI
+827 TESGTKTYTYQVT
-841 PTAAE
+841 PTAAG
-846 DLVKVSAWNLTAA
+846 DLVNVNAWNLTAA
-859 TADNAETLSLS
+859 SENAETLSLS
-870 VPEVSVYNNEKKS
+870 VPEVSVYNNGKKETS
-883 LGTAAENATIKKDE
+883 PVTNKTIAANELQFTA
-897 LKFTVS
+897 S
-903 APAVSAASNGTA
+903 APAVAAASNGTA
-915 EIVYTLQNVPKGT
+915 EIVYKLKSVPDGT
-928 VLTASPSGGTWTQGS
+928 VLTASTSGGTWKQGS
-943 QTLTADAFTTSGS
+943 QTSTDAAFTTSGS

-961 TRSVSELPSGT
+961 TLSVSELPSGT
-972 EHRTVETSFTARQQ
+972 EYRTVKTSFAARQP
-986 KTKTSLYAATNKL
+986 KTAATLYAATKEL

-1009 LKEESKTTQRELK
+1009 LKGESQTTNGELK
-1022 VTVTTLAWTT
+1022 ATVTTQAWTT
-1032 SDKPEYTLTLQNTI
+1032 SNSAEYTLTLQNTI
-1046 ADKRIYIGAISDDW
+1046 TGKRIYIEAISDDW
-1060 TLKTGAWD
+1060 TLKTGTWD
-1068 EESYRSIKNNASVD
+1068 KGSYTSIKDNAPLG
-1082 TLKGNILAANATVIL
+1082 TLKGKILADNAAVVL
-1097 GKSIAE
+1097 KKSIA
-1103 QDIKAGQK
+1103 KNSVNGQK

-1123 DAYRYAKRETKN
+1123 DAYRYTKRKTKN
-1135 LTPEVS
+1135 QPSEDS
-1141 KDNPSILVAN
+1141 KNNPSILVAN

-1161 SSSGTIQEIS
+1161 SNGGKIQEIS
-1171 GRLNLKAVAATGL
+1171 GQLNLKAVAATGL
-1184 ASNGASLYAGGI
+1184 ASNGASLRAGGI
-1196 AGHAEGTGLHDLY
+1196 VGHAEKTELHDLY
-1209 VRGSVS
+1209 VRGIVS
-1215 GGNYLLS
+1215 GGNYLLG
-1222 TGSVKELQH
+1222 TGSVENLQH

-1239 VANLGVSNPD
+1239 VANLGVSNPG
-1249 DTVLVGTAAKP
+1249 DTVLAGTAAEP
-1260 AAGWEKWKD
+1260 ADGWKNWKR

-1283 DLEWL
+1283 DLGWL
-1288 VKEDAFSITPPG
+1288 VKEDAFSITPPV
-1300 TNAQTVVQ
+1300 TNSQTVVQ
-1308 TKIKNAASGRSYDYY
+1308 TKIKDAASGRNYSYY

-1342 TEPNL
+1342 TESNL
-1347 DLGSSGYYKII
+1347 NLGSSGYYKII

-1371 EEDTSYSYPFMTG
+1371 EEDTSYSYPFMTD
-1384 NQKPQFFEPG
+1384 NQKPQFFEAG
-1394 GWKVVRKDKTSLEDE
+1394 GWKVVRKNKTFLEDE
-1409 IQLTIQDNV
+1409 IQLTIFDNV
-1418 KALTLYYYDEK
+1418 KDLTLYYYNEK

-1434 ESGAET
+1434 ESSAET

-1450 FQTAAVSIR
+1450 FQTAEVSIR

-1522 GNTKCSY
+1522 ENTKCSY
-1529 QYYIAKEEMKENW
+1529 QYYIANEEIEENW

-1553 YVMDLGSFSSVEW
+1553 YVMDLSSFSSVEW

-1573 QMPENSGTWYL
+1573 QMPENAGTWYL

-1604 TAPAATAEI
+1604 TAPEATAEI

-1663 DNLHMADEWKAYTD
+1663 DNLHMADEWKSYTD
-1677 TPVTINRPNGA
+1677 TPVTINRPAGA
-1688 DEYYIYARIHN
+1688 DEYYIYARINN

-1729 VESIADTSAAST
+1729 VESIEDTSAAST

-1787 KGYFKVG
+1787 NGYFKVG

-1804 QVYKDSISLYNDG
+1804 QVYTDSISLYNDR
-1817 SRTKPQYIHTAVLGS
+1817 SSTKAQYIHTAVLGS

-1839 ITYAYQVSPMEQTF
+1839 ITYAYQVSPMGQTP
-1853 APEAAMDTLHFP
+1853 APEATMDTLHFP

-1875 RKGASLSFQSLTPG
+1875 QKGASLSFQSLTSG
-1889 AEIYYIIGDGSTEV
+1889 AELYYIIGDGSTEV
-1903 LDHEEGETHR
+1903 LDHEEGETRR
-1913 YDDKNGIEITG
+1913 YDDKNGIEVTG

-1983 ITPGDKIL
+1983 IRPGDKIL

-2001 YYTADGSAPSVTK
+2001 YYTADGSVPSVTK
-2014 SEDGTFDPAGSTL
+2014 SEDGTFAPEGSTL

-2161 VPTASIDSG
+2161 APTASIDSG

-2185 GASIY
+2185 RASIY

-2261 VSIGSKINLLTD
+2261 VSIGSKINLMTD

-2287 PADSGI
+2287 PADNGI

-2300 EGTSGSS
+2300 DGTSGSS

-2365 DGVTPTES
+2365 DGVTPTEG

-2460 LTVYT
+2460 MTLYT
-2465 EEGITI
+2465 EDGITV

-2476 IQAVAYREDMQLSA
+2476 ILAAAYREDMQLSA

-2609 GEVEIGMPIPETYE
+2609 GEVEIGMPIPEAYE

-2666 EAASDGWTVSYLLL
+2666 EVASDGWTVSYLLI
-2680 LEAAAAGTVITGLG
+2680 LEAAAAVTVIAGLG

>member
-1 MKNKEPKKKWT
+1 
-12 GKKQIWYGA
+12 
-21 AGLFCLVAA
+21 
-30 VLVLILGNGMGAQ
+30 
-43 AESLTMGDK
+43 
-52 TLDFTLD
+52 
-59 SKDNYYEIK
+59 
-68 NPAQLSALGNA
+68 
-79 TADQTSGKHFKLVN
+79 
-93 DLKVSSI
+93 
-100 TAASTG
+100 
-106 TFAGTFDGK
+106 
-115 GYVITITEL
+115 
-124 QISDSTPGQAAQGVL
+124 
-139 FGTVTGTVRN
+139 
-149 VIVNI
+149 
-154 TDDDATYK
+154 
-162 RTSDAGVTISEQ
+162 
-174 TSADKVVSGG
+174 
-184 ETLDQPPKPYVSSA
+184 
-198 LVSELDDES
+198 
-207 EYKNAYNQIKGYK
+207 
-220 DTVDKNNGKVTGK
+220 
-233 ELEWQVIS
+233 
-241 ETVKTKTPNSAG
+241 
-253 EDSFGIICGEL
+253 
-264 SGSGTVEQVLVD
+264 
-276 GKDLTVT
+276 
-283 QKGTEYKD
+283 
-291 QVVTTTTTTTE
+291 
-302 SVFYTKEEN
+302 
-311 YEFKGLNNIE
+311 
-321 VSLPKPTFY
+321 
-330 QKEVS
+330 
-335 EPGANAEVGKRFSI
+335 
-349 TASAPAY
+349 
-356 EVAVDSENEY
+356 
-366 KYSIMYDVTVTS
+366 
-378 KDNEPHTVQVTPA
+378 
-391 LSGMTGGTW
+391 
-400 VQSDVTLT
+400 
-408 TDGTTKTATA
+408 
-418 SFTYRGSCTTDSTVV
+418 
-433 KAHFKASEMVEEQ
+433 MV
-446 TVTATTSDLTTT
+446 
-458 VNKQNEVESEES
+458 
-470 TPAVQADE
+470 
-478 LQVTVT
+478 
-484 GRDEIGTAVSSLSY
+484 
-498 TVTVKNNSNADI
+498 
-510 KDVKLNYEGTGWTIT
+510 
-525 DSSGSANPISVGTL
+525 
-539 NKGASKSYTF
+539 
-549 SRTGSF
+549 
-555 SGRTDP
+555 
-561 SLTVSASG
+561 
-569 TKVTENGEQKLVT
+569 
-582 GNATKTTEVK
+582 
-592 KSPDGTLSTVTSYG
+592 
-606 KVDGTAAL
+606 
-614 QVTINGQNEA
+614 
-624 VAGTSANGLTYTATI
+624 
-639 TNLTKQAM
+639 
-647 SNLKLNWTGPL
+647 
-658 MKRTGTLPLGAK
+658 
-670 ETNGVITVDSL
+670 
-681 GADASITISFTNSS
+681 
-695 ALTKEKDPLLS
+695 
-706 ITATADLLNSTS
+706 
-718 GTEEGG
+718 
-724 TTPGGTTTSTSV
+724 
-736 RTDVCT
+736 
-742 KTTNVLASIASTQ
+742 
-755 NTVQVGNTAI
+755 
-765 SPGNLSLKVTAPKY
+765 
-779 TAKNA
+779 
-784 EVIYTIEVT
+784 
-793 SGKAQTVTLSTPAN
+793 
-807 FLNGTW
+807 
-813 HDENNALSGAPTIT
+813 
-827 FTESGRKTYTYQVI
+827 
-841 PTAAE
+841 
-846 DLVKVSAWNLTAA
+846 
-859 TADNAETLSLS
+859 
-870 VPEVSVYNNEKKS
+870 
-883 LGTAAENATIKKDE
+883 
-897 LKFTVS
+897 
-903 APAVSAASNGTA
+903 AASNGTA
-915 EIVYTLQNVPKGT
+915 EIVYRLANVPKGT
-928 VLTASPSGGTWTQGS
+928 VLTAFPSGGTWKQGS
-943 QTLTADAFTTSGS
+943 QTSTDAAFTTLGS

-961 TRSVSELPSGT
+961 TLSVSELPSGT
-972 EHRTVETSFTARQQ
+972 EHRIVKTSFTASQ
-986 KTKTSLYAATNKL
+986 TKIATTLYAATKEL

-1009 LKEESKTTQRELK
+1009 LKEESQTTNGELK
-1022 VTVTTLAWTT
+1022 ATVTTLAWTT
-1032 SDKPEYTLTLQNTI
+1032 SDRPEYTLTLQNTI
-1046 ADKRIYIGAISDDW
+1046 TDKRIYIEAISDDW
-1060 TLKTGAWD
+1060 TLKTGIWD
-1068 EESYRSIKNNASVD
+1068 KGSYTSIKDNAPVG
-1082 TLKGNILAANATVIL
+1082 TLKGKILADNDTVVL
-1097 GKSIAE
+1097 KKSIA
-1103 QDIKAGQK
+1103 KNSVNGQK

-1123 DAYRYAKRETKN
+1123 DAYRYKKRETKN
-1135 LTPEVS
+1135 PPPEDS
-1141 KDNPSILVAN
+1141 KNNPSILVAN

-1161 SSSGTIQEIS
+1161 SNGGKIQEIS
-1171 GRLNLKAVAATGL
+1171 GQLNLKAVAATGL
-1184 ASNGASLYAGGI
+1184 ASNGASLCAGGI
-1196 AGHAEGTGLHDLY
+1196 VGHAEKTELHDLY

-1215 GGNYLLS
+1215 GGNYLLG
-1222 TGSVKELQH
+1222 TGSVENLQH

-1239 VANLGVSNPD
+1239 VANLGVSNPG
-1249 DTVLVGTAAKP
+1249 DTVLAGMAAEP
-1260 AAGWEKWKD
+1260 ADGWENWKR

-1283 DLEWL
+1283 DLGWL
-1288 VKEDAFSITPPG
+1288 VKEDAFSITPPV

-1308 TKIKNAASGRSYDYY
+1308 TKIKDAASGRNYSYY

-1342 TEPNL
+1342 TGPNL

-1371 EEDTSYSYPFMTG
+1371 EEDTSYSYPFMTD
-1384 NQKPQFFEPG
+1384 NQKPQFFEAG
-1394 GWKVVRKDKTSLEDE
+1394 GWKVVRKNKTSLEDE
-1409 IQLTIQDNV
+1409 IQLTIFDNV
-1418 KALTLYYYDEK
+1418 KDLTLYYYNEK

-1434 ESGAET
+1434 ESSAET

-1450 FQTAAVSIR
+1450 FQTAEVSIR

-1522 GNTKCSY
+1522 ENTKCSY
-1529 QYYIAKEEMKENW
+1529 QYYIAKEEIKENW

-1573 QMPENSGTWYL
+1573 QMPENAGTWYL

-1640 MTESEALGM
+1640 MTESEVLGM

-1688 DEYYIYARIHN
+1688 DEYYIYARINN

-1746 PIYLNAQEEGARILY
+1746 PIYLNAQEEGARTRILY

-1983 ITPGDKIL
+1983 IMPGDKIL
-1991 LSTPTKAASI
+1991 LSTPTKGASI

-2014 SEDGTFDPAGSTL
+2014 SEDGTFAPAGSTL

-2066 SFPSDVGI
+2066 SFPSDVEM

-2118 SSVFDATQPII
+2118 SSVFDTTQPII

-2161 VPTASIDSG
+2161 APTASIDSG

-2185 GASIY
+2185 RASIY

-2261 VSIGSKINLLTD
+2261 VSIGSKINLMTD

-2287 PADSGI
+2287 PADNGI

-2300 EGTSGSS
+2300 DGTSGSS

-2365 DGVTPTES
+2365 DGVTPTEG

-2460 LTVYT
+2460 MTLYT
-2465 EEGITI
+2465 EDGITV

-2476 IQAVAYREDMQLSA
+2476 ILAAAYREDMQLSA

-2521 TDSSGLTRTEE
+2521 TDSSGLARTEE

-2609 GEVEIGMPIPETYE
+2609 GEVEIGMPIPEAYE

-2666 EAASDGWTVSYLLL
+2666 EAASDGWTVSYLLI
-2680 LEAAAAGTVITGLG
+2680 LEAAAAVTVIAGLG

>member
-30 VLVLILGNGMGAQ
+30 VLILILGNGIGAQ
-43 AESLTMGDK
+43 AESLHMGDK

-59 SKDNYYEIK
+59 STDHYYEIK
-68 NPAQLSALGNA
+68 NSAQLSALGNA
-79 TADQTSGKHFKLVN
+79 TADQTKDKNFKLVK
-93 DLKVSSI
+93 DLKISSI
-100 TAASTG
+100 KAASTG
-106 TFAGTFDGK
+106 IFAGTFDGK
-115 GYVITITEL
+115 GYVITIGKL
-124 QISDSTPGQAAQGVL
+124 QISDATSGTSSQGVL

-162 RTSDAGVTISEQ
+162 RTSDAGVTSSEQ
-174 TSADKVVSGG
+174 TPVERVVSGG
-184 ETLDQPPKPYVSSA
+184 ETLKQPPKPYVSSD
-198 LVSELDDES
+198 LVSELDTKD
-207 EYKNAYNQIKGYK
+207 EYKTAYKQIKEYK
-220 DTVDKNNGKVTGK
+220 DTVDGTGKVTGK
-233 ELEWQVIS
+233 KLEWQVIS
-241 ETVKTKTPNSAG
+241 ETVTTKTPNSAG

-283 QKGTEYKD
+283 QEGTEHKD

-302 SVFYTKEEN
+302 SVFYKKEDN
-311 YEFKGLNNIE
+311 YKFNGLGDIE
-321 VSLPKPTFY
+321 VSLPVPAFY
-330 QKEVS
+330 KQEVS
-335 EPGANAEVGKRFSI
+335 ETGTNAEVGQRFSI
-349 TASAPAY
+349 TASAPVY
-356 EVAVDSENEY
+356 EVAAYSENEY
-366 KYSIMYDVTVTS
+366 KYSITYDVTVTS
-378 KDNEPHTVQVTPA
+378 KDDKQHTVQVTPA

-400 VQSDVTLT
+400 DRSNATLT
-408 TDGTTKTATA
+408 TEATTKKATTK
-418 SFTYRGSCTTDSTVV
+418 FIYKGSCTADSTVV
-433 KAHFKASEMVEEQ
+433 KAHFKASETVGEQTVTQ
-446 TVTATTSDLTTT
+446 TVTATTSDLATT
-458 VNKQNEVESEES
+458 VNKQAEVSSTDS
-470 TPAVQADE
+470 TPAVGTNE

-484 GRDEIGTAVSSLSY
+484 GRDEIGTAESPLSY
-498 TVTVKNNSNADI
+498 TVTVKNNSGAAL
-510 KDVKLNYEGTGWTIT
+510 KDVKLNYEGTEWTVT

-539 NKGASKSYTF
+539 NAGASKEYTF
-549 SRTGSF
+549 IKTGRF
-555 SGRTDP
+555 SVGTNP

-569 TKVTENGEQKLVT
+569 TKVTGNVEQKLVT
-582 GNATKTTEVK
+582 KKVTKTTTVK
-592 KSPDGTLSTVTSYG
+592 QSPNTSPSPVTVSG

-614 QVTINGQNEA
+614 QVTITGPKEA
-624 VAGTSANGLTYTATI
+624 VAGTSENGLKYTATI
-639 TNLTKQAM
+639 TNLTEQAM
-647 SNLKLNWTGPL
+647 SGLKLTWSGPL
-658 MKRTGTLPLGAK
+658 LKRITLPLGAT
-670 ETNGVITVDSL
+670 ETNGTITVSSL
-681 GADASITISFTNSS
+681 DAGASITISFTNSLLLMEGNDPS
-695 ALTKEKDPLLS
+695 LT
-706 ITATADLLNSTS
+706 ITATANLLNSTS

-724 TTPGGTTTSTSV
+724 TTPGGTSTSTLV
-736 RTDVCT
+736 TTGACT
-742 KTTNVLASIASTQ
+742 KKTTVLPSVVQTQ
-755 NTVQVGNTAI
+755 SPVNAGNAAI
-765 SPGNLSLKVTAPKY
+765 SAGNLALKVTAPKY

-784 EVIYTIEVT
+784 AVIYTIEVT
-793 SGKAQTVTLSTPAN
+793 SKKAQTVTLSTPDN
-807 FLNGTW
+807 LLNGTW
-813 HDENNALSGAPTIT
+813 YDGNNALEGAPTIT
-827 FTESGRKTYTYQVI
+827 ESGTKTYTYRVT
-841 PTAAE
+841 PTAAK
-846 DLVKVSAWNLTAA
+846 DLVKVNPWNLTAA
-859 TADNAETLSLS
+859 TSDNAETLTVS
-870 VPEVSVYNNEKKS
+870 VPEVSVYNNEKKP
-883 LGTAAENATIKKDE
+883 LGTAAENAIIGKDE

-903 APAVSAASNGTA
+903 APAVAAASNGTA
-915 EIVYTLQNVPKGT
+915 EIVYRLTSVPDGT
-928 VLTASPSGGTWTQGS
+928 ELIASSTGGTWEQGS
-943 QTLTADAFTTSGS
+943 QTSTDDAFTTSGS

-972 EHRTVETSFTARQQ
+972 EHGTVETSFTARQQ

-1009 LKEESKTTQRELK
+1009 LKGEDQTTDGELK

-1032 SDKPEYTLTLQNTI
+1032 SDKPEYTLTLQNAI
-1046 ADKRIYIGAISDDW
+1046 ADERIYIGAISDDW

-1068 EESYRSIKNNASVD
+1068 KGSYRSIKDNELLD
-1082 TLKGNILAANATVIL
+1082 TLNGKILAADDTVVL
-1097 GKSIAE
+1097 KKSIAE
-1103 QDIKAGQK
+1103 NSANGQK

-1117 QTIREA
+1117 QIIREA
-1123 DAYRYAKRETKN
+1123 DAYRYARRKTQNPPPEDSKN
-1135 LTPEVS
+1135 
-1141 KDNPSILVAN
+1141 NPSLVAN

-1161 SSSGTIQEIS
+1161 SNGGKIQKIS
-1171 GRLNLKAVAATGL
+1171 GQLNLKAVAATGL
-1184 ASNGASLYAGGI
+1184 ASNGASLHAGGI
-1196 AGHAEGTGLHDLY
+1196 AGHAEGTELHDLY

-1215 GGNYLLS
+1215 GGNYLLG
-1222 TGSVKELQH
+1222 TGSVKNLQH

-1239 VANLGVSNPD
+1239 VANLGVSDPGN
-1249 DTVLVGTAAKP
+1249 TVLAGTAAEP
-1260 AAGWEKWKD
+1260 ADGWENWKR

-1283 DLEWL
+1283 DLGWL
-1288 VKEDAFSITPPG
+1288 VKENAFSITPPV

-1308 TKIKNAASGRSYDYY
+1308 TKIKDAASGRNYVYY

-1347 DLGSSGYYKII
+1347 NLGNSGYYKII

-1371 EEDTSYSYPFMTG
+1371 EEDTSYSYPFMTD

-1394 GWKVVRKDKTSLEDE
+1394 GWKVVRKNKTSLEDE
-1409 IQLTIQDNV
+1409 IQLTILDNV
-1418 KALTLYYYDEK
+1418 KDLTLYYYNEK

-1434 ESGAET
+1434 ESSAET

-1450 FQTAAVSIR
+1450 FQTAEVSIR

-1522 GNTKCSY
+1522 ENTKCSY
-1529 QYYIAKEEMKENW
+1529 QYYIAKEEIKENW

-1573 QMPENSGTWYL
+1573 QMPENAGTWYL

-1604 TAPAATAEI
+1604 TAPEATAEI

-1677 TPVTINRPNGA
+1677 TPVTINRPAGA
-1688 DEYYIYARIHN
+1688 DEYYIYARINN

-1729 VESIADTSAAST
+1729 VESIEDTSAAST

-1787 KGYFKVG
+1787 NGYFKVG

-1839 ITYAYQVSPMEQTF
+1839 ITYAYQVSPMGQTP

-1875 RKGASLSFQSLTPG
+1875 QKGASLSFQSLTSG
-1889 AEIYYIIGDGSTEV
+1889 AELYYIIGDGSTEV
-1903 LDHEEGETHR
+1903 LDHEEGETRR
-1913 YDDKNGIEITG
+1913 YDDKNGIEVTG

-1965 QTVAPTATPST
+1965 RAVAPTATPST

-1991 LSTPTKAASI
+1991 LSTPTKGASI

-2014 SEDGTFDPAGSTL
+2014 SEDGTFAPAGSTL
-2027 LYDAGQGIMAP
+2027 LYNAGQGIMTP
-2038 PSGNGYFTVRAI
+2038 SSGNGYFTVRAI

-2118 SSVFDATQPII
+2118 SSVFDTTQPII

-2161 VPTASIDSG
+2161 APTASIDSG

-2185 GASIY
+2185 RASIY

-2261 VSIGSKINLLTD
+2261 VSIGSKINLMTD

-2287 PADSGI
+2287 PADNGI

-2300 EGTSGSS
+2300 DGTSGSS

-2365 DGVTPTES
+2365 DGVTPTEG

-2460 LTVYT
+2460 MTLYT
-2465 EEGITI
+2465 EDGITV

-2476 IQAVAYREDMQLSA
+2476 ILAAAYREDMQLSA

-2609 GEVEIGMPIPETYE
+2609 GEVEIGMPIPEAYE

-2666 EAASDGWTVSYLLL
+2666 EAASDGWTVSYLLI
-2680 LEAAAAGTVITGLG
+2680 LEAAAAVTVIAGLG

>member
-43 AESLTMGDK
+43 AEPLHMGDK

-59 SKDNYYEIK
+59 STDSYYEIK
-68 NPAQLSALGNA
+68 NSAQLSALGNA
-79 TADQTSGKHFKLVN
+79 TADQTKDKNFKLVKN
-93 DLKVSSI
+93 LKISSI

-115 GYVITITEL
+115 GYVITIGKLE
-124 QISDSTPGQAAQGVL
+124 ISDATSGTSSQGVL
-139 FGTVTGTVRN
+139 FGTVTGIVRN

-154 TDDDATYK
+154 TDDEATYK
-162 RTSDAGVTISEQ
+162 RTSDAGVTSSEQ
-174 TSADKVVSGG
+174 TPVERVVSGG
-184 ETLDQPPKPYVSSA
+184 ETLEQPPKPYVSSD
-198 LVSELDDES
+198 LVSELDTED
-207 EYKNAYNQIKGYK
+207 EYKTAYEQIKNYK
-220 DTVDKNNGKVTGK
+220 DKVDGTGK

-241 ETVKTKTPNSAG
+241 ETVKTKTPNSAR

-283 QKGTEYKD
+283 QEGTEHKD
-291 QVVTTTTTTTE
+291 QVVTTTKTTTE

-311 YEFKGLNNIE
+311 YEFNRLGDGDIE
-321 VSLPKPTFY
+321 VSLPTPAFY
-330 QKEVS
+330 KQEVS
-335 EPGANAEVGKRFSI
+335 ETGTNAEVGQRFSI
-349 TASAPAY
+349 TASAPVY
-356 EVAVDSENEY
+356 EVAASSENEY
-366 KYSIMYDVTVTS
+366 KYSITYDVTVTFV
-378 KDNEPHTVQVTPA
+378 DNAQHTVQVTPA
-391 LSGMTGGTW
+391 LSGITGGTW
-400 VQSDVTLT
+400 DKSNATLT
-408 TDGTTKTATA
+408 TEATTKKATTT
-418 SFTYRGSCTTDSTVV
+418 FTYEGSCTADSTTV
-433 KAHFKASEMVEEQ
+433 KAHFKASETVGEQ
-446 TVTATTSDLTTT
+446 TVTATTSDLATT
-458 VNKQNEVESEES
+458 VNKQAEVSRTDS
-470 TPAVQADE
+470 TPAVGANE

-484 GRDEIGTAVSSLSY
+484 GRDEIGTAESPLTY
-498 TVTVKNNSNADI
+498 TVTVQNNSGAAL
-510 KDVKLNYEGTGWTIT
+510 KDVKLNYEETGWTVT
-525 DSSGSANPISVGTL
+525 NSSGTSVSGTEINIGEL
-539 NKGASKSYTF
+539 GQGRYAGYTF

-555 SGRTDP
+555 SVGTDP

-569 TKVTENGEQKLVT
+569 TKVTGNGEQELVT
-582 GNATKTTEVK
+582 KKVTKTTTVK
-592 KSPDGTLSTVTSYG
+592 KSPNTTPSTETFYG
-606 KVDGTAAL
+606 KVDGATENAL
-614 QVTINGQNEA
+614 KVEIKGQNEA
-624 VAGTSANGLTYTATI
+624 AAGTSANGLTYTATI
-639 TNLTKQAM
+639 TNLTEQAM
-647 SNLKLNWTGPL
+647 SGLKLTWSGPL
-658 MKRTGTLPLGAK
+658 LKTGTLPSVATESIG
-670 ETNGVITVDSL
+670 TITVNSL
-681 GADASITISFTNSS
+681 GANASITIPFTNSS
-695 ALTKEKDPLLS
+695 ALTEENDPSLS
-706 ITATADLLNSTS
+706 ITATVNLLNSTS
-718 GTEEGG
+718 GTGEGG
-724 TTPGGTTTSTSV
+724 TTSGGTSTSTSV
-736 RTDVCT
+736 TTGPCT
-742 KTTNVLASIASTQ
+742 KKTNVLASIAPTQ
-755 NTVQVGNTAI
+755 SSVNAGNAAI
-765 SPGNLSLKVTAPKY
+765 SSGNLTLKVTAPKY

-784 EVIYTIEVT
+784 AVIYTVEVI
-793 SGKAQTVTLSTPAN
+793 SGKAQTVTLSTPSN
-807 FLNGTW
+807 FSNGTW
-813 HDENNALSGAPTIT
+813 YDGNTALSGAPTIT
-827 FTESGRKTYTYQVI
+827 FTESGTKTYTYRVT
-841 PTAAE
+841 PTAAG
-846 DLVKVSAWNLTAA
+846 DLVNVNAWNLTAA
-859 TADNAETLSLS
+859 TSENAETLSLS
-870 VPEVSVYNNEKKS
+870 VPEVSVYNNEKKETS
-883 LGTAAENATIKKDE
+883 SVTNETIAANE
-897 LKFTVS
+897 LKFTAS
-903 APAVSAASNGTA
+903 APAVTAASNGTA
-915 EIVYTLQNVPKGT
+915 EIVYRLANVPKGT
-928 VLTASPSGGTWTQGS
+928 VLTASTSGGTWKQGRL
-943 QTLTADAFTTSGS
+943 TLTDAAFTTSGS
-956 GAVTY
+956 EEVTY
-961 TRSVSELPSGT
+961 TLPVSELPSGT
-972 EHRTVETSFTARQQ
+972 EYRTVKTSFTARQP
-986 KTKTSLYAATNKL
+986 KTAATLYAATEEL
-999 STDIY
+999 STYIY

-1009 LKEESKTTQRELK
+1009 LKEESQTTNGELK
-1022 VTVTTLAWTT
+1022 ATVTTLAWTT
-1032 SDKPEYTLTLQNTI
+1032 SDRPEYTLTLQNTI
-1046 ADKRIYIGAISDDW
+1046 TDKRIYIEAISDDW
-1060 TLKTGAWD
+1060 TLKTGTWD
-1068 EESYRSIKNNASVD
+1068 KGSYTSIKDNAPLG
-1082 TLKGNILAANATVIL
+1082 TLKGKILADNAAVVL
-1097 GKSIAE
+1097 KKSIA
-1103 QDIKAGQK
+1103 KNSVNGQK

-1123 DAYRYAKRETKN
+1123 DAYRYIKRKTQNSPSEDSKN
-1135 LTPEVS
+1135 
-1141 KDNPSILVAN
+1141 NPSILVAN

-1161 SSSGTIQEIS
+1161 SNGGKIQEIS
-1171 GRLNLKAVAATGL
+1171 GQLNLKAVAATGL
-1184 ASNGASLYAGGI
+1184 ASNGASLCAGGI
-1196 AGHAEGTGLHDLY
+1196 VGHAEKTELHDLY

-1215 GGNYLLS
+1215 GGNYLLG
-1222 TGSVKELQH
+1222 TGSVENLQH

-1239 VANLGVSNPD
+1239 VANLGVSNPG
-1249 DTVLVGTAAKP
+1249 DTVLAGTAAEP
-1260 AAGWEKWKD
+1260 VDGWENWKR

-1283 DLEWL
+1283 DLRWL
-1288 VKEDAFSITPPG
+1288 VKEDAFSITPPV

-1308 TKIKNAASGRSYDYY
+1308 TKIKDAAAGRNYSYY

-1342 TEPNL
+1342 TESNL
-1347 DLGSSGYYKII
+1347 NLGSSGYYKII

-1371 EEDTSYSYPFMTG
+1371 EEDTSYSYPFMTD
-1384 NQKPQFFEPG
+1384 NQKPQFFEAG
-1394 GWKVVRKDKTSLEDE
+1394 GWKVVRKNKTSLEDE
-1409 IQLTIQDNV
+1409 IQLTIHDNV
-1418 KALTLYYYDEK
+1418 KDLTLYYYNEK
-1429 QSGWT
+1429 QLGWT
-1434 ESGAET
+1434 ESSAET

-1450 FQTAAVSIR
+1450 FQTAEVSIR

-1522 GNTKCSY
+1522 ENTKCSY
-1529 QYYIAKEEMKENW
+1529 QYYIANEEIEENW

-1553 YVMDLGSFSSVEW
+1553 YVMDLSSFSSVEW
-1566 TDITSGF
+1566 KDITSGF
-1573 QMPENSGTWYL
+1573 QMPENAGTWYL

-1604 TAPAATAEI
+1604 TAPEATAEI

-1677 TPVTINRPNGA
+1677 TPVTINRPAGA
-1688 DEYYIYARIHN
+1688 DEYYIYARINN

-1729 VESIADTSAAST
+1729 VESIEDTSAAST

-1787 KGYFKVG
+1787 NGYFKVG

-1804 QVYKDSISLYNDG
+1804 QVYTDSISLYNDR
-1817 SRTKPQYIHTAVLGS
+1817 SSTKAQYIHTAVLGS

-1839 ITYAYQVSPMEQTF
+1839 ITYAYQVSPMGQTP
-1853 APEAAMDTLHFP
+1853 APEATMDTLHFP

-1875 RKGASLSFQSLTPG
+1875 QKGASLSFQSLTSG
-1889 AEIYYIIGDGSTEV
+1889 AELYYIIGDGSTEV
-1903 LDHEEGETHR
+1903 LDHEEGETRR
-1913 YDDKNGIEITG
+1913 YDDKNGIEVTG

-1965 QTVAPTATPST
+1965 RAVAPTATPST

-1991 LSTPTKAASI
+1991 LSTPTKGASI

-2014 SEDGTFDPAGSTL
+2014 SEDGIFAPAGSTL
-2027 LYDAGQGIMAP
+2027 LYNAGQGIMAP
-2038 PSGNGYFTVRAI
+2038 SSGNGYFTVRAI

-2079 PSGDVDMGTAVIL
+2079 PSGDVDMGTEVIL

-2261 VSIGSKINLLTD
+2261 VSIGSKINLMTD

-2287 PADSGI
+2287 PADNGI

-2300 EGTSGSS
+2300 DGTSGSS

-2365 DGVTPTES
+2365 DGVTPTEG

-2460 LTVYT
+2460 MTLYT
-2465 EEGITI
+2465 EDGITV

-2476 IQAVAYREDMQLSA
+2476 ILAAAYREDMQLSA

-2609 GEVEIGMPIPETYE
+2609 GEVEIGMPIPEAYE

-2657 SHYALVGLE
+2657 SNYALVGLE
-2666 EAASDGWTVSYLLL
+2666 EAASDGWTVSYLLI
-2680 LEAAAAGTVITGLG
+2680 LEAAAAVTVIAGLG

>member
-30 VLVLILGNGMGAQ
+30 VLVLILGNGIGAQ
-43 AESLTMGDK
+43 AESLHMGDK
-52 TLDFTLD
+52 TLNFTLD
-59 SKDNYYEIK
+59 STDHYYEIK
-68 NPAQLSALGNA
+68 NSAQLSALGNA
-79 TADQTSGKHFKLVN
+79 TADQTMGKKFKLVN

-100 TAASTG
+100 TTASTG

-115 GYVITITEL
+115 GYVITIEKL
-124 QISDSTPGQAAQGVL
+124 KISDSTPDTSSQGVL

-162 RTSDAGVTISEQ
+162 RTSDAGVTSSEQ
-174 TSADKVVSGG
+174 TPVERVVSGG
-184 ETLDQPPKPYVSSA
+184 ETLEQPPKPYVSSD
-198 LVSELDDES
+198 LVSELDTKD
-207 EYKNAYNQIKGYK
+207 EYKTAYEQIKKYK
-220 DTVDKNNGKVTGK
+220 DTVDGTGKVTGK

-241 ETVKTKTPNSAG
+241 ETVKTKTPNSAS

-283 QKGTEYKD
+283 QKGTEHED

-311 YEFKGLNNIE
+311 YEFKGLDNDNIE
-321 VSLPKPTFY
+321 VSLPTPAFY
-330 QKEVS
+330 EKDVS
-335 EPGANAEVGKRFSI
+335 ETGTNAEVGQRFSI
-349 TASAPAY
+349 TASAPVY
-356 EVAVDSENEY
+356 EVAAYSENEY
-366 KYSIMYDVTVTS
+366 KYSITYDVTVTS
-378 KDNEPHTVQVTPA
+378 LDNAQHTVQVTPV
-391 LSGMTGGTW
+391 LSGITGGTW
-400 VQSDVTLT
+400 DKSNATLT
-408 TDGTTKTATA
+408 TDGATKTT
-418 SFTYRGSCTTDSTVV
+418 SFTYQGSCTADSTVV
-433 KAHFKASEMVEEQ
+433 KAHFKASETVEEQ
-446 TVTATTSDLTTT
+446 TVTATTSDLATT
-458 VNKQNEVESEES
+458 VNKQAEVSSTDS
-470 TPAVQADE
+470 TPAVGTNE

-484 GRDEIGTAVSSLSY
+484 GRDEIGTAESPLSY
-498 TVTVKNNSNADI
+498 TVTVKNNSGATL
-510 KDVKLNYEGTGWTIT
+510 KDVKLNYEGTEWTVN
-525 DSSGSANPISVGTL
+525 DSSGSTTSISVGTL
-539 NKGASKSYTF
+539 NTGASKEYTF
-549 SRTGSF
+549 IKRGSF
-555 SGRTDP
+555 SVETNP

-569 TKVTENGEQKLVT
+569 TKVTGNGEQKLVT
-582 GNATKTTEVK
+582 EKVTKTTTVK
-592 KSPDGTLSTVTSYG
+592 QSPNTTSSPVTVSG
-606 KVDGTAAL
+606 MVDGTAAL
-614 QVTINGQNEA
+614 QVTIKGQNEA

-639 TNLTKQAM
+639 TNLTEQAM
-647 SNLKLNWTGPL
+647 SNLELKWNGPL
-658 MKRTGTLPLGAK
+658 LKRTGSRPSGATENNGTITVNSLGAK
-670 ETNGVITVDSL
+670 GSVE
-681 GADASITISFTNSS
+681 ISFTNSEV
-695 ALTKEKDPLLS
+695 LTKGNDPSLS
-706 ITATADLLNSTS
+706 ITATANLLNSTS

-724 TTPGGTTTSTSV
+724 TTSGGTTTSTSV
-736 RTDVCT
+736 TTGACT
-742 KTTNVLASIASTQ
+742 KKTTVLPAVVQTQ
-755 NTVQVGNTAI
+755 SPVNAGNTAI
-765 SPGNLSLKVTAPKY
+765 SAGNLTLKVTAPKY

-784 EVIYTIEVT
+784 AVIYTIEVR
-793 SGKAQTVTLSTPAN
+793 SGKAQTVTLRTPAN
-807 FLNGTW
+807 FSNGTW
-813 HDENNALSGAPTIT
+813 YDGNTALTGVPTIA
-827 FTESGRKTYTYQVI
+827 FTESGTKTYTYQVT
-841 PTAAE
+841 PTASAG
-846 DLVKVSAWNLTAA
+846 DLVNAWNLTAA
-859 TADNAETLSLS
+859 TSENAETLSLS
-870 VPEVSVYNNEKKS
+870 VPEVSVYNNGKK
-883 LGTAAENATIKKDE
+883 GTSPVTNKTIAANE
-897 LKFTVS
+897 LQFTVS
-903 APAVSAASNGTA
+903 APAVAAASNGTA
-915 EIVYTLQNVPKGT
+915 EIVYTLKSVPDGT
-928 VLTASPSGGTWTQGS
+928 VLTASATGGTWEQGS
-943 QTLTADAFTTSGS
+943 QTSTDAAFTASGS

-961 TRSVSELPSGT
+961 TLSVSELPSGT
-972 EHRTVETSFTARQQ
+972 KHRTVKTSFTARQ
-986 KTKTSLYAATNKL
+986 TKTTTRLYAATEKL
-999 STDIY
+999 LTDIY

-1009 LKEESKTTQRELK
+1009 LKEESQTTNGELK
-1022 VTVTTLAWTT
+1022 ATVTTQAWTT
-1032 SDKPEYTLTLQNTI
+1032 SDNPEYALTLQNTI
-1046 ADKRIYIGAISDDW
+1046 TDKRIYIEAISDDW
-1060 TLKTGAWD
+1060 TLKTGTWD
-1068 EESYRSIKNNASVD
+1068 KGSYRSIKNNKLLG
-1082 TLKGNILAANATVIL
+1082 TLNGNILAADDTIVL
-1097 GKSIAE
+1097 KKSIA
-1103 QDIKAGQK
+1103 KGSANGQK

-1123 DAYRYAKRETKN
+1123 GAYRYEKRETKN
-1135 LTPEVS
+1135 PPSEDS
-1141 KDNPSILVAN
+1141 KNNPSILVAN

-1161 SSSGTIQEIS
+1161 SNGGKIQEIS
-1171 GRLNLKAVAATGL
+1171 GQLNLKAVAATGL
-1184 ASNGASLYAGGI
+1184 ASNGASLHAGGI
-1196 AGHAEGTGLHDLY
+1196 VGHAEKTELHDLY

-1215 GGNYLLS
+1215 GGNYLLG
-1222 TGSVKELQH
+1222 TGSVTNLQY

-1239 VANLGVSNPD
+1239 VANLGVSNPG
-1249 DTVLVGTAAKP
+1249 DTVLAGTAAEP
-1260 AAGWEKWKD
+1260 ADGWKNWKR

-1283 DLEWL
+1283 DLGWL
-1288 VKEDAFSITPPG
+1288 VKKDAFSITPPV

-1308 TKIKNAASGRSYDYY
+1308 TKIKDAASGRNYSYY

-1332 TDQDHQIYYC
+1332 IDQDHQIYYC
-1342 TEPNL
+1342 TESNL
-1347 DLGSSGYYKII
+1347 NLGSSGYYKII

-1371 EEDTSYSYPFMTG
+1371 EEDTSYSYPFMTD
-1384 NQKPQFFEPG
+1384 NQKPQFFEAG
-1394 GWKVVRKDKTSLEDE
+1394 GWKVVRKNKTSLEDE
-1409 IQLTIQDNV
+1409 IQLTILDNV
-1418 KALTLYYYDEK
+1418 KDLTLYYYNEK

-1434 ESGAET
+1434 ESSAET

-1450 FQTAAVSIR
+1450 FQTAEVSIR

-1470 EETKKFAVTDHL
+1470 EETKEFAVTDHL

-1522 GNTKCSY
+1522 ENTKCSY
-1529 QYYIAKEEMKENW
+1529 QYYIAKEEIKENW

-1573 QMPENSGTWYL
+1573 QMPENAETWYL

-1677 TPVTINRPNGA
+1677 APVTINRPNGA
-1688 DEYYIYARIHN
+1688 DEYYIYARINN

-1817 SRTKPQYIHTAVLGS
+1817 SRTKAQYIHTAVLGS

-1853 APEAAMDTLHFP
+1853 APEAAMNTLHFP

-1889 AEIYYIIGDGSTEV
+1889 AELYYIIGDGSTEV

-1991 LSTPTKAASI
+1991 LSTPTKGASI

-2014 SEDGTFDPAGSTL
+2014 SEDGTFAPEGSTL

-2079 PSGDVDMGTAVIL
+2079 PSGDVDIGTAVIL

-2161 VPTASIDSG
+2161 APTASIDSG

-2185 GASIY
+2185 RASIY

-2261 VSIGSKINLLTD
+2261 VSIGSKINLMTD

-2287 PADSGI
+2287 PADNGI

-2300 EGTSGSS
+2300 DGTSGSS

-2365 DGVTPTES
+2365 DGVTPTEG

-2460 LTVYT
+2460 MTLYT
-2465 EEGITI
+2465 EDGITV

-2476 IQAVAYREDMQLSA
+2476 ILAAAYREDMQLSA

-2609 GEVEIGMPIPETYE
+2609 GEVEIGMPIPEAYE

-2666 EAASDGWTVSYLLL
+2666 EAASDGWTVSYLLI
-2680 LEAAAAGTVITGLG
+2680 LEAAAAVTVIAGLG

>member
-43 AESLTMGDK
+43 AEPLHMGDK

-59 SKDNYYEIK
+59 STDHYYEIK
-68 NPAQLSALGNA
+68 NSAQLSALGNA
-79 TADQTSGKHFKLVN
+79 TADQTKDKNFKLVK
-93 DLKVSSI
+93 DLKISSI
-100 TAASTG
+100 TTASTG

-115 GYVITITEL
+115 GYVITIGKL
-124 QISDSTPGQAAQGVL
+124 QISDATSGTSSQGVL

-162 RTSDAGVTISEQ
+162 RTSDAGVTSSEQ
-174 TSADKVVSGG
+174 TPVERVVSGG
-184 ETLDQPPKPYVSSA
+184 ETLEQPPKPYVSSD
-198 LVSELDDES
+198 LVSELDTKD
-207 EYKNAYNQIKGYK
+207 EYKTAYEQIKKYK
-220 DTVDKNNGKVTGK
+220 DTVDGTGK

-264 SGSGTVEQVLVD
+264 SGNGTVEQVLVD

-283 QKGTEYKD
+283 QKGTEHED

-311 YEFKGLNNIE
+311 YEFKRLDNNIE
-321 VSLPKPTFY
+321 VSLPVPAFY
-330 QKEVS
+330 EKDVS
-335 EPGANAEVGKRFSI
+335 ETGTNAEVGRRFSI
-349 TASAPAY
+349 TASAPVY
-356 EVAVDSENEY
+356 EVAASSENEY
-366 KYSIMYDVTVTS
+366 KYSITYDVTVTS
-378 KDNEPHTVQVTPA
+378 VDDLQHTVQVTPV
-391 LSGMTGGTW
+391 LSGITGGTW
-400 VQSDVTLT
+400 DKSNATLT
-408 TDGTTKTATA
+408 TEATTKKVTTT
-418 SFTYRGSCTTDSTVV
+418 FTYKGSCTADSTVV
-433 KAHFKASEMVEEQ
+433 KAHFKASETVGEQ
-446 TVTATTSDLTTT
+446 TVTATTSDLATT
-458 VNKQNEVESEES
+458 VNKQAEVSSTDS
-470 TPAVQADE
+470 TPAVGTNE

-484 GRDEIGTAVSSLSY
+484 GRDEIGTAESSLSY
-498 TVTVKNNSNADI
+498 TVTVKNNSGATL
-510 KDVKLNYEGTGWTIT
+510 KDVKLNYEGTGWTVA
-525 DSSGSANPISVGTL
+525 DSSGSTNPISVGTL
-539 NKGASKSYTF
+539 NADASKEYTF
-549 SRTGSF
+549 TRTGSF
-555 SGRTDP
+555 SVGTDP
-561 SLTVSASG
+561 SLSVSASG
-569 TKVTENGEQKLVT
+569 TKVTGNGEQKLVT
-582 GNATKTTEVK
+582 GKATKTTEVK
-592 KSPDGTLSTVTSYG
+592 ESPDGTLSTVTSYG
-606 KVDGTAAL
+606 KVNGTTVNVL
-614 QVTINGQNEA
+614 QVTINGRKEA
-624 VAGTSANGLTYTATI
+624 VTGTKAGSLTYTATI
-639 TNLTKQAM
+639 TNLTEQAM
-647 SNLKLNWTGPL
+647 SNLKLKWYGPL
-658 MKRTGTLPLGAK
+658 MQRTGSLPSGATENNGTITVNSLGAK
-670 ETNGVITVDSL
+670 GSVE
-681 GADASITISFTNSS
+681 ISFTNSEV
-695 ALTKEKDPLLS
+695 LTKGNDPSLS
-706 ITATADLLNSTS
+706 ITATANLLNSTS
-718 GTEEGG
+718 GTGEDG
-724 TTPGGTTTSTSV
+724 TTPGGTTTSTLV
-736 RTDVCT
+736 TTDACT
-742 KTTNVLASIASTQ
+742 KTTKVLASIASTQ
-755 NTVQVGNTAI
+755 NTVKVGNTAI
-765 SPGNLSLKVTAPKY
+765 LSGNLSLKVTAPKY
-779 TAKNA
+779 TAKNTA
-784 EVIYTIEVT
+784 VIYTIEVT
-793 SGKAQTVTLSTPAN
+793 SKKAQTVTLSTPDN
-807 FLNGTW
+807 LLNGTW
-813 HDENNALSGAPTIT
+813 YDGNTAPTGVPTII
-827 FTESGRKTYTYQVI
+827 FTESGTKTYTYQVT

-846 DLVKVSAWNLTAA
+846 DLVKVNPWNLTAA
-859 TADNAETLSLS
+859 TSDNAETLTVS
-870 VPEVSVYNNEKKS
+870 VPEVSVYNNEKKP
-883 LGTAAENATIKKDE
+883 LGTAAENAIIGKDE

-903 APAVSAASNGTA
+903 APAVTAASNGTA
-915 EIVYTLQNVPKGT
+915 EIVYRLANVPKGT
-928 VLTASPSGGTWTQGS
+928 VLTASTSGGTWKQGRL
-943 QTLTADAFTTSGS
+943 TLTDAAFTTSGS
-956 GAVTY
+956 EEVTY
-961 TRSVSELPSGT
+961 TLPVSELPSGT
-972 EHRTVETSFTARQQ
+972 EYRTVKTSFTARQQ
-986 KTKTSLYAATNKL
+986 KTTTRLYAATEEL

-1009 LKEESKTTQRELK
+1009 LKGEPQTANGELK
-1022 VTVTTLAWTT
+1022 ATVTTLAWTT

-1046 ADKRIYIGAISDDW
+1046 ADKRIYIKAISDDW

-1068 EESYRSIKNNASVD
+1068 KGSYRSIKDNELLD
-1082 TLKGNILAANATVIL
+1082 TLNGKILAADDTVVL
-1097 GKSIAE
+1097 KKSIAE
-1103 QDIKAGQK
+1103 NSANGQK

-1117 QTIREA
+1117 QIIREA

-1135 LTPEVS
+1135 SSPEAS
-1141 KDNPSILVAN
+1141 KNNPSILVAN

-1161 SSSGTIQEIS
+1161 SNGGKIQEIS
-1171 GRLNLKAVAATGL
+1171 GQLNLKAVAATGL
-1184 ASNGASLYAGGI
+1184 ASNGASLHAGGI
-1196 AGHAEGTGLHDLY
+1196 AGHAEGTELHDLY

-1215 GGNYLLS
+1215 GGNYLLG
-1222 TGSVKELQH
+1222 TGSVKNLQH

-1239 VANLGVSNPD
+1239 VANLGVSDPGN
-1249 DTVLVGTAAKP
+1249 TVLAGTAAEP
-1260 AAGWEKWKD
+1260 ADGWKNWKR

-1283 DLEWL
+1283 DLGWL
-1288 VKEDAFSITPPG
+1288 VKENAFSITPPV

-1308 TKIKNAASGRSYDYY
+1308 TKIKDAASGRNYVYY
-1323 MAYSARREQ
+1323 MAYSARRKQ

-1347 DLGSSGYYKII
+1347 NLGNSGYYKII

-1371 EEDTSYSYPFMTG
+1371 EEDTSYSYPFMTD
-1384 NQKPQFFEPG
+1384 NQKPQFFEAG

-1409 IQLTIQDNV
+1409 IQLTIHDNV
-1418 KALTLYYYDEK
+1418 KDLTLYYYNEK

-1434 ESGAET
+1434 ESSAET

-1450 FQTAAVSIR
+1450 FQTAEVSIR

-1522 GNTKCSY
+1522 ENTKCSY
-1529 QYYIAKEEMKENW
+1529 QYYIANEEIEENW

-1553 YVMDLGSFSSVEW
+1553 YVMDLSSFSFVEW

-1573 QMPENSGTWYL
+1573 QMPENAGTWYL

-1596 VYQYGSFQ
+1596 VYQYGSFK
-1604 TAPAATAEI
+1604 TAPEATAEI

-1677 TPVTINRPNGA
+1677 TPVTINRPAGA
-1688 DEYYIYARIHN
+1688 DEYYIYARINN

-1729 VESIADTSAAST
+1729 VESIEDTSAAST

-1787 KGYFKVG
+1787 NGYFKVG

-1839 ITYAYQVSPMEQTF
+1839 ITYAYQVSPMGQTP
-1853 APEAAMDTLHFP
+1853 APEATMDTLHFP

-1875 RKGASLSFQSLTPG
+1875 QKGASLSFQSLTSG
-1889 AEIYYIIGDGSTEV
+1889 AELYYIIGDGSTEV
-1903 LDHEEGETHR
+1903 LDHEEGETRR
-1913 YDDKNGIEITG
+1913 YDDKNGIEVTG

-1965 QTVAPTATPST
+1965 RAVAPTATPST

-1991 LSTPTKAASI
+1991 LSTPTKGASI
-2001 YYTADGSAPSVTK
+2001 YYTVDGSAPSVTK
-2014 SEDGTFDPAGSTL
+2014 SEDGTFAPAGSTL
-2027 LYDAGQGIMAP
+2027 LYNAGQGIMTP
-2038 PSGNGYFTVRAI
+2038 SSGNGYFTVRAI

-2154 NSREQLS
+2154 NSRDQLS
-2161 VPTASIDSG
+2161 APTASIDSG

-2185 GASIY
+2185 RASIY

-2214 DGAAGSTVT
+2214 DGAAGSTVI

-2261 VSIGSKINLLTD
+2261 VSIGSKINLMTD

-2287 PADSGI
+2287 PADNGI

-2300 EGTSGSS
+2300 DGTSGSS

-2365 DGVTPTES
+2365 DGVTPTEG

-2460 LTVYT
+2460 MTLYT
-2465 EEGITI
+2465 EDGITV

-2476 IQAVAYREDMQLSA
+2476 ILAAAYREDMQLSA

-2498 DTIPAVEQKKAEEA
+2498 DTIPAVEQKKVEEA

-2539 QSRVLRERDCNTVV
+2539 QSRVLRERGCNTVV

-2609 GEVEIGMPIPETYE
+2609 GEVEIGMPIPEAYE

-2657 SHYALVGLE
+2657 SNYALVGLE
-2666 EAASDGWTVSYLLL
+2666 EAASDGWAVSYLLI
-2680 LEAAAAGTVITGLG
+2680 LEAAATVTVIAGLG

>member
-43 AESLTMGDK
+43 AEPLHMGDK

-59 SKDNYYEIK
+59 STDHYYEIK
-68 NPAQLSALGNA
+68 NSAQLSALGNA
-79 TADQTSGKHFKLVN
+79 TADQTKDKNFKLVK
-93 DLKVSSI
+93 DLKISSI

-106 TFAGTFDGK
+106 IFAGTFDGK
-115 GYVITITEL
+115 GYVITIGKL
-124 QISDSTPGQAAQGVL
+124 QISDATSGTSSQGVL

-154 TDDDATYK
+154 TDDEATYK
-162 RTSDAGVTISEQ
+162 RTSDAGVTSSEQ
-174 TSADKVVSGG
+174 TPVERVVSGG
-184 ETLDQPPKPYVSSA
+184 ETLEQPPKPYVSSD
-198 LVSELDDES
+198 LVSELDTEDEY
-207 EYKNAYNQIKGYK
+207 ETAYEQIKNYK
-220 DTVDKNNGKVTGK
+220 DTVDGTGK

-241 ETVKTKTPNSAG
+241 ETVKTKTPNSAR

-283 QKGTEYKD
+283 QEGTEHKD
-291 QVVTTTTTTTE
+291 QVVTTTKTTTE

-311 YEFKGLNNIE
+311 YEFNRLGDGDIE
-321 VSLPKPTFY
+321 VSLPVPAFY
-330 QKEVS
+330 ET
-335 EPGANAEVGKRFSI
+335 EALETGTNAEVRQRFSI
-349 TASAPAY
+349 TASAPVY
-356 EVAVDSENEY
+356 EVAAYSENEY
-366 KYSIMYDVTVTS
+366 KYSITYDVTVTS
-378 KDNEPHTVQVTPA
+378 VDNAQHTVQVTPA
-391 LSGMTGGTW
+391 LSGLTGGTW
-400 VQSDVTLT
+400 DQGNTTLT
-408 TDGTTKTATA
+408 TDATTKKATTK
-418 SFTYRGSCTTDSTVV
+418 FIYKGSCTADSTVV
-433 KAHFKASEMVEEQ
+433 KAHFKASETVGEQ
-446 TVTATTSDLTTT
+446 TVTATTSDLATT
-458 VNKQNEVESEES
+458 VNKQAEVSSTDS
-470 TPAVQADE
+470 TPAVGRNE

-484 GRDEIGTAVSSLSY
+484 GRDEIGTAESSLSY
-498 TVTVKNNSNADI
+498 TVTVKNNSGAAL
-510 KDVKLNYEGTGWTIT
+510 KDVKLNYEGTGWTVT
-525 DSSGSANPISVGTL
+525 NSSGTSVSDTEINIGEL
-539 NKGASKSYTF
+539 SEGRYARYTF

-555 SGRTDP
+555 SVGTNP

-569 TKVTENGEQKLVT
+569 IKVTRNGEQKLVT
-582 GNATKTTEVK
+582 EKVTKTTTVK
-592 KSPDGTLSTVTSYG
+592 QSPNTTSSPVTVSG
-606 KVDGTAAL
+606 KVNGTDAL
-614 QVTINGQNEA
+614 QVTITGPKEA
-624 VAGTSANGLTYTATI
+624 AAGTSANGLTYTATI
-639 TNLTKQAM
+639 TNLTEQAM
-647 SNLKLNWTGPL
+647 SGLKLTWSGPL
-658 MKRTGTLPLGAK
+658 LKTGTLPLGAT
-670 ETNGVITVDSL
+670 ESIGTITVNNL
-681 GADASITISFTNSS
+681 GANASITIPFTNSS
-695 ALTKEKDPLLS
+695 ALTEGNDPSLS
-706 ITATADLLNSTS
+706 ITATANLLNSTS

-724 TTPGGTTTSTSV
+724 TTSGGTSTSTSV
-736 RTDVCT
+736 TTGLCT
-742 KTTNVLASIASTQ
+742 KTTTVLP
-755 NTVQVGNTAI
+755 TVVKTPSSVNAGNAAI
-765 SPGNLSLKVTAPKY
+765 SSGNLTLKVTAPKY

-784 EVIYTIEVT
+784 EVIYTVEVT

-807 FLNGTW
+807 FSNGTW
-813 HDENNALSGAPTIT
+813 YDGNTALSGAPTM
-827 FTESGRKTYTYQVI
+827 TESGTKTYTYQVT
-841 PTAAE
+841 PTAAG
-846 DLVKVSAWNLTAA
+846 DLVNVNAWNLTAA
-859 TADNAETLSLS
+859 SENAETLSLS
-870 VPEVSVYNNEKKS
+870 VPEVSVYNNGKKETS
-883 LGTAAENATIKKDE
+883 PVTNKTIAANELQFTA
-897 LKFTVS
+897 S
-903 APAVSAASNGTA
+903 APAVAAASNGTA
-915 EIVYTLQNVPKGT
+915 EIVYKLKSVPDGT
-928 VLTASPSGGTWTQGS
+928 VLTASTSGGTWKQGS
-943 QTLTADAFTTSGS
+943 QTSTDAAFTTSGS

-961 TRSVSELPSGT
+961 TLSVSELPSGT
-972 EHRTVETSFTARQQ
+972 EYRTVKTSFAARQP
-986 KTKTSLYAATNKL
+986 KTAATLYAATKEL

-1009 LKEESKTTQRELK
+1009 LKGESQTTNGELK
-1022 VTVTTLAWTT
+1022 ATVTTQAWTT
-1032 SDKPEYTLTLQNTI
+1032 SNSAEYTLTLQNTI
-1046 ADKRIYIGAISDDW
+1046 TGKRIYIEAISDDW
-1060 TLKTGAWD
+1060 TLKTGTWD
-1068 EESYRSIKNNASVD
+1068 KGSYTSIKDNAPLG
-1082 TLKGNILAANATVIL
+1082 TLKGKILADNAAVVL
-1097 GKSIAE
+1097 KKSIA
-1103 QDIKAGQK
+1103 KNSVNGQK

-1123 DAYRYAKRETKN
+1123 DAYRYTKRKTKN
-1135 LTPEVS
+1135 QPSEDS
-1141 KDNPSILVAN
+1141 KNNPSILVAN

-1161 SSSGTIQEIS
+1161 SNGGKIQEIS
-1171 GRLNLKAVAATGL
+1171 GQLNLKAVAATGL
-1184 ASNGASLYAGGI
+1184 ASNGASLRAGGI
-1196 AGHAEGTGLHDLY
+1196 VGHAEKTELHDLY

-1215 GGNYLLS
+1215 GGNYLLG
-1222 TGSVKELQH
+1222 TGSVENLQH

-1239 VANLGVSNPD
+1239 VANLGVSNPG
-1249 DTVLVGTAAKP
+1249 DTVLAGTAAEP
-1260 AAGWEKWKD
+1260 ADGWKNWKR

-1283 DLEWL
+1283 DLGWL
-1288 VKEDAFSITPPG
+1288 VKEDAFSITPPV

-1308 TKIKNAASGRSYDYY
+1308 TKIKDAASGRNYSYY
-1323 MAYSARREQ
+1323 MAYSARRKQ

-1342 TEPNL
+1342 TESNL
-1347 DLGSSGYYKII
+1347 NLGSSGYYKII

-1371 EEDTSYSYPFMTG
+1371 EEDTSYSYPFMTD
-1384 NQKPQFFEPG
+1384 NQKPQFFEAG
-1394 GWKVVRKDKTSLEDE
+1394 GWKVVRKNKTFLEDE
-1409 IQLTIQDNV
+1409 IQLTIFDNV
-1418 KALTLYYYDEK
+1418 KDLTLYYYNEK

-1434 ESGAET
+1434 ESSAET

-1450 FQTAAVSIR
+1450 FQTAEVSIR

-1522 GNTKCSY
+1522 ENTKCSY
-1529 QYYIAKEEMKENW
+1529 QYYIANEEIEENW

-1553 YVMDLGSFSSVEW
+1553 YVMDLSSFSSVEW

-1573 QMPENSGTWYL
+1573 QMPENAGTWYL

-1604 TAPAATAEI
+1604 TAPEATAEI

-1663 DNLHMADEWKAYTD
+1663 DNLHMADEWKSYTD
-1677 TPVTINRPNGA
+1677 TPVTINRPAGA
-1688 DEYYIYARIHN
+1688 DEYYIYARINN

-1729 VESIADTSAAST
+1729 VESIEDTSAAST

-1787 KGYFKVG
+1787 NGYFKVG

-1804 QVYKDSISLYNDG
+1804 QVYTDSISLYNDR
-1817 SRTKPQYIHTAVLGS
+1817 SSTKAQYIHTAVLGS

-1839 ITYAYQVSPMEQTF
+1839 ITYAYQVSPMGQTP
-1853 APEAAMDTLHFP
+1853 APEATMDTLHFP

-1875 RKGASLSFQSLTPG
+1875 QKGASLSFQSLTSG
-1889 AEIYYIIGDGSTEV
+1889 AELYYIIGDGSTEV

-1983 ITPGDKIL
+1983 IRPGDKIL

-2001 YYTADGSAPSVTK
+2001 YYTADGSVPSVTK
-2014 SEDGTFDPAGSTL
+2014 SEDGTFAPEGSTL

-2161 VPTASIDSG
+2161 APTASIDSG

-2185 GASIY
+2185 RASIY

-2261 VSIGSKINLLTD
+2261 VSIGSKINLMTD

-2307 FMIKAVAVVD
+2307 FMIKAVVVVD

-2365 DGVTPTES
+2365 DGVTPTEG

-2460 LTVYT
+2460 MTLYT
-2465 EEGITI
+2465 EDGITV

-2476 IQAVAYREDMQLSA
+2476 ILAAAYREDMQLSA

-2609 GEVEIGMPIPETYE
+2609 GEVEIGMPIPEAYE

-2666 EAASDGWTVSYLLL
+2666 EVASDGWTVSYLLI
-2680 LEAAAAGTVITGLG
+2680 LEAAAAVTVIAGLG

>member
-43 AESLTMGDK
+43 AEPLHMGDK

-59 SKDNYYEIK
+59 STDHYYEIK
-68 NPAQLSALGNA
+68 NSAQLSALGNA
-79 TADQTSGKHFKLVN
+79 TADQTKDKNFKLVK
-93 DLKVSSI
+93 DLKISSI

-106 TFAGTFDGK
+106 IFAGTFDGK
-115 GYVITITEL
+115 GYVITIGKL
-124 QISDSTPGQAAQGVL
+124 QISDATSGTSSQGVL

-154 TDDDATYK
+154 TDDEATYK
-162 RTSDAGVTISEQ
+162 RTSDAGVTSSEQ
-174 TSADKVVSGG
+174 TPVERVVSGG
-184 ETLDQPPKPYVSSA
+184 ETLEQPPKPYVSSD
-198 LVSELDDES
+198 LVSELDTEDEY
-207 EYKNAYNQIKGYK
+207 ETAYEQIKNYK
-220 DTVDKNNGKVTGK
+220 DTVDGTGK

-241 ETVKTKTPNSAG
+241 ETVKTKTPNSAR

-283 QKGTEYKD
+283 QEGTEHKD
-291 QVVTTTTTTTE
+291 QVVTTTKTTTE

-311 YEFKGLNNIE
+311 YEFNRLGDGDIE
-321 VSLPKPTFY
+321 VSLPVPAFY
-330 QKEVS
+330 ET
-335 EPGANAEVGKRFSI
+335 EALETGTNAEVRQRFSI
-349 TASAPAY
+349 TASAPVY
-356 EVAVDSENEY
+356 EVAAYSENEY
-366 KYSIMYDVTVTS
+366 KYSITYDVTVTS
-378 KDNEPHTVQVTPA
+378 VDNAQHTVQVTPA
-391 LSGMTGGTW
+391 LSGLTGGTW
-400 VQSDVTLT
+400 DQGNTTLT
-408 TDGTTKTATA
+408 TDATTKKATTK
-418 SFTYRGSCTTDSTVV
+418 FIYKGSCTADSTVV
-433 KAHFKASEMVEEQ
+433 KAHFKASETVGEQ
-446 TVTATTSDLTTT
+446 TVTATTSDLATT
-458 VNKQNEVESEES
+458 VNKQAEVSSTDS
-470 TPAVQADE
+470 TPAVGRNE

-484 GRDEIGTAVSSLSY
+484 GRDEIGTAESSLSY
-498 TVTVKNNSNADI
+498 TVTVKNNSGATL
-510 KDVKLNYEGTGWTIT
+510 KDVKLNYEGTGWTVT
-525 DSSGSANPISVGTL
+525 NSSGTSVSDTEINIGEL
-539 NKGASKSYTF
+539 SEGRYARYTF

-555 SGRTDP
+555 SVGTNP

-569 TKVTENGEQKLVT
+569 IKVTRNGEQKLVT
-582 GNATKTTEVK
+582 EKVTKTTTVK
-592 KSPDGTLSTVTSYG
+592 QSPNTTSSPVTVSG
-606 KVDGTAAL
+606 KVNGTDAL
-614 QVTINGQNEA
+614 QVTITGPKEA
-624 VAGTSANGLTYTATI
+624 AAGTSANGLTYTATI
-639 TNLTKQAM
+639 TNLTEQAM
-647 SNLKLNWTGPL
+647 SGLKLTWSGPL
-658 MKRTGTLPLGAK
+658 LKTGTLPLGAT
-670 ETNGVITVDSL
+670 ESIGTITVNNL
-681 GADASITISFTNSS
+681 GANASITIPFTNSS
-695 ALTKEKDPLLS
+695 ALTEGNDPSLS
-706 ITATADLLNSTS
+706 ITATANLLNSTS

-724 TTPGGTTTSTSV
+724 TTSGGTSTSTSV
-736 RTDVCT
+736 TTGLCT
-742 KTTNVLASIASTQ
+742 KTTTVLP
-755 NTVQVGNTAI
+755 TVVKTPSSVNAGNAAI
-765 SPGNLSLKVTAPKY
+765 SSGNLTLKVTAPKY

-784 EVIYTIEVT
+784 EVIYTVEVT

-807 FLNGTW
+807 FSNGTW
-813 HDENNALSGAPTIT
+813 YDGNTALSGAPTM
-827 FTESGRKTYTYQVI
+827 TESGTKTYTYQVT
-841 PTAAE
+841 PTAAG
-846 DLVKVSAWNLTAA
+846 DLVNVNAWNLTAA
-859 TADNAETLSLS
+859 SENAETLSLS
-870 VPEVSVYNNEKKS
+870 VPEVSVYNNGKKETS
-883 LGTAAENATIKKDE
+883 PVTNKTIAANELQFTA
-897 LKFTVS
+897 S
-903 APAVSAASNGTA
+903 APAVAAASNGTA
-915 EIVYTLQNVPKGT
+915 EIVYKLKSVPDGT
-928 VLTASPSGGTWTQGS
+928 VLTASTSGGTWKQGS
-943 QTLTADAFTTSGS
+943 QTSTDAAFTTSGS

-961 TRSVSELPSGT
+961 TLSVSELPSGT
-972 EHRTVETSFTARQQ
+972 EYRTVKTSFAARQP
-986 KTKTSLYAATNKL
+986 KTAATLYAATKEL

-1009 LKEESKTTQRELK
+1009 LKGESQTTNGELK
-1022 VTVTTLAWTT
+1022 ATVTTQAWTT
-1032 SDKPEYTLTLQNTI
+1032 SNSAEYTLTLQNTI
-1046 ADKRIYIGAISDDW
+1046 TGKRIYIEAISDDW
-1060 TLKTGAWD
+1060 TLKTGTWD
-1068 EESYRSIKNNASVD
+1068 KGSYTSIKDNAPLG
-1082 TLKGNILAANATVIL
+1082 TLKGKILADNAAVVL
-1097 GKSIAE
+1097 KKSIA
-1103 QDIKAGQK
+1103 KNSVNGQK

-1123 DAYRYAKRETKN
+1123 DAYRYTKRKTKN
-1135 LTPEVS
+1135 QPSEDS
-1141 KDNPSILVAN
+1141 KNNPSILVAN

-1161 SSSGTIQEIS
+1161 SNGGKIQEIS
-1171 GRLNLKAVAATGL
+1171 GQLNLKAVAATGL
-1184 ASNGASLYAGGI
+1184 ASNGASLRAGGI
-1196 AGHAEGTGLHDLY
+1196 VGHAEKTELHDLY

-1215 GGNYLLS
+1215 GGNYLLG
-1222 TGSVKELQH
+1222 TGSVENLQH

-1239 VANLGVSNPD
+1239 VANLGVSNPG
-1249 DTVLVGTAAKP
+1249 DTVLAGTAAEP
-1260 AAGWEKWKD
+1260 ADGWKNWKR

-1283 DLEWL
+1283 DLGWL
-1288 VKEDAFSITPPG
+1288 VKEDAFSITPPV

-1308 TKIKNAASGRSYDYY
+1308 TKIKDAASGRNYSYY
-1323 MAYSARREQ
+1323 MAYSARRKQ

-1342 TEPNL
+1342 TESNL
-1347 DLGSSGYYKII
+1347 NLGSSGYYKII

-1371 EEDTSYSYPFMTG
+1371 EEDTSYSYPFMTD
-1384 NQKPQFFEPG
+1384 NQKPQFFEAG
-1394 GWKVVRKDKTSLEDE
+1394 GWKVVRKNKTFLEDE
-1409 IQLTIQDNV
+1409 IQLTIFDNV
-1418 KALTLYYYDEK
+1418 KDLTLYYYNEK

-1434 ESGAET
+1434 ESSAET

-1450 FQTAAVSIR
+1450 FQTAEVSIR

-1522 GNTKCSY
+1522 ENTKCSY
-1529 QYYIAKEEMKENW
+1529 QYYIANEEIEENW

-1553 YVMDLGSFSSVEW
+1553 YVMDLSSFSSVEW

-1573 QMPENSGTWYL
+1573 QMPENAGTWYL

-1604 TAPAATAEI
+1604 TAPEATAEI

-1663 DNLHMADEWKAYTD
+1663 DNLHMADEWKSYTD
-1677 TPVTINRPNGA
+1677 TPVTINRPAGA
-1688 DEYYIYARIHN
+1688 DEYYIYARINN

-1729 VESIADTSAAST
+1729 VESIEDTSAAST

-1787 KGYFKVG
+1787 NGYFKVG

-1804 QVYKDSISLYNDG
+1804 QVYTDSISLYNDR
-1817 SRTKPQYIHTAVLGS
+1817 SSTKAQYIHTAVLGS

-1839 ITYAYQVSPMEQTF
+1839 ITYAYQVSPMGQTP
-1853 APEAAMDTLHFP
+1853 APEATMDTLHFP

-1875 RKGASLSFQSLTPG
+1875 QKGASLSFQSLTSG
-1889 AEIYYIIGDGSTEV
+1889 AELYYIIGDGSTEV

-1913 YDDKNGIEITG
+1913 YDDKNGIEVTG

-1983 ITPGDKIL
+1983 IRPGDKIL

-2001 YYTADGSAPSVTK
+2001 YYTADGSVPSVTK
-2014 SEDGTFDPAGSTL
+2014 SEDGTFAPEGSTL

-2161 VPTASIDSG
+2161 APTASIDSG

-2185 GASIY
+2185 RASIY

-2261 VSIGSKINLLTD
+2261 VSIGSKINLMTD

-2307 FMIKAVAVVD
+2307 FMIKAVVVVD

-2365 DGVTPTES
+2365 DGVTPTEG

-2460 LTVYT
+2460 MTLYT
-2465 EEGITI
+2465 EDGITV

-2476 IQAVAYREDMQLSA
+2476 ILAAAYREDMQLSA

-2609 GEVEIGMPIPETYE
+2609 GEVEIGMPIPEAYE

-2666 EAASDGWTVSYLLL
+2666 EVASDGWTVSYLLI
-2680 LEAAAAGTVITGLG
+2680 LEAAAAVTVIAGLG

>member
-43 AESLTMGDK
+43 AEPLHMGDK

-59 SKDNYYEIK
+59 STDSYYEIK
-68 NPAQLSALGNA
+68 NSAQLSALGNA
-79 TADQTSGKHFKLVN
+79 TADQTKDKNFKLVK
-93 DLKVSSI
+93 DLKISSI

-115 GYVITITEL
+115 GYVITIGKL
-124 QISDSTPGQAAQGVL
+124 QISDATSGTSSQGVL

-154 TDDDATYK
+154 TDDEATYK
-162 RTSDAGVTISEQ
+162 RTSDAGVTSSEQ
-174 TSADKVVSGG
+174 TPVERVVSGG
-184 ETLDQPPKPYVSSA
+184 KTLDQPPKPYVSSD
-198 LVSELDDES
+198 LVSELDTKN
-207 EYKNAYNQIKGYK
+207 EYRTAYNQIKNYK
-220 DTVDKNNGKVTGK
+220 DTVDGTGK

-241 ETVKTKTPNSAG
+241 ETVTTKTPNSAG

-283 QKGTEYKD
+283 QEGTEHKD

-302 SVFYTKEEN
+302 SVFYKKEDN
-311 YEFKGLNNIE
+311 YKFNGLNNIE
-321 VSLPKPTFY
+321 VSLPTPAFY
-330 QKEVS
+330 EKDVS
-335 EPGANAEVGKRFSI
+335 ETGTNAEVGQRFSI
-349 TASAPAY
+349 TASAPVY
-356 EVAVDSENEY
+356 EVAAYSENEY
-366 KYSIMYDVTVTS
+366 KYSITYDVTVTS
-378 KDNEPHTVQVTPA
+378 LNDLQHTVQVTPA
-391 LSGMTGGTW
+391 LSSTTGGTW
-400 VQSDVTLT
+400 NQSNATLT
-408 TDGTTKTATA
+408 TDVTTKKATTT
-418 SFTYRGSCTTDSTVV
+418 FIYKGSCTADSTTV
-433 KAHFKASEMVEEQ
+433 KAHFKASEMVGEQ
-446 TVTATTSDLTTT
+446 TVTATTSDLATT
-458 VNKQNEVESEES
+458 VNKQAEVSRTDS
-470 TPAVQADE
+470 TPAVGANE

-484 GRDEIGTAVSSLSY
+484 GRDEIGTAENSLSY
-498 TVTVKNNSNADI
+498 TVTVKNNSGTTL
-510 KDVKLNYEGTGWTIT
+510 KDVKLNYEETGWTVPN
-525 DSSGSANPISVGTL
+525 SSGTSVSDTEINIGELSKGSSA
-539 NKGASKSYTF
+539 SYTF
-549 SRTGSF
+549 KWTGSF
-555 SGRTDP
+555 SVETDP

-569 TKVTENGEQKLVT
+569 TKVTGNGEQELVT
-582 GNATKTTEVK
+582 KKVTKTTTVK
-592 KSPDGTLSTVTSYG
+592 KSPNKNPSTETFYG
-606 KVDGTAAL
+606 KVDGATENAL
-614 QVTINGQNEA
+614 KVEIKGQNEA

-639 TNLTKQAM
+639 TNLTEQAM
-647 SNLKLNWTGPL
+647 SNLVLNWYGPL
-658 MKRTGTLPLGAK
+658 MERTGTLPPGAT
-670 ETNGVITVDSL
+670 ETKGMITVKSL
-681 GADASITISFTNSS
+681 EAGASITISFTNAS
-695 ALTKEKDPLLS
+695 ALTKGNDPLLS
-706 ITATADLLNSTS
+706 ITATANLLNSTS
-718 GTEEGG
+718 GTSEDG
-724 TTPGGTTTSTSV
+724 TTPGGTITSTPV
-736 RTDVCT
+736 KTDACT
-742 KTTNVLASIASTQ
+742 KTTNVLASIASTPS
-755 NTVQVGNTAI
+755 TVEAGNTAI
-765 SPGNLSLKVTAPKY
+765 LSGNLSLKVTAPKY
-779 TAKNA
+779 TAKNTA
-784 EVIYTIEVT
+784 VIYTIEVR
-793 SGKAQTVTLSTPAN
+793 SKKAQTVTLSTPDI

-813 HDENNALSGAPTIT
+813 YDGNTALSGAPTIT
-827 FTESGRKTYTYQVI
+827 FTESGTKTYTYQVT
-841 PTAAE
+841 PTASAG
-846 DLVKVSAWNLTAA
+846 DLVNAWNLTAA
-859 TADNAETLSLS
+859 TSENAETLSLS
-870 VPEVSVYNNEKKS
+870 VPEVSVYNNGKK
-883 LGTAAENATIKKDE
+883 GTSPVTNKTIAANE
-897 LKFTVS
+897 LQFTVS
-903 APAVSAASNGTA
+903 APAVAAASNGTA
-915 EIVYTLQNVPKGT
+915 EIVYRLANVPKGT
-928 VLTASPSGGTWTQGS
+928 VLTAFPSGGTWKQGS
-943 QTLTADAFTTSGS
+943 QTSTDAAFTASGS
-956 GAVTY
+956 EEVSY
-961 TRSVSELPSGT
+961 TLSVSELPSGT
-972 EHRTVETSFTARQQ
+972 KHRTVKTSFTTSQ
-986 KTKTSLYAATNKL
+986 TKIATTLYAATKEL

-1009 LKEESKTTQRELK
+1009 LKGESQTTNGELK
-1022 VTVTTLAWTT
+1022 ATVTTQAWTT
-1032 SDKPEYTLTLQNTI
+1032 SDSTEYTLTLQNTI
-1046 ADKRIYIGAISDDW
+1046 TGKRIYIEAISDDW
-1060 TLKTGAWD
+1060 TLKTGTWD
-1068 EESYRSIKNNASVD
+1068 KGSYTSIKDNAPLG
-1082 TLKGNILAANATVIL
+1082 TLKGKILADNAAVVL
-1097 GKSIAE
+1097 KKSIA
-1103 QDIKAGQK
+1103 KNSVNGQK

-1123 DAYRYAKRETKN
+1123 DAYRYTKRKTKN
-1135 LTPEVS
+1135 PPSEDS
-1141 KDNPSILVAN
+1141 KNNPSILVAN
-1151 SLSVGMIAGK
+1151 SLSVGMIVGK
-1161 SSSGTIQEIS
+1161 SNGGKIQEIS
-1171 GRLNLKAVAATGL
+1171 GQLNLKAVAATGL
-1184 ASNGASLYAGGI
+1184 ASNGASLRAGGI
-1196 AGHAEGTGLHDLY
+1196 VGHAEKTELHDLY

-1215 GGNYLLS
+1215 GGNYLLG
-1222 TGSVKELQH
+1222 TGSVENLQH

-1239 VANLGVSNPD
+1239 VANLGVSNPG
-1249 DTVLVGTAAKP
+1249 DTVLAGMAAEP
-1260 AAGWEKWKD
+1260 ADGWEKWKR

-1283 DLEWL
+1283 DLGWL
-1288 VKEDAFSITPPG
+1288 VKKDAFSITPPV

-1308 TKIKNAASGRSYDYY
+1308 TKIKDAASGRNYSYY

-1347 DLGSSGYYKII
+1347 NLGSSGYYKII

-1371 EEDTSYSYPFMTG
+1371 EEDTSYSYPFMTD
-1384 NQKPQFFEPG
+1384 NQKPQFFEAG
-1394 GWKVVRKDKTSLEDE
+1394 GWKVVRKNKTSLEDE
-1409 IQLTIQDNV
+1409 IQLTIFDNV
-1418 KALTLYYYDEK
+1418 KDLTLYYYNEK

-1434 ESGAET
+1434 ESSAET

-1450 FQTAAVSIR
+1450 FQTAEVSIR

-1505 FKNGN
+1505 FKKGN

-1522 GNTKCSY
+1522 ENTKCSY
-1529 QYYIAKEEMKENW
+1529 QYYIAKEEIKENW

-1573 QMPENSGTWYL
+1573 QMPENAGTWYL

-1677 TPVTINRPNGA
+1677 TPVTINRPAGA
-1688 DEYYIYARIHN
+1688 DEYYIYARINN

-1729 VESIADTSAAST
+1729 VESIEDTSAAST

-1787 KGYFKVG
+1787 NGYFKVG

-1804 QVYKDSISLYNDG
+1804 QVYTDSISLYNDR
-1817 SRTKPQYIHTAVLGS
+1817 SSTKAQYIHTAVLGS

-1839 ITYAYQVSPMEQTF
+1839 ITYAYQVSPMGQTP
-1853 APEAAMDTLHFP
+1853 APEATMDTLHFP

-1875 RKGASLSFQSLTPG
+1875 QKGASLSFQSLTSG
-1889 AEIYYIIGDGSTEV
+1889 AELYYIIGDGSTEV
-1903 LDHEEGETHR
+1903 LDHEEGETRR
-1913 YDDKNGIEITG
+1913 YDDKNGIEVTG

-1965 QTVAPTATPST
+1965 RAVAPTATPST

-1991 LSTPTKAASI
+1991 LSTPTKGASI

-2014 SEDGTFDPAGSTL
+2014 SEDGTFAPAGSTL
-2027 LYDAGQGIMAP
+2027 LYNAGQGIMAP
-2038 PSGNGYFTVRAI
+2038 SSGNGYFTVRAI

-2079 PSGDVDMGTAVIL
+2079 PSGDVDMGTEVIL

-2185 GASIY
+2185 RSSIY

-2261 VSIGSKINLLTD
+2261 VSIGSKINLMTD

-2287 PADSGI
+2287 PADNGI

-2300 EGTSGSS
+2300 DGTSGSS

-2365 DGVTPTES
+2365 DGVTPTEG

-2460 LTVYT
+2460 MTLYT
-2465 EEGITI
+2465 EDGITV

-2476 IQAVAYREDMQLSA
+2476 ILAAAYREDMQLSA

-2609 GEVEIGMPIPETYE
+2609 GEVEIGMPIPEAYE

-2666 EAASDGWTVSYLLL
+2666 EAASDGWTVSYLLI
-2680 LEAAAAGTVITGLG
+2680 LEAAAAVTVIAGLG

>member
-43 AESLTMGDK
+43 AEPLHMGDK

-59 SKDNYYEIK
+59 STDHYYEIK
-68 NPAQLSALGNA
+68 NSAQLSALGNA
-79 TADQTSGKHFKLVN
+79 TADQTKDKNFKLVK
-93 DLKVSSI
+93 DLKISSI

-106 TFAGTFDGK
+106 IFAGTFDGK
-115 GYVITITEL
+115 GYVITIGKL
-124 QISDSTPGQAAQGVL
+124 QISDATSGTSSQGVL

-154 TDDDATYK
+154 TDDEATYK
-162 RTSDAGVTISEQ
+162 RTSDAGVTSSEQ
-174 TSADKVVSGG
+174 TPVERVVSGG
-184 ETLDQPPKPYVSSA
+184 ETLEQPPKPYVSSD
-198 LVSELDDES
+198 LVSELDTEG
-207 EYKNAYNQIKGYK
+207 EYKTAYEQIKNYK
-220 DTVDKNNGKVTGK
+220 DTVDGTGK

-241 ETVKTKTPNSAG
+241 ETVKTKTPNSAR

-283 QKGTEYKD
+283 QEGTEHKD
-291 QVVTTTTTTTE
+291 QVVTTTKTTTE

-311 YEFKGLNNIE
+311 YEFNRLGDGDIE
-321 VSLPKPTFY
+321 VSLPVPAFY
-330 QKEVS
+330 EKEAS
-335 EPGANAEVGKRFSI
+335 ETGTNAEVGQRFSI
-349 TASAPAY
+349 TASAPVY
-356 EVAVDSENEY
+356 EVAASSENEY
-366 KYSIMYDVTVTS
+366 KYSITYDVTVTS
-378 KDNEPHTVQVTPA
+378 VDDAQHTVQVTPA
-391 LSGMTGGTW
+391 LSGLTGGTW
-400 VQSDVTLT
+400 DQGNTTLT
-408 TDGTTKTATA
+408 TDATTKKATTKFIYKGFCTA
-418 SFTYRGSCTTDSTVV
+418 DSTVV
-433 KAHFKASEMVEEQ
+433 KAHFKASETVGEQ
-446 TVTATTSDLTTT
+446 TVTATTSDLATT
-458 VNKQNEVESEES
+458 VNKQAEVSSTDS
-470 TPAVQADE
+470 TPAVGTNE

-484 GRDEIGTAVSSLSY
+484 GRDEIGTAESSLSY
-498 TVTVKNNSNADI
+498 TVTVKNNSGAAL
-510 KDVKLNYEGTGWTIT
+510 KDVKLNYEGTGWTVN
-525 DSSGSANPISVGTL
+525 DSSGSTTSISVGIL
-539 NKGASKSYTF
+539 NTGASKEYTF
-549 SRTGSF
+549 IKRGSF
-555 SGRTDP
+555 SVGTNP

-569 TKVTENGEQKLVT
+569 TKVMGNVEQKLVT
-582 GNATKTTEVK
+582 EKVTKTTTVK
-592 KSPDGTLSTVTSYG
+592 QSPNTTSSPVTVSGT
-606 KVDGTAAL
+606 VDGTAAL
-614 QVTINGQNEA
+614 QVTIKGQNEA

-639 TNLTKQAM
+639 TNLTEQAM
-647 SNLKLNWTGPL
+647 SGLKLTWSGPL
-658 MKRTGTLPLGAK
+658 LKTGTLPSGATESIGTITVNNLGA
-670 ETNGVITVDSL
+670 N
-681 GADASITISFTNSS
+681 ASITISFTNSS
-695 ALTKEKDPLLS
+695 ALAEGNNPLLT
-706 ITATADLLNSTS
+706 ITATANLLNSTS

-724 TTPGGTTTSTSV
+724 TTPDGTSTSTFV
-736 RTDVCT
+736 TTGPCT
-742 KTTNVLASIASTQ
+742 KTTTVLP
-755 NTVQVGNTAI
+755 TVVKTPSSVNAGNAAI
-765 SPGNLSLKVTAPKY
+765 SSGNLTLKVTAPKY

-784 EVIYTIEVT
+784 AVIYRIEVT

-807 FLNGTW
+807 FSTGTW
-813 HDENNALSGAPTIT
+813 HDGNTALTGVPTII
-827 FTESGRKTYTYQVI
+827 FTESGTKTYTYQVT
-841 PTAAE
+841 PTAAG
-846 DLVKVSAWNLTAA
+846 DLVNVNAWNLTAA
-859 TADNAETLSLS
+859 SENAETLSLS
-870 VPEVSVYNNEKKS
+870 VPEVSVYNNGKKETS
-883 LGTAAENATIKKDE
+883 PVANKTIAANE
-897 LKFTVS
+897 LQFTVS
-903 APAVSAASNGTA
+903 APAVAAASNGTA
-915 EIVYTLQNVPKGT
+915 EIVYRLANVPKGT
-928 VLTASPSGGTWTQGS
+928 VLTASTSGGTWKQGRV
-943 QTLTADAFTTSGS
+943 TLTDAAFTTSGS
-956 GAVTY
+956 EEVTY
-961 TRSVSELPSGT
+961 TLPVSELPSGT
-972 EHRTVETSFTARQQ
+972 EYRTVKTSFTARQP
-986 KTKTSLYAATNKL
+986 KTAATLYAATEEL

-1009 LKEESKTTQRELK
+1009 LKGESQTTNGELK
-1022 VTVTTLAWTT
+1022 ATVTTQAWTT
-1032 SDKPEYTLTLQNTI
+1032 SDSAEYTLTLQNTI
-1046 ADKRIYIGAISDDW
+1046 TGKRIYIKEILTDW
-1060 TLKTGAWD
+1060 ALKTGIWD
-1068 EESYRSIKNNASVD
+1068 NGSYTSIKNNASLG
-1082 TLKGNILAANATVIL
+1082 TLKGNILADNATVIL
-1097 GKSIAE
+1097 EKSIVE
-1103 QDIKAGQK
+1103 NDIKAGQK

-1123 DAYRYAKRETKN
+1123 DAYRYKKRETKN
-1135 LTPEVS
+1135 PPSEDS
-1141 KDNPSILVAN
+1141 KNNPSILVAN

-1161 SSSGTIQEIS
+1161 SNGGKIQEIS
-1171 GRLNLKAVAATGL
+1171 GQLNLKAVAATGL
-1184 ASNGASLYAGGI
+1184 ASNGASLCAGGI
-1196 AGHAEGTGLHDLY
+1196 VGHAEKTELHDLY

-1215 GGNYLLS
+1215 GGNYLLG
-1222 TGSVKELQH
+1222 TGSVENLQH

-1239 VANLGVSNPD
+1239 VANLGVSNPG
-1249 DTVLVGTAAKP
+1249 DTVLAGMAAEP
-1260 AAGWEKWKD
+1260 ADGWEKWKR

-1283 DLEWL
+1283 DLGWL
-1288 VKEDAFSITPPG
+1288 VKKDAFSITPPV

-1308 TKIKNAASGRSYDYY
+1308 TKIKDAASGRNYSYY

-1347 DLGSSGYYKII
+1347 NLGSSGYYKII

-1371 EEDTSYSYPFMTG
+1371 EEDTSYSYPFMTD
-1384 NQKPQFFEPG
+1384 NQKPQFFEAG
-1394 GWKVVRKDKTSLEDE
+1394 GWKVVRKNKTSLEDE
-1409 IQLTIQDNV
+1409 IQLTIFDNV
-1418 KALTLYYYDEK
+1418 KDLTLYYYNEK

-1434 ESGAET
+1434 ESSAET

-1450 FQTAAVSIR
+1450 FQTAEVSIR

-1522 GNTKCSY
+1522 ENTKCSY
-1529 QYYIAKEEMKENW
+1529 QYYIAKEEIKENW

-1573 QMPENSGTWYL
+1573 QMPENAGTWYL

-1677 TPVTINRPNGA
+1677 TPVTINRPAGA
-1688 DEYYIYARIHN
+1688 DEYYIYARINN

-1729 VESIADTSAAST
+1729 VESIEDTSAAST

-1787 KGYFKVG
+1787 NGYFKVG

-1804 QVYKDSISLYNDG
+1804 QVYTDSISLYNDR
-1817 SRTKPQYIHTAVLGS
+1817 SSTKAQYIHTAVLGS

-1839 ITYAYQVSPMEQTF
+1839 ITYAYQVSPMGQTP
-1853 APEAAMDTLHFP
+1853 APEATMDTLHFP

-1875 RKGASLSFQSLTPG
+1875 QKGASLSFQSLTSG
-1889 AEIYYIIGDGSTEV
+1889 AELYYIIGDGSTEV
-1903 LDHEEGETHR
+1903 LDHEEGETRR
-1913 YDDKNGIEITG
+1913 YDDKNGIEVTG

-1965 QTVAPTATPST
+1965 RAVAPTATPST

-1991 LSTPTKAASI
+1991 LSTPTKGASI

-2014 SEDGTFDPAGSTL
+2014 SEDGTFAPAGSTL
-2027 LYDAGQGIMAP
+2027 LYNAGQGIMAP
-2038 PSGNGYFTVRAI
+2038 SSGNGYFTVRAI

-2079 PSGDVDMGTAVIL
+2079 PSGDVDMGTEVIL

-2185 GASIY
+2185 RASIY

-2214 DGAAGSTVT
+2214 DGAAGSTVI

-2261 VSIGSKINLLTD
+2261 VSIGSKINLMTD

-2287 PADSGI
+2287 PADNGI

-2300 EGTSGSS
+2300 DGTSGSS

-2365 DGVTPTES
+2365 DGVTPTEG

-2438 TSGAEIYYSTD
+2438 TSDAEIYYSTD

-2460 LTVYT
+2460 MTLYT
-2465 EEGITI
+2465 EDGITV
-2471 NRTVT
+2471 NRTIT
-2476 IQAVAYREDMQLSA
+2476 ILAAAYREDMQLSA

-2521 TDSSGLTRTEE
+2521 TDSSRLTRTEE

-2609 GEVEIGMPIPETYE
+2609 GEVEIGMPIPEAYE

-2644 RQDGMAYAKTDHF
+2644 RHDGMAYAKTDHF

-2666 EAASDGWTVSYLLL
+2666 EAASDGWTVSYLLI
-2680 LEAAAAGTVITGLG
+2680 LEAAAAVTVITGLG

>member
-43 AESLTMGDK
+43 AEPLHMGDK

-59 SKDNYYEIK
+59 STDHYYEIK
-68 NPAQLSALGNA
+68 NSAQLSALGNA
-79 TADQTSGKHFKLVN
+79 TADQTKDKNFKLVK
-93 DLKVSSI
+93 DLKISSI
-100 TAASTG
+100 TTASTG

-115 GYVITITEL
+115 GYVITIGKL
-124 QISDSTPGQAAQGVL
+124 QISDATSGTSSQGVL

-162 RTSDAGVTISEQ
+162 RTSDAGVTSSEQ
-174 TSADKVVSGG
+174 TPVERVVSGG
-184 ETLDQPPKPYVSSA
+184 ETLEQPPKPYVSSD
-198 LVSELDDES
+198 LVSELDTKD
-207 EYKNAYNQIKGYK
+207 EYKTAYEQIKKYK
-220 DTVDKNNGKVTGK
+220 DTVDGTGK

-264 SGSGTVEQVLVD
+264 SGNGTVEQVLVD

-283 QKGTEYKD
+283 QKGTEHED

-311 YEFKGLNNIE
+311 YEFKRLDNNIE
-321 VSLPKPTFY
+321 VSLPVPAFY
-330 QKEVS
+330 EKDVS
-335 EPGANAEVGKRFSI
+335 ETGTNAEVGRRFSI
-349 TASAPAY
+349 TASAPVY
-356 EVAVDSENEY
+356 EVAASSENEY
-366 KYSIMYDVTVTS
+366 KYSITYDVTVTS
-378 KDNEPHTVQVTPA
+378 VDNAQHTVQVTPV
-391 LSGMTGGTW
+391 LSGITGGTW
-400 VQSDVTLT
+400 DKSNATLT
-408 TDGTTKTATA
+408 TEATTKKVTTT
-418 SFTYRGSCTTDSTVV
+418 FTYKGSCTADSTVV
-433 KAHFKASEMVEEQ
+433 KAHFKASETVGEQ
-446 TVTATTSDLTTT
+446 TVTATTSDLATT
-458 VNKQNEVESEES
+458 VNKQAEVSSTDS
-470 TPAVQADE
+470 TPAVETNE

-484 GRDEIGTAVSSLSY
+484 GRDEIGTAESSLSY
-498 TVTVKNNSNADI
+498 TVTVKNNSGATL
-510 KDVKLNYEGTGWTIT
+510 KDVKLNYEGTGWTVA
-525 DSSGSANPISVGTL
+525 DSSGSTNPISVGTL
-539 NKGASKSYTF
+539 NADASKEYTF
-549 SRTGSF
+549 TRTGSF
-555 SGRTDP
+555 SVGTDP
-561 SLTVSASG
+561 SLSVSASG
-569 TKVTENGEQKLVT
+569 TKVTGNGEQKLVT
-582 GNATKTTEVK
+582 GKATKTTEVK
-592 KSPDGTLSTVTSYG
+592 ESPDGTLSTVTSYG
-606 KVDGTAAL
+606 KVNGTTVNVL
-614 QVTINGQNEA
+614 QVTINGRKEA
-624 VAGTSANGLTYTATI
+624 VTGTKAGSLTYTATI
-639 TNLTKQAM
+639 TNLTEQAM
-647 SNLKLNWTGPL
+647 SNLKLKWYGPL
-658 MKRTGTLPLGAK
+658 MQRTGTLPLGATETK
-670 ETNGVITVDSL
+670 ETITVNNL
-681 GADASITISFTNSS
+681 GAGASITISFTNSS
-695 ALTKEKDPLLS
+695 ALTKGNDPLLS

-718 GTEEGG
+718 GTGEDG
-724 TTPGGTTTSTSV
+724 TTPGGTITSTPV
-736 RTDVCT
+736 TTDACT
-742 KTTNVLASIASTQ
+742 KTTKVLASIASTPS
-755 NTVQVGNTAI
+755 TVEAGNTAI
-765 SPGNLSLKVTAPKY
+765 LSGNLSLKVTAPKY

-784 EVIYTIEVT
+784 AVIYTIEVT
-793 SGKAQTVTLSTPAN
+793 SGKAQTVTLSTPDN
-807 FLNGTW
+807 LLNGTW
-813 HDENNALSGAPTIT
+813 YDGNTAFSGVPTIN
-827 FTESGRKTYTYQVI
+827 FTESGTKTYTYRVT

-846 DLVKVSAWNLTAA
+846 DLVKVNAGNLTAA
-859 TADNAETLSLS
+859 TSENAETLTVS
-870 VPEVSVYNNEKKS
+870 VPEVSVYNNGKK
-883 LGTAAENATIKKDE
+883 GTSPVTNKTIAANE
-897 LKFTVS
+897 LQFTVS

-915 EIVYTLQNVPKGT
+915 EIVYRLTSVPDGT
-928 VLTASPSGGTWTQGS
+928 VLTASSSGGTWKQGS
-943 QTLTADAFTTSGS
+943 KTSTDAAFTTSGS

-961 TRSVSELPSGT
+961 TLSVSELPSGT
-972 EHRTVETSFTARQQ
+972 AHRTVETSFTARQP
-986 KTKTSLYAATNKL
+986 KTAATLYAATEEL

-1009 LKEESKTTQRELK
+1009 LKGESQTTNGELK
-1022 VTVTTLAWTT
+1022 TTVTTQAWTT

-1046 ADKRIYIGAISDDW
+1046 ADKRIYIKAISDDW

-1068 EESYRSIKNNASVD
+1068 KGSYRSIKDNELLD
-1082 TLKGNILAANATVIL
+1082 TLNGKILAADDTVVL
-1097 GKSIAE
+1097 KKSIAE
-1103 QDIKAGQK
+1103 NSANGQK

-1117 QTIREA
+1117 QIIREA
-1123 DAYRYAKRETKN
+1123 DAYRYARRKTQNPPPEDSKN
-1135 LTPEVS
+1135 
-1141 KDNPSILVAN
+1141 NPSILVAN
-1151 SLSVGMIAGK
+1151 RLSVGMIAGK
-1161 SSSGTIQEIS
+1161 SNGGKIQKIS
-1171 GRLNLKAVAATGL
+1171 GQLNLKAVAATGL
-1184 ASNGASLYAGGI
+1184 ASNGASLHAGGI
-1196 AGHAEGTGLHDLY
+1196 AGHAEKTELHDLY

-1215 GGNYLLS
+1215 GGNYLLG
-1222 TGSVKELQH
+1222 TGSVEKLQH

-1239 VANLGVSNPD
+1239 VANLGVSNPG
-1249 DTVLVGTAAKP
+1249 DTVLAGTAAEP
-1260 AAGWEKWKD
+1260 ADGWENWKR

-1283 DLEWL
+1283 DLGWL
-1288 VKEDAFSITPPG
+1288 VKENAFSITPPV

-1308 TKIKNAASGRSYDYY
+1308 TKIKDAASGRNYVYY

-1347 DLGSSGYYKII
+1347 NLGNSGYYKII

-1371 EEDTSYSYPFMTG
+1371 EEDTSYSYPFMTD

-1394 GWKVVRKDKTSLEDE
+1394 GWKVVRKNKTSLEDE
-1409 IQLTIQDNV
+1409 IQLTILDNV
-1418 KALTLYYYDEK
+1418 KDLTLYYYNEK

-1434 ESGAET
+1434 ESSAET

-1450 FQTAAVSIR
+1450 FQTAEVSIR

-1522 GNTKCSY
+1522 ENTKCSY
-1529 QYYIAKEEMKENW
+1529 QYYIAKEEIKENW

-1573 QMPENSGTWYL
+1573 QMPENAGTWYL

-1604 TAPAATAEI
+1604 TAPEATAEI

-1640 MTESEALGM
+1640 MIESEALGM

-1677 TPVTINRPNGA
+1677 TPVTINRPAGA
-1688 DEYYIYARIHN
+1688 DEYYIYARINN

-1729 VESIADTSAAST
+1729 VESIEDTSAAST

-1787 KGYFKVG
+1787 NGYFKVG

-1839 ITYAYQVSPMEQTF
+1839 ITYAYQVSPMGQTP
-1853 APEAAMDTLHFP
+1853 APEATMDTLHFP

-1875 RKGASLSFQSLTPG
+1875 QKGASLSFQSLTSG
-1889 AEIYYIIGDGSTEV
+1889 AELYYIIGDGSTEV
-1903 LDHEEGETHR
+1903 LDHEEGETRR
-1913 YDDKNGIEITG
+1913 YDDKNGIEVTG

-1965 QTVAPTATPST
+1965 RAVAPTATPST

-1991 LSTPTKAASI
+1991 LSTPTKGASI
-2001 YYTADGSAPSVTK
+2001 YYTVDGSAPSVTK
-2014 SEDGTFDPAGSTL
+2014 SEDGTFAPAGSTL
-2027 LYDAGQGIMAP
+2027 LYNAGQGIMTP
-2038 PSGNGYFTVRAI
+2038 SSGNGYFTVRAI

-2154 NSREQLS
+2154 NSRDQLS
-2161 VPTASIDSG
+2161 APTASIDSG

-2185 GASIY
+2185 RASIY

-2261 VSIGSKINLLTD
+2261 VSIGSKINLMTD

-2287 PADSGI
+2287 PADNGI

-2300 EGTSGSS
+2300 DGTSGSS

-2365 DGVTPTES
+2365 DGVTPTEG

-2438 TSGAEIYYSTD
+2438 TSGAEIYYSTN

-2460 LTVYT
+2460 MTLYT
-2465 EEGITI
+2465 EDGITV

-2476 IQAVAYREDMQLSA
+2476 ILAAAYREDMQLSA

-2498 DTIPAVEQKKAEEA
+2498 DTIPAVEQKKAEET

-2609 GEVEIGMPIPETYE
+2609 GEVEIGMPIPEAYE

-2637 ITKKETR
+2637 IMKKETR

-2666 EAASDGWTVSYLLL
+2666 EAASDGWTVSYLLI
-2680 LEAAAAGTVITGLG
+2680 LEAAAAVTVIAGLG

>member
-30 VLVLILGNGMGAQ
+30 VLILILGNGMGAQ
-43 AESLTMGDK
+43 AEPLHMGDK

-59 SKDNYYEIK
+59 STDHYYEIK
-68 NPAQLSALGNA
+68 NSAQLSALGNA
-79 TADQTSGKHFKLVN
+79 TADQTKDKNFKLVK
-93 DLKVSSI
+93 DLKISSI

-106 TFAGTFDGK
+106 IFAGTFDGK
-115 GYVITITEL
+115 GYVITIGKL
-124 QISDSTPGQAAQGVL
+124 QISDATSGTSSQGVL

-154 TDDDATYK
+154 TDDEATYK
-162 RTSDAGVTISEQ
+162 RTSDAGVTSSEQ
-174 TSADKVVSGG
+174 TPVERVVSGG
-184 ETLDQPPKPYVSSA
+184 ETLEQPPKPYVSSD
-198 LVSELDDES
+198 LVSELDTEDEY
-207 EYKNAYNQIKGYK
+207 ETAYEQIKNYK
-220 DTVDKNNGKVTGK
+220 DTVDGTGK

-241 ETVKTKTPNSAG
+241 ETVKTKTPNSAR

-283 QKGTEYKD
+283 QEGTEHKD
-291 QVVTTTTTTTE
+291 QVVTTTKTTTE

-311 YEFKGLNNIE
+311 YEFNRLGDGDIE
-321 VSLPKPTFY
+321 VSLPVPAFY
-330 QKEVS
+330 ET
-335 EPGANAEVGKRFSI
+335 EALETGTNAEVRQRFSI
-349 TASAPAY
+349 TASAPVY
-356 EVAVDSENEY
+356 EVAAYSENEY
-366 KYSIMYDVTVTS
+366 KYSITYDVTVTS
-378 KDNEPHTVQVTPA
+378 VDNAQHTVQVTPA
-391 LSGMTGGTW
+391 LSGLTGGTW
-400 VQSDVTLT
+400 DQGNTTLT
-408 TDGTTKTATA
+408 TDATTKKATTK
-418 SFTYRGSCTTDSTVV
+418 FIYKGSCTADSTVV
-433 KAHFKASEMVEEQ
+433 KAHFKASETVGEQ
-446 TVTATTSDLTTT
+446 TVTATTSDLATT
-458 VNKQNEVESEES
+458 VNKQAEVSSTDS
-470 TPAVQADE
+470 TPAVGRNE

-484 GRDEIGTAVSSLSY
+484 GRDEIGTAESSLSY
-498 TVTVKNNSNADI
+498 TVTVKNNSGAAL
-510 KDVKLNYEGTGWTIT
+510 KDVKLNYEGTGWTVT
-525 DSSGSANPISVGTL
+525 NSSGTSVSDTEINIGEL
-539 NKGASKSYTF
+539 SEGRYARYTF

-555 SGRTDP
+555 SVGTNP

-569 TKVTENGEQKLVT
+569 IKVTRNGEQKLVT
-582 GNATKTTEVK
+582 EKVTKTTTVK
-592 KSPDGTLSTVTSYG
+592 QSPNTTSSPVTVSG
-606 KVDGTAAL
+606 KVNGTDAL
-614 QVTINGQNEA
+614 QVTITGPKEA
-624 VAGTSANGLTYTATI
+624 AAGTSANGLTYTATI
-639 TNLTKQAM
+639 TNLTEQAM
-647 SNLKLNWTGPL
+647 SGLKLTWSGPL
-658 MKRTGTLPLGAK
+658 LKTGTLPLGAT
-670 ETNGVITVDSL
+670 ESIGTITVNNL
-681 GADASITISFTNSS
+681 GANASITIPFTNSS
-695 ALTKEKDPLLS
+695 ALTEGNDPSLS
-706 ITATADLLNSTS
+706 ITATANLLNSTS

-724 TTPGGTTTSTSV
+724 TTSGGTSTSTSV
-736 RTDVCT
+736 TTGLCT
-742 KTTNVLASIASTQ
+742 KTTTVLP
-755 NTVQVGNTAI
+755 TVVKTPSSVNAGNAAI
-765 SPGNLSLKVTAPKY
+765 SSGNLTLKVTAPKY

-784 EVIYTIEVT
+784 EVIYTVEVT

-807 FLNGTW
+807 FSNGTW
-813 HDENNALSGAPTIT
+813 YDGNTALSGAPTM
-827 FTESGRKTYTYQVI
+827 TESGTKTYTYQVT
-841 PTAAE
+841 PTAAG
-846 DLVKVSAWNLTAA
+846 DLVNVNAWNLTAA
-859 TADNAETLSLS
+859 SENAETLSLS
-870 VPEVSVYNNEKKS
+870 VPEVSVYNNGKKETS
-883 LGTAAENATIKKDE
+883 PVTNKTIAANELQFTA
-897 LKFTVS
+897 S
-903 APAVSAASNGTA
+903 APAVAAASNGTA
-915 EIVYTLQNVPKGT
+915 EIVYKLKSVPDGT
-928 VLTASPSGGTWTQGS
+928 VLTASTSGGTWKQGS
-943 QTLTADAFTTSGS
+943 QTSTDAAFTTSGS

-961 TRSVSELPSGT
+961 TLSVSELPSGT
-972 EHRTVETSFTARQQ
+972 EYRTVKTSFAARQP
-986 KTKTSLYAATNKL
+986 KTAATLYAATKEL

-1009 LKEESKTTQRELK
+1009 LKGESQTTNGELK
-1022 VTVTTLAWTT
+1022 ATVTTQAWTT
-1032 SDKPEYTLTLQNTI
+1032 SNSAEYTLTLQNTI
-1046 ADKRIYIGAISDDW
+1046 TGKRIYIEAISDDW
-1060 TLKTGAWD
+1060 TLKTGTWD
-1068 EESYRSIKNNASVD
+1068 KGSYTSIKDNAPLG
-1082 TLKGNILAANATVIL
+1082 TLKGKILADNAAVVL
-1097 GKSIAE
+1097 KKSIA
-1103 QDIKAGQK
+1103 KNSVNGQK

-1123 DAYRYAKRETKN
+1123 DAYRYTKRKTKN
-1135 LTPEVS
+1135 QPSEDS
-1141 KDNPSILVAN
+1141 KNNPSILVAN

-1161 SSSGTIQEIS
+1161 SNGGKIQEIS
-1171 GRLNLKAVAATGL
+1171 GQLNLKAVAATGL
-1184 ASNGASLYAGGI
+1184 ASNGASLRAGGI
-1196 AGHAEGTGLHDLY
+1196 VGHAEKTELHDLY

-1215 GGNYLLS
+1215 GGNYLLG
-1222 TGSVKELQH
+1222 TGSVENLQH

-1239 VANLGVSNPD
+1239 VANLGVSNPG
-1249 DTVLVGTAAKP
+1249 DTVLAGTAAEP
-1260 AAGWEKWKD
+1260 ADGWKNWKR

-1283 DLEWL
+1283 DLGWL
-1288 VKEDAFSITPPG
+1288 VKEDAFSITPPV

-1308 TKIKNAASGRSYDYY
+1308 TKIKDAASGRNYSYY
-1323 MAYSARREQ
+1323 MAYSARRKQ

-1342 TEPNL
+1342 TESNL
-1347 DLGSSGYYKII
+1347 NLGSSGYYKII

-1371 EEDTSYSYPFMTG
+1371 EEDTSYSYPFMTD
-1384 NQKPQFFEPG
+1384 NQKPQFFEAG
-1394 GWKVVRKDKTSLEDE
+1394 GWKVVRKNKTFLEDE
-1409 IQLTIQDNV
+1409 IQLTIFDNV
-1418 KALTLYYYDEK
+1418 KDLTLYYYNEK

-1434 ESGAET
+1434 ESSAET

-1450 FQTAAVSIR
+1450 FQTAEVSIR

-1522 GNTKCSY
+1522 ENTKCSY
-1529 QYYIAKEEMKENW
+1529 QYYIANEEIEENW

-1553 YVMDLGSFSSVEW
+1553 YVMDLSSFSSVEW

-1573 QMPENSGTWYL
+1573 QMPENAGTWYL

-1604 TAPAATAEI
+1604 TAPEATAEI

-1663 DNLHMADEWKAYTD
+1663 DNLHMADEWKSYTD
-1677 TPVTINRPNGA
+1677 TPVTINRPAGA
-1688 DEYYIYARIHN
+1688 DEYYIYARINN

-1729 VESIADTSAAST
+1729 VESIEDTSAAST

-1787 KGYFKVG
+1787 NGYFKVG

-1804 QVYKDSISLYNDG
+1804 QVYTDSISLYNDR
-1817 SRTKPQYIHTAVLGS
+1817 SSTKAQYIHTAVLGS

-1839 ITYAYQVSPMEQTF
+1839 ITYAYQVSPMGQTP
-1853 APEAAMDTLHFP
+1853 APEATMDTLHFP

-1875 RKGASLSFQSLTPG
+1875 QKGASLSFQSLTSG
-1889 AEIYYIIGDGSTEV
+1889 AELYYIIGDGSTEV

-1913 YDDKNGIEITG
+1913 YDDKNGIEVTG

-1983 ITPGDKIL
+1983 IRPGDKIL

-2001 YYTADGSAPSVTK
+2001 YYTADGSVPSVTK
-2014 SEDGTFDPAGSTL
+2014 SEDGTFAPEGSTL

-2161 VPTASIDSG
+2161 APTASIDSG

-2185 GASIY
+2185 RASIY

-2261 VSIGSKINLLTD
+2261 VSIGSKINLMTD

-2307 FMIKAVAVVD
+2307 FMIKAVVVVD

-2365 DGVTPTES
+2365 DGVTPTEG

-2460 LTVYT
+2460 MTLYT
-2465 EEGITI
+2465 EDGITV

-2476 IQAVAYREDMQLSA
+2476 ILAAAYREDMQLSA

-2609 GEVEIGMPIPETYE
+2609 GEVEIGMPIPEAYE

-2666 EAASDGWTVSYLLL
+2666 EVASDGWTVSYLLI
-2680 LEAAAAGTVITGLG
+2680 LEAAAAVTVIAGLG

>member
-30 VLVLILGNGMGAQ
+30 VLVLILGNGIGAQ
-43 AESLTMGDK
+43 AESLNMGDK
-52 TLDFTLD
+52 TLNFTLD
-59 SKDNYYEIK
+59 STDHYYEIK
-68 NPAQLSALGNA
+68 NSAQLSALGNA
-79 TADQTSGKHFKLVN
+79 TADQTMGKKFKLVN

-115 GYVITITEL
+115 GYVITIEKL
-124 QISDSTPGQAAQGVL
+124 KISDSTPDTSSQGVL
-139 FGTVTGTVRN
+139 FGKVTGTVRN

-510 KDVKLNYEGTGWTIT
+510 KDVKLNYEGTGWTVT
-525 DSSGSANPISVGTL
+525 QSPDSTNSISVGPL
-539 NKGASKSYTF
+539 NANKSKSYTF
-549 SRTGSF
+549 SRTGRF
-555 SGRTDP
+555 SVGTNP

-569 TKVTENGEQKLVT
+569 TKVTGNVEQKLVT
-582 GNATKTTEVK
+582 EKVTKTTTVK
-592 KSPDGTLSTVTSYG
+592 QSPNTSPSPVTVSGMVNGT
-606 KVDGTAAL
+606 DAL
-614 QVTINGQNEA
+614 QVTITGPKEA
-624 VAGTSANGLTYTATI
+624 AAGTSANGLTYTATI

-647 SNLKLNWTGPL
+647 SNLELKWNGPL

-670 ETNGVITVDSL
+670 ETKETITVNSL
-681 GADASITISFTNSS
+681 GADDSIKISFTNSS
-695 ALTKEKDPLLS
+695 PLTKGNNPLLS
-706 ITATADLLNSTS
+706 ITATANLLNSIS
-718 GTEEGG
+718 GTGEDG
-724 TTPGGTTTSTSV
+724 TTPGGTTTSTPV
-736 RTDVCT
+736 TTGACT
-742 KTTNVLASIASTQ
+742 KTTNVLASIASTPS
-755 NTVQVGNTAI
+755 TVEAGNTAI
-765 SPGNLSLKVTAPKY
+765 LSGNLSLKVTAPKY

-784 EVIYTIEVT
+784 AVIYTIEVT
-793 SGKAQTVTLSTPAN
+793 SKKAQTVTLSTPAN
-807 FLNGTW
+807 ISNGAWYAGDT
-813 HDENNALSGAPTIT
+813 ALSDAPTIG
-827 FTESGRKTYTYQVI
+827 FTESGTKTYTYRVT

-846 DLVKVSAWNLTAA
+846 DLVKVNAWNLTAA
-859 TADNAETLSLS
+859 TSDNAETLSVL
-870 VPEVSVYNNEKKS
+870 VPEVSVYNNEKKP
-883 LGTAAENATIKKDE
+883 LGTAAENAIIGKDE

-915 EIVYTLQNVPKGT
+915 EIVYRLTNVPEGT
-928 VLTASPSGGTWTQGS
+928 VLTASSTGGIWKQGS
-943 QTLTADAFTTSGS
+943 QTSIDAAFTTSGS
-956 GAVTY
+956 GEITY
-961 TRSVSELPSGT
+961 TLSVSELPSGT
-972 EHRTVETSFTARQQ
+972 DHRTVETSFTARQQ
-986 KTKTSLYAATNKL
+986 KPTTSLYAKTEEL
-999 STDIY
+999 STEIY

-1009 LKEESKTTQRELK
+1009 LKEEGKTTQGELK

-1046 ADKRIYIGAISDDW
+1046 TDKRIYIGAISNDW
-1060 TLKTGAWD
+1060 TLKPGAWD
-1068 EESYRSIKNNASVD
+1068 KGSYRSIKDNELLG
-1082 TLKGNILAANATVIL
+1082 TLNGKILAADATVTL
-1097 GKSIAE
+1097 GKSIAKE
-1103 QDIKAGQK
+1103 DIEEGQK

-1123 DAYRYAKRETKN
+1123 DAYRYAKRKTKN
-1135 LTPEVS
+1135 SSPEAS
-1141 KDNPSILVAN
+1141 ENNPSILVAN

-1171 GRLNLKAVAATGL
+1171 GQLNLKAVAATGL
-1184 ASNGASLYAGGI
+1184 ASNGASLHAGGI
-1196 AGHAEGTGLHDLY
+1196 AGHAEGTKLHDLY

-1215 GGNYLLS
+1215 GGNYLLG
-1222 TGSVKELQH
+1222 TGSVKKLQH

-1239 VANLGVSNPD
+1239 VANLGVSDPG
-1249 DTVLVGTAAKP
+1249 DTVLAGTAAEP
-1260 AAGWEKWKD
+1260 ADGWENWKH

-1283 DLEWL
+1283 DLRWL

-1308 TKIKNAASGRSYDYY
+1308 TKIKGAASGRSYDYY

-1347 DLGSSGYYKII
+1347 DLGSSGYYKVI

-1371 EEDTSYSYPFMTG
+1371 EEDTSDSYPFMTG

-1409 IQLTIQDNV
+1409 IQLTIHDNV
-1418 KALTLYYYDEK
+1418 KDLTLYYYNEK

-1434 ESGAET
+1434 ESSAET

-1450 FQTAAVSIR
+1450 FQTAEVSIR

-1522 GNTKCSY
+1522 ENTKCSY
-1529 QYYIAKEEMKENW
+1529 QYYIADEEMKENW

-1553 YVMDLGSFSSVEW
+1553 YVMDLSSFSSVEW
-1566 TDITSGF
+1566 TDITLGF
-1573 QMPENSGTWYL
+1573 QMPENAGTWYL

-1596 VYQYGSFQ
+1596 VYQYGSFE

-1613 TVYLDDGTKLEEND
+1613 TVYLDDGTKLEKND

-1677 TPVTINRPNGA
+1677 TPVTINRPAGA
-1688 DEYYIYARIHN
+1688 DEYYIYARINN

-1729 VESIADTSAAST
+1729 VESIEDTSAAST

-1787 KGYFKVG
+1787 NGYFKVG

-1839 ITYAYQVSPMEQTF
+1839 ITYAYQVSPMGQTP
-1853 APEAAMDTLHFP
+1853 APEATMDTLHFP

-1875 RKGASLSFQSLTPG
+1875 QKGASLSFQSLTSG
-1889 AEIYYIIGDGSTEV
+1889 AELYYIIGDGSTEV
-1903 LDHEEGETHR
+1903 LDHEEGETRR
-1913 YDDKNGIEITG
+1913 YDDKNGIEVTG

-1965 QTVAPTATPST
+1965 RAVAPTATPST

-1991 LSTPTKAASI
+1991 LSTPTKGASI
-2001 YYTADGSAPSVTK
+2001 YYTVDGSAPSVTK
-2014 SEDGTFDPAGSTL
+2014 SEDGTFAPAGSTL

-2154 NSREQLS
+2154 NSRDQLS
-2161 VPTASIDSG
+2161 APTASIDSG

-2214 DGAAGSTVT
+2214 DGTAGSMVT

-2261 VSIGSKINLLTD
+2261 VSIGSKINLMTD

-2287 PADSGI
+2287 PADNGI

-2317 GDAGTVCTFTYK
+2317 GDAGSVCTFTYK

-2365 DGVTPTES
+2365 DGVTPTEG

-2438 TSGAEIYYSTD
+2438 TSGAEIYYSTN

-2460 LTVYT
+2460 MTLYT
-2465 EEGITI
+2465 EDGITV

-2476 IQAVAYREDMQLSA
+2476 ILAAAYREDMQLSA

-2521 TDSSGLTRTEE
+2521 TDSSGLARTEE

-2609 GEVEIGMPIPETYE
+2609 GEVEIGMPIPEAYE

-2666 EAASDGWTVSYLLL
+2666 EAASDGWTVSYLLI
-2680 LEAAAAGTVITGLG
+2680 LEVAAAVTVITGLG